1 MSPKKPLTLS
11 TAKRKSRISAKL
23 AKKSEIAAKKLDKDV
38 AKLKAKEFRES
49 EVQNSATP
57 DIVATQSWRLA
68 THATTQLANTEQS
81 TEQKANAQSTTAD
94 IDNRH
99 STTQTASTDPEKTL
113 LEQQQQANAAE
124 TQTFPKFQDYG
135 SSESTHLGQGPH
147 FDDTQHP
154 LVTLSQLP
162 EIGDIK
168 QQIEPTALTVSMART
183 TLTQSVR
190 PPIIS
195 TEQHHTPLSI
205 DEPVPHQS
213 IKEDAPA
220 ASISGKLHAH
230 GEAITSLQWTVAEHQ
245 GQFGRLDID
254 PITGEWHYQLD
265 NNAPNTDALAEGEHQ
280 TEQFTVTVS
289 GPNGEQVSTIIVIDV
304 EGSNDLPQILG
315 SHLASI
321 SAADALQT
329 VMGQLRSV
337 DPDHNDVITWAVL
350 DGQGQYGQLSINPLT
365 GQWQY
370 QLNNHANATLA
381 LVSGQQVTE
390 TFTVTATDQ
399 SGHPVSQQVSIQ
411 VNGADDAAIIQGE
424 MTGLVTEDTQAING
438 QLTVSGQLSIQD
450 PDKDQAHFSADSL
463 QGQFGY
469 LTIDVNGHWIY
480 NADNTQATIQ
490 SLRSGEHLTDT
501 FIIHSADGTAQ
512 NITVT
517 INGTDD
523 KAEISGTTSAS
534 LTEDSDTYQGM
545 LRANGNLTIT
555 DNDHG
560 PYLFTA
566 TEQSG
571 QFGTLTIDELG
582 HWTYIA
588 DNSQTEIQALKT
600 GESITD
606 TLVVQTQDG
615 TQQTISITIHGT
627 DDHSVIRGTSVVR
640 VFEDKRLSQG
650 QLHTDGQLWI
660 SNPDTGRAGFAAE
673 QRQGQFG
680 VLSIS
685 SDGHWT
691 YTADNNNPSIQ
702 ALKHGEFVTETLFV
716 KALDGTTQKIEIL
729 IKGADDKAIIGGTD
743 TATLVEDQSVQH
755 GQLQAHGTLTITDPD
770 AGQAQFA
777 ALTDVTGSAGYG
789 HFSIDATGNWTY
801 TANNT
806 LTAIQQLNTG
816 EHLTDSL
823 TISSADGT
831 NHTLTVTITGS
842 NDAPVVAHSLV
853 TTTATEDTAFSF
865 SIPAGTFA
873 DIDTGDTLILSTGSL
888 PAWLHFDAATG
899 TFSGTPTNGDV
910 GTSQVTITATD
921 GSGAQV
927 STIFVLN
934 VGNTNDAPTLTPIA
948 TVNATEDGAQVTG
961 QFTATDPDSGDT
973 LTFSIA
979 QPVDGLT
986 VNTDGSW
993 RFDPSHA
1000 SYQHLA
1006 AGQIL
1011 TLTIPVTVAD
1021 AAGAT
1026 SFQDLVIK
1034 LNGSNDGATIGGIS
1048 TGSAKED
1055 NAQITTGQLS
1065 VADVDD
1071 GETHFVAQTDT
1082 AGTYGHFSLS
1092 ADGRWS
1098 YQLDNSKPEIQQLS
1112 ERVMLHE
1119 NFNVH
1124 SADGTTHT
1132 ITVDIVGTND
1142 APVLTA
1148 QSQSVTEDGSLLT
1161 GQMVATDVDTG
1172 DSQTFSTTAQT
1183 AGFTLNADGSYS
1195 FNPSNAAYQHLA
1207 AGQTETLTI
1216 PVSVTDS
1223 AGATATQQLVITVS
1237 GSNDGAIISGTDA
1250 SAVTEDTQLTTQGQ
1264 LTVTD
1269 IDDQES
1275 AFTAQANT
1283 AGSYGCFT
1291 LATDG
1296 HWTYTLDNKNI
1307 AVQALGQ
1314 NATLTDSLTVQSMD
1328 GTTHTVTVTINGHDD
1343 GAVIAGVD
1351 SGTVTE
1357 DSNVTTGKITTSGQ
1371 LTISDPDSGQD
1382 HFTAQTHVAGSY
1394 GSFSLDAD
1402 GQWHYSADNS
1412 QTAIQQLKA
1421 GETLTDSLTVQ
1432 SVGGTPHTVTITIT
1446 GSNDAPVLTA
1456 QSQSVAEDGTK
1467 LNGQMI
1473 ATDVDTSDTLSFSL
1487 ANAVDGFTLNAD
1499 GSYSFDPSNAAYQH
1513 LAAGQTQTLTIPV
1526 SVTDSAGATATQQL
1540 VITVTGS
1547 NDGAII
1553 SGTDASTVTEDTQL
1567 TTQGQLTVT
1576 DIDDQESA
1584 FTAQANT
1591 AGSYGSFTLTADGHW
1606 TYTLDNKNS
1615 AVQALG
1621 QNATLTDSLTVQS
1634 VDGTTH
1640 AITVTIN
1647 GHDDGALIAGVDSGT
1662 VTEDSNVATG
1672 KITTSGQ
1679 LTISDPDA
1687 GQDHFTAQTNVAG
1700 SYGTFSL
1707 DADGQWRYSAD
1718 NSQSAV
1724 QQLKA
1729 GETLTD
1735 SITVQSVG
1743 GTTHT
1748 VTTTITGSNDAPVLT
1763 AQSQSITEDGAKLT
1777 GQMVATDVDTGDT
1790 LTFSLA
1796 NAVDSFTLNA
1806 DGSYSFDP
1814 SNAAYQHLAAGQ
1826 TETLTIPIT
1835 VTDSTGATSTANLTI
1850 TLAGTDDG
1858 ALISGTDACAVT
1870 EDTQLT
1876 TGGQLAVTDIDDQE
1890 SAFTAQAKTA
1900 GSYGSFTLAADG
1912 HWTYTL
1918 NNSLPAVQ
1926 ALGQNATLTDSLAVQ
1941 SVDGTTHTITVT
1953 INGHDDG
1960 AVIAGVDSGTVTE
1973 DANLTAGQLE
1983 TRGQLTI
1990 SDPDAGQDH
1999 FTALPHVA
2007 GSYGMFSLDADGQ
2020 WRYSADNSQSAV
2032 QQLKAG
2038 ETLTDS
2044 ITVQSVGGTTHT
2056 VTITLTGSND
2066 APVLTAQS
2074 QSITEDGSKLSGQ
2087 MVATDVD
2094 IGDSQTFSTTAQTAG
2109 FTLNADGSYSFDP
2122 TDAAYQHLAAG
2133 QTQTLTIPV
2142 SVTDSAGATATQ
2154 QLVITVTGSN
2164 DGAVISGTD
2173 AGAVT
2178 EDMQLTT
2185 GGQLTVTDIDDQESA
2200 FTAQANTAGSYGSF
2214 TLAADGHWTYTLDNK
2229 NSAVQALGQNAT
2241 LTDSLTVQSVD
2252 GTTHTVT
2259 VTINGHDDGA
2269 VIAGVDRGTVTEDAN
2284 LTADQLETHGKLT
2297 ITDPD
2302 TGQDHFTA
2310 QTNVAGS
2317 YGTFSLDADGQW
2329 HYSADNSQTAIQQL
2343 KAGET
2348 LTDSLTVQSVGG
2360 TTHTVTVTITG
2371 SNDAPVLTTQSQ
2383 SVSEDGSLLTGQ
2395 MVATDVD
2402 TGDSQTFST
2411 TAQTAGF
2418 TLNADGSY
2426 SFDPTDA
2433 AYQHLAA
2440 GQTETL
2446 SIPVSVTDSAGAT
2459 ATQQLV
2465 ITVSGSND
2473 GAIISG
2479 TDASAVTE
2487 DTQLT
2492 TSGQLAVTDIDDLES
2507 AFTAQANTAGSYGSF
2522 TLAADGQWTYTLDN
2536 KNSAV
2541 QALGQNATLTDSLT
2555 VQAVDGTT
2563 HKVTVTINGHD
2574 DGAVITGVDS
2584 GTVTEDSNV
2593 KISGLISF
2601 SSTLTV
2607 SDIDTGEAR
2616 FPLQQG
2622 AGSLGLGNFLL
2633 APTGGWGYSV
2643 DNNLPEIQQL
2653 KAGQTLVETYTF
2665 HSADGSQ
2672 HTVTVTITGS
2682 NDAPVLTAQSQS
2694 ITEDGTK
2701 LSGQMVAT
2709 DMDTGD
2715 TLTFSLANAVDGF
2728 TLNADGRYSFDPT
2741 DAAYQHL
2748 AAGQTETLSIPITVT
2763 DSSGATSTA
2772 NLTITLAGSNDGA
2785 IISGTDASAVTEDTQ
2800 LTTQGQLTV
2809 TDIDDQESAFTAQA
2823 NTAGSYGSFTLAADG
2838 NWTYTLDNKN
2848 SAVQALGQNAT
2859 LTDSLTVQS
2868 VDGTTHT
2875 ITVTI
2880 NGHDDGAVIA
2890 GVDSGTVTED
2900 ANLTAGQLETRGQL
2914 TISDPDA
2921 GQDHFTAQTHVAGS
2935 YGMFSLDQAGHWT
2948 YVSDNSQT
2956 AIQQLKAGETLTDSL
2971 TVQSVGGTPH
2981 TVTITITGS
2990 NDAPVLTA
2998 QSQSVTEDG
3007 SLLTGQMVATD
3018 VDTGDSQIFSTT
3030 AQTAGFTLNA
3040 DGSYSFDPTDAAYQH
3055 LAQGQTETLTIPI
3068 TVTDSTGATSTAN
3081 LTITLAGSNDG
3092 AIISGTDA
3100 GTVTEDTQLTTGG
3113 QLTVTDIDDQESA
3126 FTAQAKTAGSYGSFT
3141 LAADGHWTYTLDNK
3155 NSAVQA
3161 LGQNATLTDSLTV
3174 QSVDGTTHAITV
3186 TINGHDD
3193 GALIAGVDSGTVT
3206 EDSNVATGK
3215 ITTSGQ
3221 LTISDPDAGQ
3231 DHFTA
3236 QTNVAGSYGTFS
3248 LNADGQWRYSAD
3260 NSQTAIQQL
3269 KAGATL
3275 TDSFTVTSAD
3285 GTNHTVTVTL
3295 TGSNDAP
3302 VLTAQSQSVT
3312 EDGSRLSGQM
3322 VATDVDQGDTLHFS
3336 IGTRVA
3342 GFTLNADG
3350 SYSFDPSNAAYQY
3363 LAQGQTQTL
3372 TIPVSVTDS
3381 TGATST
3387 ANLTITLTGTN
3398 DGATLTDHGTP
3409 GQIKEDLHTAIEGH
3423 LSVRDVDSGEGLFP
3437 AQQGAGLSGYGSF
3450 VLTPQANG
3458 QAYWR
3463 YSVDNSKTEIQQLG
3477 EGQLLHDSFTVH
3489 SADGT
3494 THTITVDI
3502 VGTNDAPVLTAQSQS
3517 VTEDGSLLSGQMV
3530 ATDVDTGDT
3539 LTFSLANAVDGF
3551 TLNADGSYSFDPSNA
3566 AYQHLAAGQ
3575 TQTLT
3580 IPVSVTDSTGATST
3594 ANLTITLTGSN
3605 DGAIISG
3612 TDASAV
3618 TEDTQLTT
3626 QGQLTVTDIDDQESA
3641 FTAQVKTAGSYGSF
3655 TLAAD
3660 GHWTYTLDNSL
3671 PTVQALGQN
3680 ATLTDSLTVQS
3691 VDGTTHT
3698 ITVTINGHDDGA
3710 VIAGVD
3716 SGTVTEDANLTAGQ
3730 LETHGQLTISDPD
3743 AGQDH
3748 FTAQTHVAGSYGTFS
3763 LDADGQ
3769 WRYSADNSQTAIQQ
3783 LKAGATLTDSFTV
3796 TSADG
3801 TNHTV
3806 TVTLT
3811 GSNDGAVISGTDAGT
3826 VTEDTQLTTQGQL
3839 TVTDIDDQ
3847 ESAFTAQVKTAGSY
3861 GSFTLAADG
3870 QWTYTLDNKNSA
3882 VQALGQNVTLTDS
3895 LTVQSVDGTTHTIT
3909 VTINGHDDGAVIAG
3923 VDSGTVTEDANL
3935 MAGQLETHGQL
3946 TITDPDAGQNH
3957 FTSQTNVA
3965 GSYGTFSLDQAGHWT
3980 YVSDNSQT
3988 AIQQLKAGETLTDSL
4003 TVQSVGG
4010 TTHTITVTLTG
4021 TNDVPVLT
4029 AQRQSVS
4036 EDGSLLS
4043 GQMVATD
4050 VDTGD
4055 SQTFSTT
4062 AQTAGFTLNA
4072 DGSYSFDP
4080 SNAAYQHL
4088 AQGQTL
4094 NLTIPITVTDSAGAS
4109 STQNLSLNLTGTN
4122 DGAVIGGDISAATTE
4137 DSTQATRGRLTI
4149 TDVDDGEAHFV
4160 AQSNTAGTY
4169 GSFTLLDNGQWSYQ
4183 LDNSK
4188 HEVQALK
4195 DGQQVTDTF
4204 TVTSADGGLH
4214 QVTVTITGKNDA
4226 AVITGEDHQT
4236 LTEDQNVSGGQLI
4249 AQGQLHAST
4258 PDAGGDQFT
4267 PLSDLAGK
4275 FGHLSL
4281 GADGHWVYK
4290 ADNNSPAVQALG
4302 AGQSAT
4308 ESFTVHSVDGTAH
4321 TLSLSIQGADEIQH
4335 DLLSSIVSTLKSNVF
4350 LFKQIGNAID
4360 AKDAGSLGNVVLSFY
4375 GGNPHVVDADGH
4387 VLASGSNRGMFGYDI
4402 GLGQVVDLLKSHPG
4416 ARLVLDGPVG
4426 GSSAF
4431 YLHDSGD
4438 QGQLHF
4444 AGNAR
4449 YNVHQNTLGSVPI
4462 DGLPTPLSAA
4472 GAVPDASDSLT
4483 ISVTDIRVDHAGQL
4497 QTSGQLGISDAD
4509 AGESHFNAQQEVAGT
4524 YGSFSID
4531 ASGHWVYSVD
4541 NGQSAVQNLQAGA
4554 QLTDSFLVTSADG
4567 TSHVVSVAVYG
4578 KNDAPVLFAQTQS
4591 VSEDGALL
4599 SGQMQASDADA
4610 GDTLSFHIDQPVAG
4624 LTLNADGSYSF
4635 APSNAAYQHLAAGR
4649 TETLTIPVTVTDG
4662 AGASSTQ
4669 NLTITLTGTNDGATI
4684 TDHGTPGQIK
4694 EDQHT
4699 AIEGHL
4705 SVGDVDSGEGLFP
4718 AQQGAGLSGYGG
4730 FTLTPQ
4736 ANGQAYWRYSVDN
4749 SKTEIQQLGEGQLL
4763 HDSFTVHSADG
4774 TTHTISVDIVG
4785 TNDAPVLTAQS
4796 QSVTEDGSLLTGQMV
4811 ATDVDTGD
4819 TLTFSLANSVDGF
4832 TLNAD
4837 GSYSF
4842 EPIDAAYQHL
4852 AQGQT
4857 ETLTIPVSVTDSAG
4871 TTSTQQLVITVS
4883 GSNDGAVISG
4893 IDAGSVTEDTQL
4905 TTAGQLTVTD
4915 IDDQEAAF
4923 TAQTKAAGS
4932 YGSFTLAADGH
4943 WTYTLDNTNPTVQA
4957 LSQTGTL
4964 TDSLTVQSV
4973 DGTTHQLTVTIN
4985 GHDDG
4990 AVIAGVDSGTVTEDA
5005 NLTADQLET
5014 HGKLTIT
5021 DPDTGQDHF
5030 TAQTNV
5036 AGSYGTFSLDADGQW
5051 HYSADNSQTA
5061 IQQLKAGETLTD
5073 SITVQSV
5080 GGTTH
5085 TVTITINGH
5094 DDGAVIAG
5102 VDSGTV
5108 TEDANLTAGQ
5118 LETHGQLTISDPDA
5132 GQDHFTAQTNV
5143 AGSYGTL
5150 SLDADGQWRYSADN
5164 SQSAIQQL
5172 KAGETLTDSF
5182 TVTSADG
5189 TNHAVTVTLTGSNDA
5204 PVLTAQSQ
5212 SVTEDGAK
5220 LTGQMVVTDVDTG
5233 DTLSFS
5239 LANGVDGFTLNTDG
5253 SYSFDPASAAY
5264 QHLAQGQTETLTIP
5278 ITVTDSTGA
5287 TSTANLTITLTGTN
5301 DGATISGVDTG
5312 RVIEDQ
5318 NVDAQGLLHA
5328 SGQLQIQDA
5337 DAGQS
5342 NFVAQ
5347 NGVATQYGHFSIDAL
5362 GAWSYTVDNNKP
5374 EVQALKPGGTLGETG
5389 NMAQALGQALV
5400 QSTMEG
5406 FHAVGEALTQGQSGA
5421 LAGVLDLTVQGAAIV
5436 LSGPSG
5442 TTPVVYAMDAQ
5453 GRSTLG
5459 VDELLSWLHQ
5469 GTGYE
5474 VHLQGSQSDVQF
5486 FVHDRGDMGVLHG
5499 LPLSGATMLTDP
5511 ENAAVHLALA
5521 WQTPPL
5527 PGVLSEVVS
5536 VISAEGTTHQIT
5548 LSIQGTAED
5557 AVISGTDSGTV
5568 TEDQNLNAAHQLE
5581 ARGQLQV
5588 TDADAG
5594 QAVFQPIQDL
5604 AGHYG
5609 HLSLDKNGA
5618 WVYQADNNSRAVQ
5631 ALVKGQTVSDSFVV
5645 HSFDGTAHTISV
5657 ALQGADDAYLDVM
5670 AHVANSLFNQL
5681 DPWPAIGGAISSGN
5695 IANLSGLE
5703 LSFTGGTPTVVAA
5716 DGHVLESFTHQDSF
5730 GTHIPLGHL
5739 VELIKSHPGSQLIL
5753 EGTPGASSSF
5763 YVNNSGNPQQLDYA
5777 GSAKYDVAIRTLGS
5791 VPNHSLLNPHGSA
5804 AVLAGADG
5812 GSVLV
5817 DGDAQLQTQGHLT
5830 VLDADGDQAHFTAQ
5844 QDVKGQYGQF
5854 SIDAQ
5859 GLWHYQ
5865 ADGHQSALLL
5875 LAAGKSLSENFTV
5888 TSADGTSH
5896 TVTVQLFGSSQRTA
5910 ATISGVDSGTLTEDT
5925 AQAQVSG
5932 QLSVVDPDAGEA
5944 HFIALADAKGRHG
5957 HFSLDEQGAW
5967 QYRLDNTDPAVQAL
5981 KAGETLTDT
5990 LMVHS
5995 ADGSSHELHITV
6007 QGSNDA
6013 PVLQAQSQSV
6023 TEDGSVLRGQMV
6035 AQDVDHGDAL
6045 NFSTSSTTAGFVLHD
6060 DGSYTFDP
6068 ANTAYQHLAAGQTQK
6083 LTIPIT
6089 VTDGEGAS
6097 DTENLI
6103 ITITGRNDVPK
6114 VSQVEV
6120 LTASREDAVFV
6131 LSKAQLLA
6139 HVSDVDGDN
6148 LSITNITSDH
6158 GSLVSHRDGSYT
6170 FTPAAN
6176 YNGQVTFHYDLVDG
6190 HGGRVSQ
6197 TATMMLS
6204 AAPDAAIISGQD
6216 SGSVTEDQHVLRGKL
6231 STGGTLS
6238 VTDPDGAAESRL
6250 IPTGTTAGSLISGD
6264 KGLGQFEV
6272 GANGH
6277 WNFVANNADP
6287 RIQALGRHDALQDTI
6302 TVHSVDGTAHT
6313 ITVTIN
6319 GTNDAPTLAAQSKS
6333 VAENGAQL
6341 SGRMVATDVDT
6352 GDTQAFST
6360 TAKISGFTLHADGSY
6375 TFDPSDAAY
6384 QHLAQGQTQTLTIPV
6399 EVRDGSG
6406 ATATN
6411 NLTIQITGTND
6422 RPQIT
6427 GVTTPHTVIN
6437 IDGGASGG
6445 GFSIVDGVVHAG
6457 AHQRVWQASDYAALS
6472 HNAHGSNSVGDIFVF
6487 SDAATVHGADG
6498 GGSVGRDPKD
6508 YIVLDKPASAY
6519 RITSSANHVDSGTNY
6534 GNVQVTE
6541 IATGKSWG
6549 TANNIEDIIFGDGT
6563 SYSGK
6568 SSVQKTTSEV
6578 AMPNLN
6584 GVLTVVEGGPRLTG
6598 HIQASDVDSGDTR
6611 TFSTSAHV
6619 AGFTLNSDGSFSF
6632 NPADAAYHHLAQG
6645 HKLSLDIPV
6654 VATDKHGTSDQR
6666 VLHLEITGIDDSAV
6680 RSTRPAPP
6688 APQAPSTDAEQH
6700 AGIVED
6706 AHHQAGQSDL
6716 SNHAASTLP
6725 SSTDSTDE
6733 SHDSVPVFTK
6743 VVTNEQGGTGS
6754 PLADYLHFADTSQHV
6769 DLGGAADGT
6778 AVSPLAD
6785 YLGPYTFGELQLHA
6799 QTSSQSSD
6807 EANFET
6813 IDSVNLDVAEPATVA
6828 TSAHDLDSASSG
6840 HLNVSSV
6847 NYDAS
6852 LLMGSVDEQTA
6863 QTNPAQDKSVDTTL
6877 FEGGNFSAQA
6887 TTSPIDHYLQMVGLM
6902 PNSIEQQPTAPIELA
6917 TLNTPSSTFQDMD
6930 TDMLDMVTI
6939 NHFEN
6944 PLIEE
6949 HKTPHLDQYGF
6960 QGEHAQLEVNPND
6973 DDLLHSALNDMHN
6986 QM

>member
-147 FDDTQHP
+147 FDDTQPP

-205 DEPVPHQS
+205 DEQVTHQS

-265 NNAPNTDALAEGEHQ
+265 NNAPKTDALAEGEHQ

-289 GPNGEQVSTIIVIDV
+289 GPNGEQVSTLIIIDV

-321 SAADALQT
+321 NAADSLQT

-390 TFTVTATDQ
+390 TFTVTATDL

-411 VNGADDAAIIQGE
+411 VNGADDAAIIQGKI
-424 MTGLVTEDTQAING
+424 TGLVTEDTQANNG

-560 PYLFTA
+560 PHLFTA

-588 DNSQTEIQALKT
+588 DNSQTAIQALKT

-650 QLHTDGQLWI
+650 QLHTDGQLWV

-680 VLSIS
+680 VLSIN

-691 YTADNNNPSIQ
+691 YIADNNNPSIQ

-716 KALDGTTQKIEIL
+716 KALDGTSQKIEIL

-743 TATLVEDQSVQH
+743 TATLVEDQSPQH

-770 AGQAQFA
+770 AGQAQFS
-777 ALTDVTGSAGYG
+777 ALTDVAGSAGYG

-801 TANNT
+801 TVDNT

-831 NHTLTVTITGS
+831 NHTLKVTITGS
-842 NDAPVVAHSLV
+842 NDAPVVAQSLV

-910 GTSQVTITATD
+910 GTLQVTITATD

-934 VGNTNDAPTLTPIA
+934 VDNTNDAPTLTPIA
-948 TVNATEDGAQVTG
+948 TVHATEDGAQVTG
-961 QFTATDPDSGDT
+961 QFTATDPDSGDK

-979 QPVDGLT
+979 QPVDGLS

-1006 AGQIL
+1006 AGQTL
-1011 TLTIPVTVAD
+1011 TLTIPVTVTD

-1026 SFQDLVIK
+1026 SSQDLVIK
-1034 LNGSNDGATIGGIS
+1034 LNGSNDGATIGGVS

-1055 NAQITTGQLS
+1055 NAQITTGQLI

-1071 GETHFVAQTDT
+1071 GEAHFVAQTDT

-1112 ERVMLHE
+1112 EGVMLHE
-1119 NFNVH
+1119 NFTVH

-1132 ITVDIVGTND
+1132 ISVDIVGTND
-1142 APVLTA
+1142 APVLAA
-1148 QSQSVTEDGSLLT
+1148 QSQSVTEDGT
-1161 GQMVATDVDTG
+1161 
-1172 DSQTFSTTAQT
+1172 
-1183 AGFTLNADGSYS
+1183 
-1195 FNPSNAAYQHLA
+1195 
-1207 AGQTETLTI
+1207 
-1216 PVSVTDS
+1216 
-1223 AGATATQQLVITVS
+1223 
-1237 GSNDGAIISGTDA
+1237 
-1250 SAVTEDTQLTTQGQ
+1250 
-1264 LTVTD
+1264 
-1269 IDDQES
+1269 
-1275 AFTAQANT
+1275 
-1283 AGSYGCFT
+1283 
-1291 LATDG
+1291 
-1296 HWTYTLDNKNI
+1296 
-1307 AVQALGQ
+1307 
-1314 NATLTDSLTVQSMD
+1314 
-1328 GTTHTVTVTINGHDD
+1328 
-1343 GAVIAGVD
+1343 
-1351 SGTVTE
+1351 
-1357 DSNVTTGKITTSGQ
+1357 
-1371 LTISDPDSGQD
+1371 
-1382 HFTAQTHVAGSY
+1382 
-1394 GSFSLDAD
+1394 
-1402 GQWHYSADNS
+1402 
-1412 QTAIQQLKA
+1412 
-1421 GETLTDSLTVQ
+1421 
-1432 SVGGTPHTVTITIT
+1432 
-1446 GSNDAPVLTA
+1446 
-1456 QSQSVAEDGTK
+1456 
-1467 LNGQMI
+1467 
-1473 ATDVDTSDTLSFSL
+1473 
-1487 ANAVDGFTLNAD
+1487 
-1499 GSYSFDPSNAAYQH
+1499 
-1513 LAAGQTQTLTIPV
+1513 
-1526 SVTDSAGATATQQL
+1526 
-1540 VITVTGS
+1540 
-1547 NDGAII
+1547 
-1553 SGTDASTVTEDTQL
+1553 
-1567 TTQGQLTVT
+1567 
-1576 DIDDQESA
+1576 
-1584 FTAQANT
+1584 
-1591 AGSYGSFTLTADGHW
+1591 
-1606 TYTLDNKNS
+1606 
-1615 AVQALG
+1615 
-1621 QNATLTDSLTVQS
+1621 
-1634 VDGTTH
+1634 
-1640 AITVTIN
+1640 
-1647 GHDDGALIAGVDSGT
+1647 
-1662 VTEDSNVATG
+1662 
-1672 KITTSGQ
+1672 
-1679 LTISDPDA
+1679 
-1687 GQDHFTAQTNVAG
+1687 
-1700 SYGTFSL
+1700 
-1707 DADGQWRYSAD
+1707 
-1718 NSQSAV
+1718 
-1724 QQLKA
+1724 
-1729 GETLTD
+1729 
-1735 SITVQSVG
+1735 
-1743 GTTHT
+1743 
-1748 VTTTITGSNDAPVLT
+1748 
-1763 AQSQSITEDGAKLT
+1763 
-1777 GQMVATDVDTGDT
+1777 
-1790 LTFSLA
+1790 
-1796 NAVDSFTLNA
+1796 
-1806 DGSYSFDP
+1806 
-1814 SNAAYQHLAAGQ
+1814 
-1826 TETLTIPIT
+1826 
-1835 VTDSTGATSTANLTI
+1835 
-1850 TLAGTDDG
+1850 
-1858 ALISGTDACAVT
+1858 
-1870 EDTQLT
+1870 
-1876 TGGQLAVTDIDDQE
+1876 
-1890 SAFTAQAKTA
+1890 
-1900 GSYGSFTLAADG
+1900 
-1912 HWTYTL
+1912 
-1918 NNSLPAVQ
+1918 
-1926 ALGQNATLTDSLAVQ
+1926 
-1941 SVDGTTHTITVT
+1941 
-1953 INGHDDG
+1953 
-1960 AVIAGVDSGTVTE
+1960 
-1973 DANLTAGQLE
+1973 
-1983 TRGQLTI
+1983 
-1990 SDPDAGQDH
+1990 
-1999 FTALPHVA
+1999 
-2007 GSYGMFSLDADGQ
+2007 
-2020 WRYSADNSQSAV
+2020 
-2032 QQLKAG
+2032 
-2038 ETLTDS
+2038 
-2044 ITVQSVGGTTHT
+2044 
-2056 VTITLTGSND
+2056 
-2066 APVLTAQS
+2066 
-2074 QSITEDGSKLSGQ
+2074 KLSGQ

-2094 IGDSQTFSTTAQTAG
+2094 TGDSQTFSTTAQTAG

-2122 TDAAYQHLAAG
+2122 TDAAYQHLATG
-2133 QTQTLTIPV
+2133 QTETLTIPIT
-2142 SVTDSAGATATQ
+2142 VTDSTGATSTANLT
-2154 QLVITVTGSN
+2154 ITLTGSN

-2173 AGAVT
+2173 AGTVT
-2178 EDMQLTT
+2178 EDTQLTT

-2252 GTTHTVT
+2252 GTTHTIT
-2259 VTINGHDDGA
+2259 VNINGHDDGA
-2269 VIAGVDRGTVTEDAN
+2269 VIAGVDSGTVTEDAN
-2284 LTADQLETHGKLT
+2284 LTAGQLETHGQLT
-2297 ITDPD
+2297 ISDPD
-2302 TGQDHFTA
+2302 AGQDHFTA
-2310 QTNVAGS
+2310 QTHVAGS

-2329 HYSADNSQTAIQQL
+2329 RYSADNSQSAIQQLKAGETLTDSLTVQSVGGTTHTITVTLTGTNDAPVLTAQSQSITEDGTKLTGQMVATDVDTGDTLTFSLANAVDGFTLNADGSYSFDPSNAAYQHLAAGQTQTLTIPVSVTDSAGATATQQLVITVTGSNDGAIISGTDAGTVTEDTQLTTGGQLTVTDIDDQESAFTAQAKTAGSYGSFTLAADGHWTYTLNNSLPAVQALGQNGTLTDSLTVQSVDGTTHTITVTINGHDDGALIAGIDSGTVTEDANLTAGQLETHGQLTISDPDAGQDHFTAQTHVAGSYGSFSLDADGQWNYSADNSQTAIQQL

-2371 SNDAPVLTTQSQ
+2371 SNDAPVLTAQSQ
-2383 SVSEDGSLLTGQ
+2383 SVTEDGNKLSGQ

-2426 SFDPTDA
+2426 SFDPANA

-2446 SIPVSVTDSAGAT
+2446 TIPVSVTDSTGAT
-2459 ATQQLV
+2459 STANLT
-2465 ITVSGSND
+2465 ITLTGSND

-2492 TSGQLAVTDIDDLES
+2492 TGGQLTVTDIDDQESAFTAQAKTAGSYGSFTLAADGHWTYTLNNSLPAVQALGQNATLTDSLAVQSMDGTTHTITVTINGHDDGAVIAGVDSGTVTEDCNVTTGKITTSGQLTISDPDAGQDHFTAQTNVAGSYGTFSLDQAGHWTYVSDNSQTAVQQLKAGETLTDSLTVQSVGGTTHTVTVTLTGSNDAPVLTAQSQSVTEDGNKLSGQMVATDVDTGDTLTFSLANAVDGFTLNADGSYSFDPANAAYQHLAAGQTETLTIPVSVTDSAGATATQLLVITVTGSNDGAIISGTDAGWVIEDTQLTTGGQLTVTDIDDQES
-2507 AFTAQANTAGSYGSF
+2507 AFTAQANTAGSYGNF
-2522 TLAADGQWTYTLDN
+2522 TLAADGHWTYTLDN

-2555 VQAVDGTT
+2555 VQSMDGTT

-2574 DGAVITGVDS
+2574 DGAVIAGVDS
-2584 GTVTEDSNV
+2584 GAVTEDSNV

-2682 NDAPVLTAQSQS
+2682 NDAPVLTAQRQS
-2694 ITEDGTK
+2694 VSEDGTK
-2701 LSGQMVAT
+2701 LNGQMIAT
-2709 DMDTGD
+2709 DVDTGD
-2715 TLTFSLANAVDGF
+2715 SQTFSTTAQTAGF
-2728 TLNADGRYSFDPT
+2728 TLNADGSYSFDPT

-2772 NLTITLAGSNDGA
+2772 NLTITLTGSNDGA
-2785 IISGTDASAVTEDTQ
+2785 VISGTDAGTVIEDTQ
-2800 LTTQGQLTV
+2800 LTTGGQLTV

-2838 NWTYTLDNKN
+2838 HWTYTLDN
-2848 SAVQALGQNAT
+2848 SLPAVQALGQNAT

-2921 GQDHFTAQTHVAGS
+2921 GQDHFTAQTNVAGS
-2935 YGMFSLDQAGHWT
+2935 YGSFSLDQAGHWT

-2971 TVQSVGGTPH
+2971 TVQSVGGTTH
-2981 TVTITITGS
+2981 TVTVTITGS

-2998 QSQSVTEDG
+2998 QSQSITEDG
-3007 SLLTGQMVATD
+3007 TKLTGQMVATD
-3018 VDTGDSQIFSTT
+3018 VDTGDTLTFSL
-3030 AQTAGFTLNA
+3030 ANAVDGFTLNA
-3040 DGSYSFDPTDAAYQH
+3040 DGSYSFAPANAAYQH
-3055 LAQGQTETLTIPI
+3055 LAAGQTETLTIPI

-3081 LTITLAGSNDG
+3081 LTITLTGSNDGAIISGTDADTVTEDTQLTTGGQLTVTDIDDQESAFTAQVKTAGSYGSFTLAADGHWTYTLDNSLPAVQALGQNATLTDSLTVQSVDGTTHTVTVNINGHDDGAVITGVDSGTVTEDSNVTTGKITTSGQLTISDPDAGQDHFTAQTHVAGSYGSFSLDADGQWNYSADNSQTAIQQLKAGETLTDSLTVQSVGGTTHTVTVTITGSNDAPVLTAQSQSVSEDGTQLSGQMVATDVDSGDSQTFSTTAQTAGFTLNADGSYSFDPSNAAYQHLPAGQTETLSIPITVTDNAGATSTANLTITLTGSNDG

-3174 QSVDGTTHAITV
+3174 QSVDGTTHKVTV

-3193 GALIAGVDSGTVT
+3193 GAVIAGVDSGAVT
-3206 EDSNVATGK
+3206 EDANLTAGQLETH
-3215 ITTSGQ
+3215 GQ

-3248 LNADGQWRYSAD
+3248 LDADGQWHYSAD

-3302 VLTAQSQSVT
+3302 VLTAQSQSVM

-3350 SYSFDPSNAAYQY
+3350 SYNFDPSNAAYQH
-3363 LAQGQTQTL
+3363 LAAGQTQTL
-3372 TIPVSVTDS
+3372 AIPVTVTDS
-3381 TGATST
+3381 AGATST

-3409 GQIKEDLHTAIEGH
+3409 GQIKEDLHTTIEGH

-3450 VLTPQANG
+3450 ILTPQANG

-3494 THTITVDI
+3494 THTISVDI
-3502 VGTNDAPVLTAQSQS
+3502 VGTHDVPVLTAQSQS
-3517 VTEDGSLLSGQMV
+3517 VTEDGSLLTGQMV

-3551 TLNADGSYSFDPSNA
+3551 TLNADGSYSFDPTDA
-3566 AYQHLAAGQ
+3566 AYQHLAQGQ
-3575 TQTLT
+3575 TETLS
-3580 IPVSVTDSTGATST
+3580 IPITVTDSAGATST

-3605 DGAIISG
+3605 DGAVISG
-3612 TDASAV
+3612 TDAGTV

-3626 QGQLTVTDIDDQESA
+3626 SGQLAVTDIDDQESA
-3641 FTAQVKTAGSYGSF
+3641 FTAQANTAGSYGSF

-3660 GHWTYTLDNSL
+3660 GRWTYTLDNTN
-3671 PTVQALGQN
+3671 PTVQALSQTG
-3680 ATLTDSLTVQS
+3680 TLTDSLTVQS

-3698 ITVTINGHDDGA
+3698 VTVTINGHDDGA

-3716 SGTVTEDANLTAGQ
+3716 SGTVTEDANLTAGK

-3748 FTAQTHVAGSYGTFS
+3748 FTAQTNVAGSYGTFS

-3769 WRYSADNSQTAIQQ
+3769 WHYSA
-3783 LKAGATLTDSFTV
+3783 
-3796 TSADG
+3796 
-3801 TNHTV
+3801 
-3806 TVTLT
+3806 
-3811 GSNDGAVISGTDAGT
+3811 
-3826 VTEDTQLTTQGQL
+3826 
-3839 TVTDIDDQ
+3839 
-3847 ESAFTAQVKTAGSY
+3847 
-3861 GSFTLAADG
+3861 
-3870 QWTYTLDNKNSA
+3870 
-3882 VQALGQNVTLTDS
+3882 
-3895 LTVQSVDGTTHTIT
+3895 
-3909 VTINGHDDGAVIAG
+3909 
-3923 VDSGTVTEDANL
+3923 
-3935 MAGQLETHGQL
+3935 
-3946 TITDPDAGQNH
+3946 
-3957 FTSQTNVA
+3957 
-3965 GSYGTFSLDQAGHWT
+3965 
-3980 YVSDNSQT
+3980 DNSQT

-4010 TTHTITVTLTG
+4010 TTHTVTITLTG
-4021 TNDVPVLT
+4021 SNDAPVLT
-4029 AQRQSVS
+4029 AQSQSVT
-4036 EDGSLLS
+4036 EDGSLLT

-4055 SQTFSTT
+4055 TLTFSL
-4062 AQTAGFTLNA
+4062 ANSVDGFTLNA

-4088 AQGQTL
+4088 TQSQTL

-4308 ESFTVHSVDGTAH
+4308 ESFTVHSADGTAH
-4321 TLSLSIQGADEIQH
+4321 TLSLSIQGADEILH

-4635 APSNAAYQHLAAGR
+4635 DPSNAAYQHLAAGR

-4871 TTSTQQLVITVS
+4871 ATSTQQLVITVS

-4905 TTAGQLTVTD
+4905 TTQGQLTVTD

-4973 DGTTHQLTVTIN
+4973 DGTTHQITVTIN

-5143 AGSYGTL
+5143 AGSYGTF

-5527 PGVLSEVVS
+5527 PRVLSEVVS

-5657 ALQGADDAYLDVM
+5657 ALQGVDDAYLDVM

-6035 AQDVDHGDAL
+6035 AQDVDHGDVL
-6045 NFSTSSTTAGFVLHD
+6045 TFSTNSTTAGFVLHD
-6060 DGSYTFDP
+6060 DGRYTFDP

-6089 VTDGEGAS
+6089 VTDSEGAS
-6097 DTENLI
+6097 DTKNLI
-6103 ITITGRNDVPK
+6103 ITITGKNDVPK
-6114 VSQVEV
+6114 VSQIEV
-6120 LTASREDAVFV
+6120 LTAGREDAVLV

-6148 LSITNITSDH
+6148 LSITNISSDH

-6190 HGGRVSQ
+6190 HGGHVSQ

-6231 STGGTLS
+6231 STGGSLS

-6287 RIQALGRHDALQDTI
+6287 RIQALGRHDTLQDTI

-6654 VATDKHGTSDQR
+6654 VATDKHGTSDER

-6813 IDSVNLDVAEPATVA
+6813 IDSVNLDVAEPATLA
-6828 TSAHDLDSASSG
+6828 TSAHDLDLASSG

>member
-23 AKKSEIAAKKLDKDV
+23 VKKSEIAAKKLDKDV
-38 AKLKAKEFRES
+38 AKLKAREFRES

-57 DIVATQSWRLA
+57 DIVATQSWHLPS
-68 THATTQLANTEQS
+68 HAATQLVNTEES

-113 LEQQQQANAAE
+113 LEQQQANAAE
-124 TQTFPKFQDYG
+124 TQTTITPKFQDYG

-147 FDDTQHP
+147 FDDTQPP

-205 DEPVPHQS
+205 DEQVTHQS

-265 NNAPNTDALAEGEHQ
+265 NNAPKTDGLAEGEHQ

-321 SAADALQT
+321 NAADALQT

-560 PYLFTA
+560 PHLFTA

-588 DNSQTEIQALKT
+588 DNSQTAIQALKT

-615 TQQTISITIHGT
+615 TQQTISITINGT

-650 QLHTDGQLWI
+650 RLHTDGQLWV

-680 VLSIS
+680 LLSIN

-691 YTADNNNPSIQ
+691 YIADNNNPSIQ

-743 TATLVEDQSVQH
+743 TATLIEDQSPQH
-755 GQLQAHGTLTITDPD
+755 GQLQAHCTLTITDPD
-770 AGQAQFA
+770 AGQAQFT
-777 ALTDVTGSAGYG
+777 ALTDVAGSAGYG

-801 TANNT
+801 TVDNT

-842 NDAPVVAHSLV
+842 NDAPVVTHSLV

-873 DIDTGDTLILSTGSL
+873 DIDTGDTLIFSTGSL

-934 VGNTNDAPTLTPIA
+934 VGNTNDAPTLTHIA

-1006 AGQIL
+1006 AGQTL
-1011 TLTIPVTVAD
+1011 TLTIPVTVTD

-1026 SFQDLVIK
+1026 GSQDLVIK

-1071 GETHFVAQTDT
+1071 GEAHFVAQTDT

-1092 ADGRWS
+1092 ADGRWG
-1098 YQLDNSKPEIQQLS
+1098 YQLDNSMPEIQQLS
-1112 ERVMLHE
+1112 EGMMLHE

-1142 APVLTA
+1142 APVLSA
-1148 QSQSVTEDGSLLT
+1148 QRQSVSEDGAKLS

-1172 DSQTFSTTAQT
+1172 DSQTFSTSAQT

-1195 FNPSNAAYQHLA
+1195 FAPTDAAYQHLA
-1207 AGQTETLTI
+1207 TGQTETLTI
-1216 PVSVTDS
+1216 PITVTDS
-1223 AGATATQQLVITVS
+1223 SGATSTANLTITLT
-1237 GSNDGAIISGTDA
+1237 GSNDGAVISGTNA

-1283 AGSYGCFT
+1283 AGSYGSFT
-1291 LATDG
+1291 LAADG
-1296 HWTYTLDNKNI
+1296 RWTYTLDNKNS

-1314 NATLTDSLTVQSMD
+1314 NATLTDSLTVQSVD
-1328 GTTHTVTVTINGHDD
+1328 GTTHTITVTINGHDD

-1351 SGTVTE
+1351 SGAVTE
-1357 DSNVTTGKITTSGQ
+1357 DANLTAGQLETHGQ
-1371 LTISDPDSGQD
+1371 LTITDPDAGQD
-1382 HFTAQTHVAGSY
+1382 HFTAQPHVAGSY
-1394 GSFSLDAD
+1394 GTFSLDQA
-1402 GQWHYSADNS
+1402 GHWTYVSDNS

-1432 SVGGTPHTVTITIT
+1432 SVGGTTHTVTITLT

-1456 QSQSVAEDGTK
+1456 QSESVSEDGNK
-1467 LNGQMI
+1467 LSGQMV
-1473 ATDVDTSDTLSFSL
+1473 ATDVDTGDTLTFSL

-1526 SVTDSAGATATQQL
+1526 SVTDSEGATVTQQL
-1540 VITVTGS
+1540 VITVT
-1547 NDGAII
+1547 
-1553 SGTDASTVTEDTQL
+1553 
-1567 TTQGQLTVT
+1567 
-1576 DIDDQESA
+1576 
-1584 FTAQANT
+1584 
-1591 AGSYGSFTLTADGHW
+1591 
-1606 TYTLDNKNS
+1606 
-1615 AVQALG
+1615 
-1621 QNATLTDSLTVQS
+1621 
-1634 VDGTTH
+1634 
-1640 AITVTIN
+1640 
-1647 GHDDGALIAGVDSGT
+1647 
-1662 VTEDSNVATG
+1662 
-1672 KITTSGQ
+1672 
-1679 LTISDPDA
+1679 
-1687 GQDHFTAQTNVAG
+1687 
-1700 SYGTFSL
+1700 
-1707 DADGQWRYSAD
+1707 
-1718 NSQSAV
+1718 
-1724 QQLKA
+1724 
-1729 GETLTD
+1729 
-1735 SITVQSVG
+1735 
-1743 GTTHT
+1743 
-1748 VTTTITGSNDAPVLT
+1748 
-1763 AQSQSITEDGAKLT
+1763 
-1777 GQMVATDVDTGDT
+1777 
-1790 LTFSLA
+1790 
-1796 NAVDSFTLNA
+1796 
-1806 DGSYSFDP
+1806 
-1814 SNAAYQHLAAGQ
+1814 
-1826 TETLTIPIT
+1826 
-1835 VTDSTGATSTANLTI
+1835 
-1850 TLAGTDDG
+1850 
-1858 ALISGTDACAVT
+1858 
-1870 EDTQLT
+1870 
-1876 TGGQLAVTDIDDQE
+1876 
-1890 SAFTAQAKTA
+1890 
-1900 GSYGSFTLAADG
+1900 
-1912 HWTYTL
+1912 
-1918 NNSLPAVQ
+1918 
-1926 ALGQNATLTDSLAVQ
+1926 
-1941 SVDGTTHTITVT
+1941 
-1953 INGHDDG
+1953 
-1960 AVIAGVDSGTVTE
+1960 
-1973 DANLTAGQLE
+1973 
-1983 TRGQLTI
+1983 
-1990 SDPDAGQDH
+1990 
-1999 FTALPHVA
+1999 
-2007 GSYGMFSLDADGQ
+2007 
-2020 WRYSADNSQSAV
+2020 
-2032 QQLKAG
+2032 
-2038 ETLTDS
+2038 
-2044 ITVQSVGGTTHT
+2044 
-2056 VTITLTGSND
+2056 
-2066 APVLTAQS
+2066 
-2074 QSITEDGSKLSGQ
+2074 
-2087 MVATDVD
+2087 
-2094 IGDSQTFSTTAQTAG
+2094 
-2109 FTLNADGSYSFDP
+2109 
-2122 TDAAYQHLAAG
+2122 
-2133 QTQTLTIPV
+2133 
-2142 SVTDSAGATATQ
+2142 
-2154 QLVITVTGSN
+2154 
-2164 DGAVISGTD
+2164 
-2173 AGAVT
+2173 
-2178 EDMQLTT
+2178 
-2185 GGQLTVTDIDDQESA
+2185 
-2200 FTAQANTAGSYGSF
+2200 
-2214 TLAADGHWTYTLDNK
+2214 
-2229 NSAVQALGQNAT
+2229 
-2241 LTDSLTVQSVD
+2241 
-2252 GTTHTVT
+2252 
-2259 VTINGHDDGA
+2259 
-2269 VIAGVDRGTVTEDAN
+2269 
-2284 LTADQLETHGKLT
+2284 
-2297 ITDPD
+2297 
-2302 TGQDHFTA
+2302 
-2310 QTNVAGS
+2310 
-2317 YGTFSLDADGQW
+2317 
-2329 HYSADNSQTAIQQL
+2329 
-2343 KAGET
+2343 
-2348 LTDSLTVQSVGG
+2348 
-2360 TTHTVTVTITG
+2360 
-2371 SNDAPVLTTQSQ
+2371 
-2383 SVSEDGSLLTGQ
+2383 
-2395 MVATDVD
+2395 
-2402 TGDSQTFST
+2402 
-2411 TAQTAGF
+2411 
-2418 TLNADGSY
+2418 
-2426 SFDPTDA
+2426 
-2433 AYQHLAA
+2433 
-2440 GQTETL
+2440 
-2446 SIPVSVTDSAGAT
+2446 
-2459 ATQQLV
+2459 
-2465 ITVSGSND
+2465 
-2473 GAIISG
+2473 
-2479 TDASAVTE
+2479 
-2487 DTQLT
+2487 
-2492 TSGQLAVTDIDDLES
+2492 
-2507 AFTAQANTAGSYGSF
+2507 
-2522 TLAADGQWTYTLDN
+2522 
-2536 KNSAV
+2536 
-2541 QALGQNATLTDSLT
+2541 
-2555 VQAVDGTT
+2555 
-2563 HKVTVTINGHD
+2563 
-2574 DGAVITGVDS
+2574 
-2584 GTVTEDSNV
+2584 
-2593 KISGLISF
+2593 
-2601 SSTLTV
+2601 
-2607 SDIDTGEAR
+2607 
-2616 FPLQQG
+2616 
-2622 AGSLGLGNFLL
+2622 
-2633 APTGGWGYSV
+2633 
-2643 DNNLPEIQQL
+2643 
-2653 KAGQTLVETYTF
+2653 
-2665 HSADGSQ
+2665 
-2672 HTVTVTITGS
+2672 
-2682 NDAPVLTAQSQS
+2682 
-2694 ITEDGTK
+2694 
-2701 LSGQMVAT
+2701 
-2709 DMDTGD
+2709 
-2715 TLTFSLANAVDGF
+2715 
-2728 TLNADGRYSFDPT
+2728 
-2741 DAAYQHL
+2741 
-2748 AAGQTETLSIPITVT
+2748 
-2763 DSSGATSTA
+2763 
-2772 NLTITLAGSNDGA
+2772 GSNDGA

-2838 NWTYTLDNKN
+2838 HWTYTLDNKNSAVQALGQNGTLTDSLTAQSVDGTTHTVTVTINGHDDGAVIAGVDSGAVTEDANLTAGQLETRGQLTISDPDVGQDHFTAQPHVAGSYGMFSLDADGQWYYSADNSQTAIQQLKAGETLTDSLTVQSVGGTTHTVTVTITGSNDAPVLTAQSQSITEDGSKLSGQMVATDVDTGDTLSFSLANAVDGFTLNADGSYSFDPSNAAYQHLAAGQTETLSIPITVTDSSGATSTANLTITLTGSNDGALISGTDTGAVTEDTQLTTSGQLTVTDIDDQESAFTAQAKTAGSYGSFTLAADGHWTYTLDNKNIAVQALGQNAILTDSLTVQSVDGTTHTVTVTINGHDDGAVITGVDSGTVTEDANLTAGQLETHGQLTISDPDAGQDHFTAQTHVAGSYGMFSLDADGQWYYSADNSQTAIQQLKAGETLTDSLTVQSVGGTTHTVTVTITGSNDAPVLTAQSQSITEDGSKLSGQMVATDVDTGDTLSFSLANAVDGFTLNADGSYSFAPANATYQHLAAGQTETLTIPITVTDSTGATSTANLTITLTGSNDGALISGTDAGTVTEDTQLTTQGQLTVTDIDDQESAFTTQANTAGSYGSFTLATDGHWTYTLDNKN

-2875 ITVTI
+2875 VTVTI

-2900 ANLTAGQLETRGQL
+2900 ANLTAGQLKTRGQL

-2921 GQDHFTAQTHVAGS
+2921 DQDHFTAQTNVAGS
-2935 YGMFSLDQAGHWT
+2935 YGTFSLDQAGHWT

-2971 TVQSVGGTPH
+2971 TVQSVGGTTH
-2981 TVTITITGS
+2981 TVTVTITGS

-3007 SLLTGQMVATD
+3007 SRLSGQMVATD
-3018 VDTGDSQIFSTT
+3018 VDTGDTLTFSL
-3030 AQTAGFTLNA
+3030 ANAVDGFTLNA

-3055 LAQGQTETLTIPI
+3055 LAQGQTETLSIPI
-3068 TVTDSTGATSTAN
+3068 TATDSAGATSTAN
-3081 LTITLAGSNDG
+3081 LTITLTGSNDG
-3092 AIISGTDA
+3092 AVISGTDA
-3100 GTVTEDTQLTTGG
+3100 STVTEDTQLTTGG

-3141 LAADGHWTYTLDNK
+3141 LAADGHWTYTLDN
-3155 NSAVQA
+3155 SLPAVQA
-3161 LGQNATLTDSLTV
+3161 LGQNAILTDSLTV
-3174 QSVDGTTHAITV
+3174 QSVDGTTHKVTV

-3193 GALIAGVDSGTVT
+3193 GALIAGIDSGTVT
-3206 EDSNVATGK
+3206 EDANLTAGQLETH
-3215 ITTSGQ
+3215 GQ

-3236 QTNVAGSYGTFS
+3236 QTNVAGSYGSFS
-3248 LNADGQWRYSAD
+3248 LDADGQWHYSAD

-3269 KAGATL
+3269 KAGETL
-3275 TDSFTVTSAD
+3275 TDSLTVQSVG
-3285 GTNHTVTVTL
+3285 GTTHTVTVTI

-3302 VLTAQSQSVT
+3302 VL
-3312 EDGSRLSGQM
+3312 
-3322 VATDVDQGDTLHFS
+3322 
-3336 IGTRVA
+3336 I
-3342 GFTLNADG
+3342 
-3350 SYSFDPSNAAYQY
+3350 
-3363 LAQGQTQTL
+3363 
-3372 TIPVSVTDS
+3372 
-3381 TGATST
+3381 
-3387 ANLTITLTGTN
+3387 
-3398 DGATLTDHGTP
+3398 
-3409 GQIKEDLHTAIEGH
+3409 
-3423 LSVRDVDSGEGLFP
+3423 
-3437 AQQGAGLSGYGSF
+3437 
-3450 VLTPQANG
+3450 
-3458 QAYWR
+3458 
-3463 YSVDNSKTEIQQLG
+3463 
-3477 EGQLLHDSFTVH
+3477 
-3489 SADGT
+3489 
-3494 THTITVDI
+3494 
-3502 VGTNDAPVLTAQSQS
+3502 AQSQS

-3618 TEDTQLTT
+3618 TEDTLLTT

-3671 PTVQALGQN
+3671 PAVQALGQN

-3730 LETHGQLTISDPD
+3730 LETRGQLTITDPD

-3748 FTAQTHVAGSYGTFS
+3748 FTAQPNVAGSYGMFS

-3769 WRYSADNSQTAIQQ
+3769 WHYSADNSQTAIQQLKAGETLTDSLTVQSVGGTTHTVTVTLTGTNDAPTVTAGTDMGSIGDACSQTYTQTQLLALVHASDVDHDTTLSISSVSIDAQYGTFSRHGDNWVFTPITGVTGDKVPVTITVSDGTTTSNAQSTLTIEAHGVLAIDSIDNSLAVQTTAGGIHHVHGANHPGQSGHWSGNAYEVTTGDITVHGSAVRVHDGSTVTVHLVDKLNPANTFDLTTTVTGGLWTVTVPHSQIDKVGNHEWAVDVTTTDRYGTTLHTTTEIIDEGSLSKAVTEGGTIATLDLLDGADGMTVQNLMYSTDGKHFSSTVPGGFIFSQDSHSLQIDPTHPDYDRLAAGATHTIYLKYDISETVGSATQTVHQTALITFNGTNDAPVISAVTGTSGSITEDSATTTTSGTLTASDVDAGSHLAWSIANTVGTYGSVAIDADSGQWTYTIDNHRAATQGLAGGQSGSETFTITVTDEHGATATQTLTIAVAGTNDGAVISGVDSGTTTEDASQVVSGQLTVSDTDNGEAHFNAQIDTAGTYGSFNLDTDGLWAYQLDNNKPEVQALKTGQHVTDTFTVTSADGTTHQVIVTIAGKDDGAMIGGADQGRVTEDLSVKKGQLQTSGQLSISDPDLGQAHFTVQPNTAGTYGHFSLSEDGQWSYRADNHQSAIQQ

-3811 GSNDGAVISGTDAGT
+3811 GSNDAPVLTAQSQSVTEDGSRLSGQMVATDVDTGDTLTFSLANAVDGFTLNADGSYNFDPSHASYQHLSQGQTETLTIPVTVTDSAGACSTQNLTITLTGTNDSAKINDHGTPGQIKEDQHTAIEGNLSVSDTDSGESVFSNQEGSSLNGYGNFILTPQANGQAYWRYTANHTKLAIQQLNEGQILHDSFTVHSADGTTHTITVDIVGTNDAPVLTAQSQSVTEDGSLLSGQMVATDVDTVDTLTFSLANAVDGFTLNADGSYSFDPSNAAYQHLAAGQTQTLTIPVSVTDSTGATSTANLTITLTGSNDGAVISGTDASA

-3870 QWTYTLDNKNSA
+3870 HWTYTLDNKNSA
-3882 VQALGQNVTLTDS
+3882 VQALGQNATLTDS

-3923 VDSGTVTEDANL
+3923 VDSGAVTEDSNVTT
-3935 MAGQLETHGQL
+3935 GKITTSGQL
-3946 TITDPDAGQNH
+3946 TISDPDAGQDH
-3957 FTSQTNVA
+3957 FTAQTHVA

-3980 YVSDNSQT
+3980 YVSDNNQS

-4010 TTHTITVTLTG
+4010 TTHTV
-4021 TNDVPVLT
+4021 
-4029 AQRQSVS
+4029 
-4036 EDGSLLS
+4036 
-4043 GQMVATD
+4043 
-4050 VDTGD
+4050 
-4055 SQTFSTT
+4055 
-4062 AQTAGFTLNA
+4062 
-4072 DGSYSFDP
+4072 
-4080 SNAAYQHL
+4080 
-4088 AQGQTL
+4088 
-4094 NLTIPITVTDSAGAS
+4094 
-4109 STQNLSLNLTGTN
+4109 
-4122 DGAVIGGDISAATTE
+4122 
-4137 DSTQATRGRLTI
+4137 
-4149 TDVDDGEAHFV
+4149 
-4160 AQSNTAGTY
+4160 
-4169 GSFTLLDNGQWSYQ
+4169 
-4183 LDNSK
+4183 
-4188 HEVQALK
+4188 
-4195 DGQQVTDTF
+4195 
-4204 TVTSADGGLH
+4204 
-4214 QVTVTITGKNDA
+4214 
-4226 AVITGEDHQT
+4226 
-4236 LTEDQNVSGGQLI
+4236 
-4249 AQGQLHAST
+4249 
-4258 PDAGGDQFT
+4258 
-4267 PLSDLAGK
+4267 
-4275 FGHLSL
+4275 
-4281 GADGHWVYK
+4281 
-4290 ADNNSPAVQALG
+4290 
-4302 AGQSAT
+4302 
-4308 ESFTVHSVDGTAH
+4308 
-4321 TLSLSIQGADEIQH
+4321 
-4335 DLLSSIVSTLKSNVF
+4335 
-4350 LFKQIGNAID
+4350 
-4360 AKDAGSLGNVVLSFY
+4360 
-4375 GGNPHVVDADGH
+4375 
-4387 VLASGSNRGMFGYDI
+4387 
-4402 GLGQVVDLLKSHPG
+4402 
-4416 ARLVLDGPVG
+4416 
-4426 GSSAF
+4426 
-4431 YLHDSGD
+4431 
-4438 QGQLHF
+4438 
-4444 AGNAR
+4444 
-4449 YNVHQNTLGSVPI
+4449 
-4462 DGLPTPLSAA
+4462 
-4472 GAVPDASDSLT
+4472 
-4483 ISVTDIRVDHAGQL
+4483 
-4497 QTSGQLGISDAD
+4497 
-4509 AGESHFNAQQEVAGT
+4509 
-4524 YGSFSID
+4524 
-4531 ASGHWVYSVD
+4531 
-4541 NGQSAVQNLQAGA
+4541 
-4554 QLTDSFLVTSADG
+4554 
-4567 TSHVVSVAVYG
+4567 
-4578 KNDAPVLFAQTQS
+4578 
-4591 VSEDGALL
+4591 
-4599 SGQMQASDADA
+4599 
-4610 GDTLSFHIDQPVAG
+4610 
-4624 LTLNADGSYSF
+4624 
-4635 APSNAAYQHLAAGR
+4635 
-4649 TETLTIPVTVTDG
+4649 
-4662 AGASSTQ
+4662 
-4669 NLTITLTGTNDGATI
+4669 TITLTG
-4684 TDHGTPGQIK
+4684 
-4694 EDQHT
+4694 
-4699 AIEGHL
+4699 
-4705 SVGDVDSGEGLFP
+4705 S
-4718 AQQGAGLSGYGG
+4718 
-4730 FTLTPQ
+4730 
-4736 ANGQAYWRYSVDN
+4736 
-4749 SKTEIQQLGEGQLL
+4749 
-4763 HDSFTVHSADG
+4763 
-4774 TTHTISVDIVG
+4774 
-4785 TNDAPVLTAQS
+4785 NDAPVLTAQS

-4842 EPIDAAYQHL
+4842 DPTDAAYQHL
-4852 AQGQT
+4852 AAGQT
-4857 ETLTIPVSVTDSAG
+4857 ETLSIPITVTDSAG
-4871 TTSTQQLVITVS
+4871 ATSTANLTITLT

-4893 IDAGSVTEDTQL
+4893 TDAGTVTEDTQL
-4905 TTAGQLTVTD
+4905 TTQGQLTVTD
-4915 IDDQEAAF
+4915 IDDQESAF
-4923 TAQTKAAGS
+4923 TAQANTAGN

-4943 WTYTLDNTNPTVQA
+4943 WTYTLDNKNSAVQA
-4957 LSQTGTL
+4957 LGQNGTL

-4973 DGTTHQLTVTIN
+4973 DGTTHTITVTIN

-4990 AVIAGVDSGTVTEDA
+4990 AVIAGVDSGAVTEDS
-5005 NLTADQLET
+5005 NVTT
-5014 HGKLTIT
+5014 GKITTSGQLTIS
-5021 DPDTGQDHF
+5021 DPDAGQDHF

-5036 AGSYGTFSLDADGQW
+5036 AGSYGMFSLDADGQW

-5061 IQQLKAGETLTD
+5061 IQQLKAGETLID
-5073 SITVQSV
+5073 SLAVQSV

-5102 VDSGTV
+5102 VDSGAV

-5118 LETHGQLTISDPDA
+5118 LETHGQLIISDPDA

-5143 AGSYGTL
+5143 AGSYGTF

-5172 KAGETLTDSF
+5172 KTGETLTDSF

-5212 SVTEDGAK
+5212 SVSEDGAK

-5347 NGVATQYGHFSIDAL
+5347 SGVATQYGHFSIDAQ
-5362 GAWSYTVDNNKP
+5362 GVWSYTVDNNKP
-5374 EVQALKPGGTLGETG
+5374 EVQALKPGGTPGETG

-5469 GTGYE
+5469 GAGYE
-5474 VHLQGSQSDVQF
+5474 IHLQGSQSDVQF
-5486 FVHDRGDMGVLHG
+5486 FVHDRGDESVLHG
-5499 LPLSGATMLTDP
+5499 LPLSGSAMLTTP
-5511 ENAAVHLALA
+5511 ESAAAHLALT
-5521 WQTPPL
+5521 WHTPPV
-5527 PGVLSEVVS
+5527 PSELSEVVS
-5536 VISAEGTTHQIT
+5536 VTSIDGTTHQIT

-5557 AVISGTDSGTV
+5557 AVITGTDSGRV

-5581 ARGQLQV
+5581 ASGQLQV
-5588 TDADAG
+5588 TDTDPG
-5594 QAVFQPIQDL
+5594 QAVFQPIKDL

-5609 HLSLDKNGA
+5609 NLTMDKDGA
-5618 WVYQADNNSRAVQ
+5618 WVYHADNNSAAVQ

-5645 HSFDGTAHTISV
+5645 HSFDGTAHTINV
-5657 ALQGADDAYLDVM
+5657 TLEGVDETYLDVM
-5670 AHVANSLFNQL
+5670 AHVTNSLFNQWN
-5681 DPWPAIGGAISSGN
+5681 PWSAIGSAIASGN
-5695 IANLSGLE
+5695 IANLNDIE
-5703 LSFTGGTPTVVAA
+5703 LSFGGGTPTVIDAN
-5716 DGHVLESFTHQDSF
+5716 GHVLESFTNKDYF

-5739 VELIKSHPGSQLIL
+5739 VELLKNHHGAQLIL
-5753 EGTPGASSSF
+5753 EGAVGTSSSF
-5763 YVNNSGNPQQLDYA
+5763 YVNNTGNPLQLNYA
-5777 GSAKYDVAIRTLGS
+5777 GLVRYNVANNTLGS
-5791 VPNHSLLNPHGSA
+5791 VPNHSPLTLQATVATGNHA
-5804 AVLAGADG
+5804 AVLAGADS
-5812 GSVLV
+5812 GSVLA
-5817 DGDAQLQTQGHLT
+5817 DGNTHLQTQGHLT
-5830 VLDADGDQAHFTAQ
+5830 VLDVDGDQAHFTPL
-5844 QDVKGQYGQF
+5844 QDIKGQYGQF

-5859 GLWHYQ
+5859 GHWHYQ
-5865 ADGHQSALLL
+5865 ADGHQSALQQLT
-5875 LAAGKSLSENFTV
+5875 AGKALSDTFTV
-5888 TSADGTSH
+5888 TSADGTAH
-5896 TVTVQLFGSSQRTA
+5896 TVTVQLFGSNQNTA
-5910 ATISGVDSGTLTEDT
+5910 AIISGADNGKLTEDGT
-5925 AQAQVSG
+5925 QSQIGG
-5932 QLSVVDPDAGEA
+5932 QLSVVDPDTGEA
-5944 HFIALADAKGRHG
+5944 HFIAQADAQGQYG
-5957 HFSLDEQGAW
+5957 QFSIDEQGTW
-5967 QYRLDNTDPAVQAL
+5967 QYRLDNADPTVQAL
-5981 KAGETLTDT
+5981 KAGETLTDLLT
-5990 LMVHS
+5990 VHS
-5995 ADGSSHELHITV
+5995 ADGSSHVLRITV
-6007 QGSNDA
+6007 EGSNDA
-6013 PVLQAQSQSV
+6013 PVMQAQSQSV
-6023 TEDGSVLRGQMV
+6023 TEDGGLLRGQM
-6035 AQDVDHGDAL
+6035 AALDVDRGDVL
-6045 NFSTSSTTAGFVLHD
+6045 HFFTAANIPGFVLHD
-6060 DGSYTFDP
+6060 DGSYSFDP
-6068 ANTAYQHLAAGQTQK
+6068 SHQEYQSLTNGQVRNIAIPVVVTDSSGARASQFLTLHITGQNDGAVISGDDHASVQVQVNTQATGQLLVSDADLGQDHFQAGQYKGDLDGT
-6083 LTIPIT
+6083 LTLDAQGHWQYQLNEQNAF
-6089 VTDGEGAS
+6089 VQHQTD
-6097 DTENLI
+6097 
-6103 ITITGRNDVPK
+6103 K
-6114 VSQVEV
+6114 
-6120 LTASREDAVFV
+6120 
-6131 LSKAQLLA
+6131 
-6139 HVSDVDGDN
+6139 
-6148 LSITNITSDH
+6148 
-6158 GSLVSHRDGSYT
+6158 SYT
-6170 FTPAAN
+6170 FESFTVKSA
-6176 YNGQVTFHYDLVDG
+6176 DG
-6190 HGGRVSQ
+6190 SSHEIRIEVHGAPSPSPQPQQ
-6197 TATMMLS
+6197 TAQGNFGAYMAQDIYDALQPAIDGAGYQYRDLAKAFATGDMQPFSNMELS
-6204 AAPDAAIISGQD
+6204 IAGVHIQIVTPSGQLQQTI
-6216 SGSVTEDQHVLRGKL
+6216 S
-6231 STGGTLS
+6231 
-6238 VTDPDGAAESRL
+6238 
-6250 IPTGTTAGSLISGD
+6250 PTGTDNAAVLSMTQLMQLHSQGYGILVSSDSGLDTA
-6264 KGLGQFEV
+6264 
-6272 GANGH
+6272 
-6277 WNFVANNADP
+6277 
-6287 RIQALGRHDALQDTI
+6287 
-6302 TVHSVDGTAHT
+6302 
-6313 ITVTIN
+6313 
-6319 GTNDAPTLAAQSKS
+6319 
-6333 VAENGAQL
+6333 
-6341 SGRMVATDVDT
+6341 RMWLHNT
-6352 GDTQAFST
+6352 GDPHN
-6360 TAKISGFTLHADGSY
+6360 IHVEVNGVGFTGWS
-6375 TFDPSDAAY
+6375 
-6384 QHLAQGQTQTLTIPV
+6384 
-6399 EVRDGSG
+6399 
-6406 ATATN
+6406 
-6411 NLTIQITGTND
+6411 
-6422 RPQIT
+6422 
-6427 GVTTPHTVIN
+6427 
-6437 IDGGASGG
+6437 
-6445 GFSIVDGVVHAG
+6445 
-6457 AHQRVWQASDYAALS
+6457 
-6472 HNAHGSNSVGDIFVF
+6472 
-6487 SDAATVHGADG
+6487 
-6498 GGSVGRDPKD
+6498 
-6508 YIVLDKPASAY
+6508 
-6519 RITSSANHVDSGTNY
+6519 
-6534 GNVQVTE
+6534 
-6541 IATGKSWG
+6541 
-6549 TANNIEDIIFGDGT
+6549 
-6563 SYSGK
+6563 
-6568 SSVQKTTSEV
+6568 
-6578 AMPNLN
+6578 
-6584 GVLTVVEGGPRLTG
+6584 
-6598 HIQASDVDSGDTR
+6598 
-6611 TFSTSAHV
+6611 
-6619 AGFTLNSDGSFSF
+6619 
-6632 NPADAAYHHLAQG
+6632 
-6645 HKLSLDIPV
+6645 
-6654 VATDKHGTSDQR
+6654 
-6666 VLHLEITGIDDSAV
+6666 
-6680 RSTRPAPP
+6680 
-6688 APQAPSTDAEQH
+6688 
-6700 AGIVED
+6700 
-6706 AHHQAGQSDL
+6706 
-6716 SNHAASTLP
+6716 
-6725 SSTDSTDE
+6725 
-6733 SHDSVPVFTK
+6733 
-6743 VVTNEQGGTGS
+6743 
-6754 PLADYLHFADTSQHV
+6754 
-6769 DLGGAADGT
+6769 
-6778 AVSPLAD
+6778 
-6785 YLGPYTFGELQLHA
+6785 GPYTFGELQLHA

-6813 IDSVNLDVAEPATVA
+6813 IDSVNLDVAEPATLA

>member
-147 FDDTQHP
+147 FDDTQPP

-205 DEPVPHQS
+205 DEQVTHQS

-265 NNAPNTDALAEGEHQ
+265 NNAPKTDALAEGEHQ

-289 GPNGEQVSTIIVIDV
+289 GPNGEQVSTLIIIDV

-321 SAADALQT
+321 NAADSLQT

-390 TFTVTATDQ
+390 TFTVTATDL

-411 VNGADDAAIIQGE
+411 VNGADDAAIIQGKI
-424 MTGLVTEDTQAING
+424 TGLVTEDTQANNG

-560 PYLFTA
+560 PHLFTA

-588 DNSQTEIQALKT
+588 DNSQTAIQALKT

-650 QLHTDGQLWI
+650 QLHTDGQLWV

-680 VLSIS
+680 VLSIN

-691 YTADNNNPSIQ
+691 YIADNNNPSIQ

-716 KALDGTTQKIEIL
+716 KALDGTSQKIEIL

-743 TATLVEDQSVQH
+743 TATLVEDQSPQH

-770 AGQAQFA
+770 AGQAQFS
-777 ALTDVTGSAGYG
+777 ALTDVAGSAGYG

-801 TANNT
+801 TVDNT

-831 NHTLTVTITGS
+831 NHTLKVTITGS
-842 NDAPVVAHSLV
+842 NDAPVVAQSLV

-910 GTSQVTITATD
+910 GTLQVTITATD

-934 VGNTNDAPTLTPIA
+934 VDNTNDAPTLTPIA
-948 TVNATEDGAQVTG
+948 TVHATEDGAQVTG
-961 QFTATDPDSGDT
+961 QFTATDPDSGDK

-979 QPVDGLT
+979 QPVDGLS

-1006 AGQIL
+1006 AGQTL
-1011 TLTIPVTVAD
+1011 TLTIPVTVTD

-1026 SFQDLVIK
+1026 SSQDLVIK
-1034 LNGSNDGATIGGIS
+1034 LNGSNDGATIGGVS

-1055 NAQITTGQLS
+1055 NAQITTGQLI

-1071 GETHFVAQTDT
+1071 GEAHFVAQTDT

-1112 ERVMLHE
+1112 EGVMLHE
-1119 NFNVH
+1119 NFTVH

-1132 ITVDIVGTND
+1132 ISVDIVGTND
-1142 APVLTA
+1142 APVLAA
-1148 QSQSVTEDGSLLT
+1148 QSQSVTEDGT
-1161 GQMVATDVDTG
+1161 
-1172 DSQTFSTTAQT
+1172 
-1183 AGFTLNADGSYS
+1183 
-1195 FNPSNAAYQHLA
+1195 
-1207 AGQTETLTI
+1207 
-1216 PVSVTDS
+1216 
-1223 AGATATQQLVITVS
+1223 
-1237 GSNDGAIISGTDA
+1237 
-1250 SAVTEDTQLTTQGQ
+1250 
-1264 LTVTD
+1264 
-1269 IDDQES
+1269 
-1275 AFTAQANT
+1275 
-1283 AGSYGCFT
+1283 
-1291 LATDG
+1291 
-1296 HWTYTLDNKNI
+1296 
-1307 AVQALGQ
+1307 
-1314 NATLTDSLTVQSMD
+1314 
-1328 GTTHTVTVTINGHDD
+1328 
-1343 GAVIAGVD
+1343 
-1351 SGTVTE
+1351 
-1357 DSNVTTGKITTSGQ
+1357 
-1371 LTISDPDSGQD
+1371 
-1382 HFTAQTHVAGSY
+1382 
-1394 GSFSLDAD
+1394 
-1402 GQWHYSADNS
+1402 
-1412 QTAIQQLKA
+1412 
-1421 GETLTDSLTVQ
+1421 
-1432 SVGGTPHTVTITIT
+1432 
-1446 GSNDAPVLTA
+1446 
-1456 QSQSVAEDGTK
+1456 
-1467 LNGQMI
+1467 
-1473 ATDVDTSDTLSFSL
+1473 
-1487 ANAVDGFTLNAD
+1487 
-1499 GSYSFDPSNAAYQH
+1499 
-1513 LAAGQTQTLTIPV
+1513 
-1526 SVTDSAGATATQQL
+1526 
-1540 VITVTGS
+1540 
-1547 NDGAII
+1547 
-1553 SGTDASTVTEDTQL
+1553 
-1567 TTQGQLTVT
+1567 
-1576 DIDDQESA
+1576 
-1584 FTAQANT
+1584 
-1591 AGSYGSFTLTADGHW
+1591 
-1606 TYTLDNKNS
+1606 
-1615 AVQALG
+1615 
-1621 QNATLTDSLTVQS
+1621 
-1634 VDGTTH
+1634 
-1640 AITVTIN
+1640 
-1647 GHDDGALIAGVDSGT
+1647 
-1662 VTEDSNVATG
+1662 
-1672 KITTSGQ
+1672 
-1679 LTISDPDA
+1679 
-1687 GQDHFTAQTNVAG
+1687 
-1700 SYGTFSL
+1700 
-1707 DADGQWRYSAD
+1707 
-1718 NSQSAV
+1718 
-1724 QQLKA
+1724 
-1729 GETLTD
+1729 
-1735 SITVQSVG
+1735 
-1743 GTTHT
+1743 
-1748 VTTTITGSNDAPVLT
+1748 
-1763 AQSQSITEDGAKLT
+1763 
-1777 GQMVATDVDTGDT
+1777 
-1790 LTFSLA
+1790 
-1796 NAVDSFTLNA
+1796 
-1806 DGSYSFDP
+1806 
-1814 SNAAYQHLAAGQ
+1814 
-1826 TETLTIPIT
+1826 
-1835 VTDSTGATSTANLTI
+1835 
-1850 TLAGTDDG
+1850 
-1858 ALISGTDACAVT
+1858 
-1870 EDTQLT
+1870 
-1876 TGGQLAVTDIDDQE
+1876 
-1890 SAFTAQAKTA
+1890 
-1900 GSYGSFTLAADG
+1900 
-1912 HWTYTL
+1912 
-1918 NNSLPAVQ
+1918 
-1926 ALGQNATLTDSLAVQ
+1926 
-1941 SVDGTTHTITVT
+1941 
-1953 INGHDDG
+1953 
-1960 AVIAGVDSGTVTE
+1960 
-1973 DANLTAGQLE
+1973 
-1983 TRGQLTI
+1983 
-1990 SDPDAGQDH
+1990 
-1999 FTALPHVA
+1999 
-2007 GSYGMFSLDADGQ
+2007 
-2020 WRYSADNSQSAV
+2020 
-2032 QQLKAG
+2032 
-2038 ETLTDS
+2038 
-2044 ITVQSVGGTTHT
+2044 
-2056 VTITLTGSND
+2056 
-2066 APVLTAQS
+2066 
-2074 QSITEDGSKLSGQ
+2074 KLSGQ

-2094 IGDSQTFSTTAQTAG
+2094 TGDSQTFSTTAQTAG

-2122 TDAAYQHLAAG
+2122 TDAAYQHLATG
-2133 QTQTLTIPV
+2133 QTETLTIPIT
-2142 SVTDSAGATATQ
+2142 VTDSTGATSTANLT
-2154 QLVITVTGSN
+2154 ITLTGSN

-2173 AGAVT
+2173 AGTVT
-2178 EDMQLTT
+2178 EDTQLTT

-2252 GTTHTVT
+2252 GTTHTIT
-2259 VTINGHDDGA
+2259 VNINGHDDGA
-2269 VIAGVDRGTVTEDAN
+2269 VIAGVDSGTVTEDAN
-2284 LTADQLETHGKLT
+2284 LTAGQLETHGQLT
-2297 ITDPD
+2297 ISDPD
-2302 TGQDHFTA
+2302 AGQDHFTA
-2310 QTNVAGS
+2310 QTHVAGS

-2329 HYSADNSQTAIQQL
+2329 RYSADNSQSAIQQLKAGETLTDSLTVQSVGGTTHTITVTLTGTNDAPVLTAQSQSITEDGTKLTGQMVATDVDTGDTLTFSLANAVDGFTLNADGSYSFDPSNAAYQHLAAGQTQTLTIPVSVTDSAGATATQQLVITVTGSNDGAIISGTDAGTVTEDTQLTTGGQLTVTDIDDQESAFTAQAKTAGSYGSFTLAADGHWTYTLNNSLPAVQALGQNGTLTDSLTVQSVDGTTHTITVTINGHDDGALIAGIDSGTVTEDANLTAGQLETHGQLTISDPDAGQDHFTAQTHVAGSYGSFSLDADGQWNYSADNSQTAIQQL

-2371 SNDAPVLTTQSQ
+2371 SNDAPVLTAQSQ
-2383 SVSEDGSLLTGQ
+2383 SVTEDGNKLSGQ

-2426 SFDPTDA
+2426 SFDPANA

-2446 SIPVSVTDSAGAT
+2446 TIPVSVTDSTGAT
-2459 ATQQLV
+2459 GTANLT
-2465 ITVSGSND
+2465 ITLTGSND

-2492 TSGQLAVTDIDDLES
+2492 TGGQLTVTDIDDQESAFTAQAKTAGSYGSFTLAADGHWTYTLNNSLPAVQALGQNATLTDSLAVQSMDGTTHTITVTINGHDDGAVIAGVDSGTVTEDCNVTTGKITTSGQLTISDPDAGQDHFTAQTNVAGSYGTFSLDQAGHWTYVSDNSQTAVQQLKAGETLTDSLTVQSVGGTTHTVTVTLTGSNDAPVLTAQSQSVTEDGNKLSGQMVATDVDTGDTLTFSLANAVDGFTLNADGSYSFDPANAAYQHLAAGQTETLTIPVSVTDSAGATATQLLVITVTGSNDGAIISGTDAGWVIEDTQLTTGGQLTVTDIDDQES
-2507 AFTAQANTAGSYGSF
+2507 AFTAQANTAGSYGNF
-2522 TLAADGQWTYTLDN
+2522 TLAADGHWTYTLDN

-2555 VQAVDGTT
+2555 VQSMDGTT

-2574 DGAVITGVDS
+2574 DGAVIAGVDS
-2584 GTVTEDSNV
+2584 GAVTEDSNV

-2682 NDAPVLTAQSQS
+2682 NDAPVLTAQRQS
-2694 ITEDGTK
+2694 VSEDGTK
-2701 LSGQMVAT
+2701 LNGQMIAT
-2709 DMDTGD
+2709 DVDTGD
-2715 TLTFSLANAVDGF
+2715 SQTFSTTAQTAGF
-2728 TLNADGRYSFDPT
+2728 TLNADGSYSFDPT

-2772 NLTITLAGSNDGA
+2772 NLTITLTGSNDGA
-2785 IISGTDASAVTEDTQ
+2785 VISGTDAGTVIEDTQ
-2800 LTTQGQLTV
+2800 LTTGGQLTV

-2838 NWTYTLDNKN
+2838 HWTYTLDN
-2848 SAVQALGQNAT
+2848 SLPAVQALGQNAT

-2921 GQDHFTAQTHVAGS
+2921 GQDHFTAQTNVAGS
-2935 YGMFSLDQAGHWT
+2935 YGSFSLDQAGHWT

-2971 TVQSVGGTPH
+2971 TVQSVGGTTH
-2981 TVTITITGS
+2981 TVTVTITGS

-2998 QSQSVTEDG
+2998 QSQSITEDG
-3007 SLLTGQMVATD
+3007 TKLTGQMVATD
-3018 VDTGDSQIFSTT
+3018 VDTGDTLTFSL
-3030 AQTAGFTLNA
+3030 ANAVDGFTLNA
-3040 DGSYSFDPTDAAYQH
+3040 DGSYSFAPANAAYQH
-3055 LAQGQTETLTIPI
+3055 LAAGQTETLTIPI

-3081 LTITLAGSNDG
+3081 LTITLTGSNDGAIISGTDADTVTEDTQLTTGGQLTVTDIDDQESAFTAQVKTAGSYGSFTLAADGHWTYTLDNSLPAVQALGQNATLTDSLTVQSVDGTTHTVTVNINGHDDGAVITGVDSGTVTEDSNVTTGKITTSGQLTISDPDAGQDHFTAQTHVAGSYGSFSLDADGQWNYSADNSQTAIQQLKAGETLTDSLTVQSVGGTTHTVTVTITGSNDAPVLTAQSQSVSEDGTQLSGQMVATDVDSGDSQTFSTTAQTAGFTLNADGSYSFDPSNAAYQHLPAGQTETLSIPITVTDNAGATSTANLTITLTGSNDG

-3174 QSVDGTTHAITV
+3174 QSVDGTTHKVTV

-3193 GALIAGVDSGTVT
+3193 GAVIAGVDSGAVT
-3206 EDSNVATGK
+3206 EDANLTAGQLETH
-3215 ITTSGQ
+3215 GQ

-3248 LNADGQWRYSAD
+3248 LDADGQWHYSAD

-3302 VLTAQSQSVT
+3302 VLTAQSQSVM

-3350 SYSFDPSNAAYQY
+3350 SYNFDPSNAAYQH
-3363 LAQGQTQTL
+3363 LAAGQTQTL
-3372 TIPVSVTDS
+3372 AIPVTVTDS
-3381 TGATST
+3381 AGATST

-3450 VLTPQANG
+3450 ILTPQANG

-3494 THTITVDI
+3494 THTISVDI
-3502 VGTNDAPVLTAQSQS
+3502 VGTHDVPVLTAQSQS
-3517 VTEDGSLLSGQMV
+3517 VTEDGSLLTGQMV

-3551 TLNADGSYSFDPSNA
+3551 TLNADGSYSFDPTDA
-3566 AYQHLAAGQ
+3566 AYQHLAQGQ
-3575 TQTLT
+3575 TETLS
-3580 IPVSVTDSTGATST
+3580 IPITVTDSAGATST

-3605 DGAIISG
+3605 DGAVISG
-3612 TDASAV
+3612 TDAGTV

-3626 QGQLTVTDIDDQESA
+3626 SGQLAVTDIDDQESA
-3641 FTAQVKTAGSYGSF
+3641 FTAQANTAGSYGSF

-3660 GHWTYTLDNSL
+3660 GRWTYTLDNTN
-3671 PTVQALGQN
+3671 PTVQALSQTG
-3680 ATLTDSLTVQS
+3680 TLTDSLTVQS

-3698 ITVTINGHDDGA
+3698 VTVTINGHDDGA

-3716 SGTVTEDANLTAGQ
+3716 SGTVTEDANLTAGK

-3748 FTAQTHVAGSYGTFS
+3748 FTAQTNVAGSYGTFS

-3769 WRYSADNSQTAIQQ
+3769 WHYSA
-3783 LKAGATLTDSFTV
+3783 
-3796 TSADG
+3796 
-3801 TNHTV
+3801 
-3806 TVTLT
+3806 
-3811 GSNDGAVISGTDAGT
+3811 
-3826 VTEDTQLTTQGQL
+3826 
-3839 TVTDIDDQ
+3839 
-3847 ESAFTAQVKTAGSY
+3847 
-3861 GSFTLAADG
+3861 
-3870 QWTYTLDNKNSA
+3870 
-3882 VQALGQNVTLTDS
+3882 
-3895 LTVQSVDGTTHTIT
+3895 
-3909 VTINGHDDGAVIAG
+3909 
-3923 VDSGTVTEDANL
+3923 
-3935 MAGQLETHGQL
+3935 
-3946 TITDPDAGQNH
+3946 
-3957 FTSQTNVA
+3957 
-3965 GSYGTFSLDQAGHWT
+3965 
-3980 YVSDNSQT
+3980 DNSQT

-4010 TTHTITVTLTG
+4010 TTHTVTITLTG
-4021 TNDVPVLT
+4021 SNDAPVLT
-4029 AQRQSVS
+4029 AQSQSVT
-4036 EDGSLLS
+4036 EDGSLLT

-4055 SQTFSTT
+4055 TLTFSL
-4062 AQTAGFTLNA
+4062 ANSVDGFTLNA

-4088 AQGQTL
+4088 TQSQTL

-4308 ESFTVHSVDGTAH
+4308 ESFTVHSADGTAH
-4321 TLSLSIQGADEIQH
+4321 TLSLSIQGADEILH

-4635 APSNAAYQHLAAGR
+4635 DPSNAAYQHLAAGR

-4871 TTSTQQLVITVS
+4871 ATSTQQLVITVS

-4905 TTAGQLTVTD
+4905 TTQGQLTVTD

-4973 DGTTHQLTVTIN
+4973 DGTTHQITVTIN

-5143 AGSYGTL
+5143 AGSYGTF

-5657 ALQGADDAYLDVM
+5657 ALQGVDDAYLDVM

-6035 AQDVDHGDAL
+6035 AQDVDHGDVL
-6045 NFSTSSTTAGFVLHD
+6045 TFSTNSTTAGFVLHD
-6060 DGSYTFDP
+6060 DGRYTFDP

-6089 VTDGEGAS
+6089 VTDSEGAS
-6097 DTENLI
+6097 DTKNLI
-6103 ITITGRNDVPK
+6103 ITITGKNDVPK
-6114 VSQVEV
+6114 VSQIEV
-6120 LTASREDAVFV
+6120 LTAGREDAVLV

-6148 LSITNITSDH
+6148 LSITNISSDH

-6190 HGGRVSQ
+6190 HGGHVSQ

-6231 STGGTLS
+6231 STGGSLS

-6287 RIQALGRHDALQDTI
+6287 RIQALGRHDTLQDTI

-6654 VATDKHGTSDQR
+6654 VATDKHGTSDER

-6813 IDSVNLDVAEPATVA
+6813 IDSVNLDVAEPATLA
-6828 TSAHDLDSASSG
+6828 TSAHDLDLASSG

-6887 TTSPIDHYLQMVGLM
+6887 TTTPIDHYLQMVGLM

>member
-81 TEQKANAQSTTAD
+81 TEQKSNSQSTTAD

-99 STTQTASTDPEKTL
+99 STTQSASTDSEKTL

-124 TQTFPKFQDYG
+124 TQTATLPKFQDYG
-135 SSESTHLGQGPH
+135 SSESTHLGQGLH
-147 FDDTQHP
+147 VDDTQP
-154 LVTLSQLP
+154 LLVTLSQLP
-162 EIGDIK
+162 EIRDIK

-205 DEPVPHQS
+205 DEQVTHQS

-230 GEAITSLQWTVAEHQ
+230 GETIMSLQWTVAEHQ

-289 GPNGEQVSTIIVIDV
+289 GPNGEQVSTVIVIDV

-321 SAADALQT
+321 NAADSLQT

-560 PYLFTA
+560 PHLFTA

-571 QFGTLTIDELG
+571 QFGTFTIDELG

-650 QLHTDGQLWI
+650 QLHTDGQLWV

-691 YTADNNNPSIQ
+691 YIADNNNPSIQ

-716 KALDGTTQKIEIL
+716 KALDGTSQKIEIL

-743 TATLVEDQSVQH
+743 TATLIEDQSVQH

-770 AGQAQFA
+770 AGQAQFT
-777 ALTDVTGSAGYG
+777 ALTDIAGSAGYG

-842 NDAPVVAHSLV
+842 NDAPVVAQSLV

-934 VGNTNDAPTLTPIA
+934 VGNTNDAPTLTHIA

-1006 AGQIL
+1006 AGQTL
-1011 TLTIPVTVAD
+1011 TLTMPVTVTD

-1026 SFQDLVIK
+1026 SIQDLVIK
-1034 LNGSNDGATIGGIS
+1034 LNGSNDGATIGGVS

-1055 NAQITTGQLS
+1055 NAQITTGQLI

-1071 GETHFVAQTDT
+1071 GEAHFVAQTDT

-1112 ERVMLHE
+1112 EGVMLHE

-1132 ITVDIVGTND
+1132 IIVDIVGTND
-1142 APVLTA
+1142 APVLAA
-1148 QSQSVTEDGSLLT
+1148 QSQSVTEDGNKLS

-1195 FNPSNAAYQHLA
+1195 F
-1207 AGQTETLTI
+1207 
-1216 PVSVTDS
+1216 
-1223 AGATATQQLVITVS
+1223 
-1237 GSNDGAIISGTDA
+1237 
-1250 SAVTEDTQLTTQGQ
+1250 
-1264 LTVTD
+1264 
-1269 IDDQES
+1269 
-1275 AFTAQANT
+1275 
-1283 AGSYGCFT
+1283 
-1291 LATDG
+1291 
-1296 HWTYTLDNKNI
+1296 
-1307 AVQALGQ
+1307 
-1314 NATLTDSLTVQSMD
+1314 
-1328 GTTHTVTVTINGHDD
+1328 
-1343 GAVIAGVD
+1343 
-1351 SGTVTE
+1351 
-1357 DSNVTTGKITTSGQ
+1357 
-1371 LTISDPDSGQD
+1371 
-1382 HFTAQTHVAGSY
+1382 
-1394 GSFSLDAD
+1394 
-1402 GQWHYSADNS
+1402 
-1412 QTAIQQLKA
+1412 
-1421 GETLTDSLTVQ
+1421 
-1432 SVGGTPHTVTITIT
+1432 
-1446 GSNDAPVLTA
+1446 APA
-1456 QSQSVAEDGTK
+1456 
-1467 LNGQMI
+1467 
-1473 ATDVDTSDTLSFSL
+1473 
-1487 ANAVDGFTLNAD
+1487 
-1499 GSYSFDPSNAAYQH
+1499 
-1513 LAAGQTQTLTIPV
+1513 
-1526 SVTDSAGATATQQL
+1526 
-1540 VITVTGS
+1540 
-1547 NDGAII
+1547 
-1553 SGTDASTVTEDTQL
+1553 
-1567 TTQGQLTVT
+1567 
-1576 DIDDQESA
+1576 
-1584 FTAQANT
+1584 
-1591 AGSYGSFTLTADGHW
+1591 
-1606 TYTLDNKNS
+1606 
-1615 AVQALG
+1615 
-1621 QNATLTDSLTVQS
+1621 
-1634 VDGTTH
+1634 
-1640 AITVTIN
+1640 
-1647 GHDDGALIAGVDSGT
+1647 
-1662 VTEDSNVATG
+1662 
-1672 KITTSGQ
+1672 
-1679 LTISDPDA
+1679 
-1687 GQDHFTAQTNVAG
+1687 
-1700 SYGTFSL
+1700 
-1707 DADGQWRYSAD
+1707 
-1718 NSQSAV
+1718 
-1724 QQLKA
+1724 
-1729 GETLTD
+1729 
-1735 SITVQSVG
+1735 
-1743 GTTHT
+1743 
-1748 VTTTITGSNDAPVLT
+1748 
-1763 AQSQSITEDGAKLT
+1763 
-1777 GQMVATDVDTGDT
+1777 
-1790 LTFSLA
+1790 
-1796 NAVDSFTLNA
+1796 
-1806 DGSYSFDP
+1806 
-1814 SNAAYQHLAAGQ
+1814 NAAYQHLAAGQ

-1850 TLAGTDDG
+1850 TLTGSNDG
-1858 ALISGTDACAVT
+1858 AIISGTDASAVT

-1876 TGGQLAVTDIDDQE
+1876 TQ
-1890 SAFTAQAKTA
+1890 
-1900 GSYGSFTLAADG
+1900 
-1912 HWTYTL
+1912 
-1918 NNSLPAVQ
+1918 
-1926 ALGQNATLTDSLAVQ
+1926 
-1941 SVDGTTHTITVT
+1941 
-1953 INGHDDG
+1953 
-1960 AVIAGVDSGTVTE
+1960 
-1973 DANLTAGQLE
+1973 
-1983 TRGQLTI
+1983 
-1990 SDPDAGQDH
+1990 
-1999 FTALPHVA
+1999 
-2007 GSYGMFSLDADGQ
+2007 
-2020 WRYSADNSQSAV
+2020 
-2032 QQLKAG
+2032 
-2038 ETLTDS
+2038 
-2044 ITVQSVGGTTHT
+2044 
-2056 VTITLTGSND
+2056 
-2066 APVLTAQS
+2066 
-2074 QSITEDGSKLSGQ
+2074 
-2087 MVATDVD
+2087 
-2094 IGDSQTFSTTAQTAG
+2094 
-2109 FTLNADGSYSFDP
+2109 
-2122 TDAAYQHLAAG
+2122 
-2133 QTQTLTIPV
+2133 
-2142 SVTDSAGATATQ
+2142 
-2154 QLVITVTGSN
+2154 
-2164 DGAVISGTD
+2164 
-2173 AGAVT
+2173 
-2178 EDMQLTT
+2178 
-2185 GGQLTVTDIDDQESA
+2185 GQLTVTDIDDQESA

-2229 NSAVQALGQNAT
+2229 NSAVQALGQNGT
-2241 LTDSLTVQSVD
+2241 LTDSLTAQSVD

-2269 VIAGVDRGTVTEDAN
+2269 VIAGVDSGAVTEDAN
-2284 LTADQLETHGKLT
+2284 LTAGQLETRGQLT
-2297 ITDPD
+2297 ISDPD
-2302 TGQDHFTA
+2302 AGQDHFTA
-2310 QTNVAGS
+2310 QPHVAGS
-2317 YGTFSLDADGQW
+2317 YGTFSLDQAGHW
-2329 HYSADNSQTAIQQL
+2329 TYVSDNSQTAIQQL

-2360 TTHTVTVTITG
+2360 TTHTVTVTLTG
-2371 SNDAPVLTTQSQ
+2371 SNDVPVLTAQSQ
-2383 SVSEDGSLLTGQ
+2383 SVTEDGSLLTGQ

-2402 TGDSQTFST
+2402 TGDTFTFSL
-2411 TAQTAGF
+2411 ANAVNGF

-2426 SFDPTDA
+2426 SFDPSNA

-2440 GQTETL
+2440 GQTQTL
-2446 SIPVSVTDSAGAT
+2446 TIPVSVTDSAGAT
-2459 ATQQLV
+2459 STANLT
-2465 ITVSGSND
+2465 ITLTGSND
-2473 GAIISG
+2473 GALISG
-2479 TDASAVTE
+2479 TDTGAVTE

-2492 TSGQLAVTDIDDLES
+2492 TQGQLTVTDIDDQES

-2522 TLAADGQWTYTLDN
+2522 TLVADGHWTYTLDN
-2536 KNSAV
+2536 SLPAV

-2555 VQAVDGTT
+2555 VQSVDGTT

-2574 DGAVITGVDS
+2574 DGAVIAGVDS

-2682 NDAPVLTAQSQS
+2682 NDAPVLTAQRQS
-2694 ITEDGTK
+2694 VTEDGTK

-2709 DMDTGD
+2709 DVDTSD
-2715 TLTFSLANAVDGF
+2715 SQTFSTTAQTAGF
-2728 TLNADGRYSFDPT
+2728 TLNADGSYSFDPAN
-2741 DAAYQHL
+2741 AAYQHL
-2748 AAGQTETLSIPITVT
+2748 AAGQTQTLTIPVSVTDSAGATATQQLVITVT
-2763 DSSGATSTA
+2763 
-2772 NLTITLAGSNDGA
+2772 GSNDGA
-2785 IISGTDASAVTEDTQ
+2785 IISGTDASTVTEDTQ

-2823 NTAGSYGSFTLAADG
+2823 N
-2838 NWTYTLDNKN
+2838 
-2848 SAVQALGQNAT
+2848 
-2859 LTDSLTVQS
+2859 
-2868 VDGTTHT
+2868 
-2875 ITVTI
+2875 
-2880 NGHDDGAVIA
+2880 
-2890 GVDSGTVTED
+2890 
-2900 ANLTAGQLETRGQL
+2900 
-2914 TISDPDA
+2914 
-2921 GQDHFTAQTHVAGS
+2921 
-2935 YGMFSLDQAGHWT
+2935 
-2948 YVSDNSQT
+2948 
-2956 AIQQLKAGETLTDSL
+2956 
-2971 TVQSVGGTPH
+2971 
-2981 TVTITITGS
+2981 
-2990 NDAPVLTA
+2990 
-2998 QSQSVTEDG
+2998 
-3007 SLLTGQMVATD
+3007 
-3018 VDTGDSQIFSTT
+3018 
-3030 AQTAGFTLNA
+3030 
-3040 DGSYSFDPTDAAYQH
+3040 
-3055 LAQGQTETLTIPI
+3055 
-3068 TVTDSTGATSTAN
+3068 
-3081 LTITLAGSNDG
+3081 
-3092 AIISGTDA
+3092 
-3100 GTVTEDTQLTTGG
+3100 
-3113 QLTVTDIDDQESA
+3113 
-3126 FTAQAKTAGSYGSFT
+3126 TAGSYGSFT

-3494 THTITVDI
+3494 THTISVDI
-3502 VGTNDAPVLTAQSQS
+3502 VGTNDVPVLTAQSQS
-3517 VTEDGSLLSGQMV
+3517 VTEDGSLLTGQMV
-3530 ATDVDTGDT
+3530 ATDMDTGDT
-3539 LTFSLANAVDGF
+3539 LTFSLANSVDGF

-3566 AYQHLAAGQ
+3566 AYQHLVQGQ
-3575 TQTLT
+3575 TETLS
-3580 IPVSVTDSTGATST
+3580 IPITVTDSAGATST

-3626 QGQLTVTDIDDQESA
+3626 SGQLTVTDIDDQESA
-3641 FTAQVKTAGSYGSF
+3641 FTAQAKTAGSYGSF

-3769 WRYSADNSQTAIQQ
+3769 WNYSA
-3783 LKAGATLTDSFTV
+3783 
-3796 TSADG
+3796 
-3801 TNHTV
+3801 
-3806 TVTLT
+3806 
-3811 GSNDGAVISGTDAGT
+3811 
-3826 VTEDTQLTTQGQL
+3826 
-3839 TVTDIDDQ
+3839 
-3847 ESAFTAQVKTAGSY
+3847 
-3861 GSFTLAADG
+3861 
-3870 QWTYTLDNKNSA
+3870 
-3882 VQALGQNVTLTDS
+3882 
-3895 LTVQSVDGTTHTIT
+3895 
-3909 VTINGHDDGAVIAG
+3909 
-3923 VDSGTVTEDANL
+3923 
-3935 MAGQLETHGQL
+3935 
-3946 TITDPDAGQNH
+3946 
-3957 FTSQTNVA
+3957 
-3965 GSYGTFSLDQAGHWT
+3965 
-3980 YVSDNSQT
+3980 DNSQT

-4010 TTHTITVTLTG
+4010 TTHTVTITLTGSNDAPVLTAQSQSVTEDGSLLTGQMVATDVDIGDSQTFSTTAQTAGFTLNADGSYSFDPTDAAYQHLAAGQTQTLTIPVSVTDSAGATATQQLVITVTGSNDGAVISGTDAGAVTEDMQLTTGGQLTVTDIDDQESAFTAQANTAGSYGSFTLAADGHWTYTLDNKNSAVQALGQNATLTDSLTVQSVDGTTHTVTVTINGHDDGAVIAGVDSGTVTEDANLTAGQLETHGQLTISDPDAGQDHFTAQTNVAGSYGTFSLDADGQWHYSADNSQTAIQQLKAGETLTDSLTVQSVGGTTHTVTITLTG
-4021 TNDVPVLT
+4021 SNDAPVLTAQSQSVTEDGSLLTGQMVATDVDTGDSQTFSTSAQTAGFTLNADGSYSFEPIDAAYQHLAQGQTETLTIPVSVTDSAGATSTQQLVITVTGSNDGAVISGIDAGTVTEDSQLTTQGQLTVTDIDDQESAFTAQSNTAGSYGSFTLAADGHWTYTLDNSLRAVQALGQNTTLTDSLTVQSVDGTTHTVTVTINGHDDGAVIAGVDSGTVTEDANLTAGQLETRGQLTISDPDAGQDHFTAQTHVAGSYGTFSLDADGQWNYSADNSQTAIQQLKAGETLTDSLTVQSVGGTTHTVTITLTGSNDAPVLTAQSQSVTEDGSLLTGQMVATDVDIGDTLTFSLANAVDGFTLNADGSYSFDPSNAAYQHLAAGQTQTLTIPVSVTDSAGATATQQLVITVTGSNDVPVLT
-4029 AQRQSVS
+4029 AQSQSIT
-4036 EDGSLLS
+4036 EDGAKLT
-4043 GQMVATD
+4043 GQMVAKD

-4088 AQGQTL
+4088 AAGQTQT
-4094 NLTIPITVTDSAGAS
+4094 LTIPVSVTDSAGAT
-4109 STQNLSLNLTGTN
+4109 STANLTITLTGSN
-4122 DGAVIGGDISAATTE
+4122 DGAVISGTDTGAVTE
-4137 DSTQATRGRLTI
+4137 DTQLTTQGQLTV
-4149 TDVDDGEAHFV
+4149 TDIDDQESAFT
-4160 AQSNTAGTY
+4160 AQANTAGSY
-4169 GSFTLLDNGQWSYQ
+4169 GSFTLAADGHWTYTLDNK
-4183 LDNSK
+4183 NSA
-4188 HEVQALK
+4188 VQALGQNATLTDSLTVQSVDGTTHTVTVTINGHDDGAVIAGVDSGAVTEDSNVTTGK
-4195 DGQQVTDTF
+4195 ISTSGQLTISDPDAGQDHFTAQTHVAGSYGTFSLDADGQWHYSADNSQTAIQQLKAGATLTDNF
-4204 TVTSADGGLH
+4204 TVTSADGTNH
-4214 QVTVTITGKNDA
+4214 TVTVTLTG
-4226 AVITGEDHQT
+4226 
-4236 LTEDQNVSGGQLI
+4236 S
-4249 AQGQLHAST
+4249 
-4258 PDAGGDQFT
+4258 
-4267 PLSDLAGK
+4267 
-4275 FGHLSL
+4275 
-4281 GADGHWVYK
+4281 
-4290 ADNNSPAVQALG
+4290 
-4302 AGQSAT
+4302 
-4308 ESFTVHSVDGTAH
+4308 
-4321 TLSLSIQGADEIQH
+4321 
-4335 DLLSSIVSTLKSNVF
+4335 
-4350 LFKQIGNAID
+4350 
-4360 AKDAGSLGNVVLSFY
+4360 
-4375 GGNPHVVDADGH
+4375 
-4387 VLASGSNRGMFGYDI
+4387 
-4402 GLGQVVDLLKSHPG
+4402 
-4416 ARLVLDGPVG
+4416 
-4426 GSSAF
+4426 
-4431 YLHDSGD
+4431 
-4438 QGQLHF
+4438 
-4444 AGNAR
+4444 
-4449 YNVHQNTLGSVPI
+4449 
-4462 DGLPTPLSAA
+4462 
-4472 GAVPDASDSLT
+4472 
-4483 ISVTDIRVDHAGQL
+4483 
-4497 QTSGQLGISDAD
+4497 
-4509 AGESHFNAQQEVAGT
+4509 
-4524 YGSFSID
+4524 
-4531 ASGHWVYSVD
+4531 
-4541 NGQSAVQNLQAGA
+4541 
-4554 QLTDSFLVTSADG
+4554 
-4567 TSHVVSVAVYG
+4567 
-4578 KNDAPVLFAQTQS
+4578 NDAPVLTAQSQS
-4591 VSEDGALL
+4591 VTEDGSRL
-4599 SGQMQASDADA
+4599 SGQMVATDVDQ
-4610 GDTLSFHIDQPVAG
+4610 GDTLHFSIGPRVAG
-4624 LTLNADGSYSF
+4624 FTLNADGSYNF
-4635 APSNAAYQHLAAGR
+4635 DPSNAAYQHLAAGQ
-4649 TETLTIPVTVTDG
+4649 TQTLTIPVTVTDS

-4669 NLTITLTGTNDGATI
+4669 NLTITLTGTNDGATL

-4694 EDQHT
+4694 EDLHT

-4705 SVGDVDSGEGLFP
+4705 SVRDVDSGEGLFP
-4718 AQQGAGLSGYGG
+4718 AQQGAGLSGYGS
-4730 FTLTPQ
+4730 FVLTPQ

-4842 EPIDAAYQHL
+4842 APANAAYQHL
-4852 AQGQT
+4852 AAGQT
-4857 ETLTIPVSVTDSAG
+4857 QTLTIPVSVTDSAG
-4871 TTSTQQLVITVS
+4871 ATSTANLTITLT
-4883 GSNDGAVISG
+4883 GSNDGALISG
-4893 IDAGSVTEDTQL
+4893 TDAGTVTEDTQL
-4905 TTAGQLTVTD
+4905 TTGGQLTVTD
-4915 IDDQEAAF
+4915 IDDQESAF
-4923 TAQTKAAGS
+4923 TAQANTAGS

-4943 WTYTLDNTNPTVQA
+4943 WTYTLDNKNSAVQA
-4957 LSQTGTL
+4957 LGQNATL

-4973 DGTTHQLTVTIN
+4973 DGTTHTVT
-4985 GHDDG
+4985 
-4990 AVIAGVDSGTVTEDA
+4990 V
-5005 NLTADQLET
+5005 
-5014 HGKLTIT
+5014 
-5021 DPDTGQDHF
+5021 
-5030 TAQTNV
+5030 
-5036 AGSYGTFSLDADGQW
+5036 
-5051 HYSADNSQTA
+5051 
-5061 IQQLKAGETLTD
+5061 
-5073 SITVQSV
+5073 
-5080 GGTTH
+5080 
-5085 TVTITINGH
+5085 TINGH

-5143 AGSYGTL
+5143 AGSYGTF
-5150 SLDADGQWRYSADN
+5150 SLDADGQWHYSADN
-5164 SQSAIQQL
+5164 SQTAIQQL
-5172 KAGETLTDSF
+5172 KAGETLTDSLTVQSVGGTTH
-5182 TVTSADG
+5182 TVTI
-5189 TNHAVTVTLTGSNDA
+5189 TLTGSNDA

-5220 LTGQMVVTDVDTG
+5220 LTGQMVATDVDTG

-5253 SYSFDPASAAY
+5253 SYSFDPSNAAYQHLTQGQTQNLTIPVTVTDSAGATSTQNLTLNLTGSNDGAVIGGDISAATTEDSTQATRGRLTITDADDGEAHFVAQSNTAGTYGSFTLLDNGQWSYQLDNSKHEVQALKDGQQVTDTFTVTSADGGLHQVTVTITGKNDAAVITGEDHQTLTEDQNVSGGQLIAHGQLHASTPDAGGDQFTPLQDLAGKFGQLSLSAGGSWVYKADNSSPAVQALHAGQSATESFTVHSVDGTAHTISINIQGADESRHDILSSIVSTLKSNWAPFKQIGNAIDARDAGSLGNVVLSFYGGNPHVVDADGHVLASGSNKGMFGYDISLGQVVGLLKSHPGAQLVLDGQTGASSSFYLHDSGNSMQLTFAGNARYNVHDNTLGSVPIDGLPTPLSAAGAVLDVSDSLTISVTDIRVDHAGQLQTSGQLNISDADAGENHFNAQKDVAGTYGSFSIDASGHWVYSVDNGQAAVQNLQAGAQLTDSFMVMSADGTSHVVSVAVYGKNDAPVLFAQSQSVSEDGAQLSGQMHASDVDAGDTQTFSIDQPVAGFALKADGSYSFDPSNAAY
-5264 QHLAQGQTETLTIP
+5264 QHLAEGQTETLTIP
-5278 ITVTDSTGA
+5278 ITVTDHMGA
-5287 TSTANLTITLTGTN
+5287 SSVRDLTITLTGKNDAAVITGVDQRTVTEDQDVDGFGNLHVTGQLQVDDPDGNAGPLQFQQQNAVQASYGHFTLNADGYWLYEADNKNPAIQQLKTGESLTDTLTAHSADGTSHTITVTIQGQDDAAAFVPQAQAAQVSSSDVYTIIGVQLMSSEHREFQFMAEVLLGNTDPRSYVSAEMSFTN
-5301 DGATISGVDTG
+5301 TSVALRAPDGSLASVYHAAGGMTTVPLMDLRNWHNKGQGYDVVLVDATGMPVNVFPHDLGDPDKMSGFNQYVTGFSGPFNAAVVLYPDTQAASSGGAVQGSAVVPAMAPVLYDAAHVLEDNGQQISGFIEVQDADQGQSSMQPMTDHHAAHGTFSIDVNGDWVYQLDSSRPDVQALKDGETLIDTITVHSADGTPHKVNITIHGQADGAVISGADTG

-5318 NVDAQGLLHA
+5318 QVTAAGLIETQ
-5328 SGQLQIQDA
+5328 GQLLLSDP
-5337 DAGQS
+5337 DAGEEV
-5342 NFVAQ
+5342 FVAQ
-5347 NGVATQYGHFSIDAL
+5347 ANAAGKYGVFSFDEDGHWRYSAD
-5362 GAWSYTVDNNKP
+5362 SS
-5374 EVQALKPGGTLGETG
+5374 QAVIQQLK
-5389 NMAQALGQALV
+5389 A
-5400 QSTMEG
+5400 
-5406 FHAVGEALTQGQSGA
+5406 
-5421 LAGVLDLTVQGAAIV
+5421 GAA
-5436 LSGPSG
+5436 LSDIFTVHSADG
-5442 TTPVVYAMDAQ
+5442 TAHT
-5453 GRSTLG
+5453 
-5459 VDELLSWLHQ
+5459 
-5469 GTGYE
+5469 
-5474 VHLQGSQSDVQF
+5474 
-5486 FVHDRGDMGVLHG
+5486 
-5499 LPLSGATMLTDP
+5499 
-5511 ENAAVHLALA
+5511 
-5521 WQTPPL
+5521 
-5527 PGVLSEVVS
+5527 VS
-5536 VISAEGTTHQIT
+5536 VMIT
-5548 LSIQGTAED
+5548 GSNDAPVLTAQSQAYDQGGA
-5557 AVISGTDSGTV
+5557 
-5568 TEDQNLNAAHQLE
+5568 QY
-5581 ARGQLQV
+5581 RGQMSA

-5594 QAVFQPIQDL
+5594 DALHFSTTTTV
-5604 AGHYG
+5604 AG
-5609 HLSLDKNGA
+5609 
-5618 WVYQADNNSRAVQ
+5618 
-5631 ALVKGQTVSDSFVV
+5631 
-5645 HSFDGTAHTISV
+5645 
-5657 ALQGADDAYLDVM
+5657 
-5670 AHVANSLFNQL
+5670 
-5681 DPWPAIGGAISSGN
+5681 
-5695 IANLSGLE
+5695 
-5703 LSFTGGTPTVVAA
+5703 FTLHA
-5716 DGHVLESFTHQDSF
+5716 DGSYQFDPSDAAYQHLASGQSQNVVIPITVTDS
-5730 GTHIPLGHL
+5730 
-5739 VELIKSHPGSQLIL
+5739 
-5753 EGTPGASSSF
+5753 
-5763 YVNNSGNPQQLDYA
+5763 
-5777 GSAKYDVAIRTLGS
+5777 
-5791 VPNHSLLNPHGSA
+5791 
-5804 AVLAGADG
+5804 AGAT
-5812 GSVLV
+5812 S
-5817 DGDAQLQTQGHLT
+5817 TQNLT
-5830 VLDADGDQAHFTAQ
+5830 
-5844 QDVKGQYGQF
+5844 
-5854 SIDAQ
+5854 
-5859 GLWHYQ
+5859 
-5865 ADGHQSALLL
+5865 
-5875 LAAGKSLSENFTV
+5875 FTV
-5888 TSADGTSH
+5888 TSAAHGA
-5896 TVTVQLFGSSQRTA
+5896 V
-5910 ATISGVDSGTLTEDT
+5910 ISGVDSGSMIEDGSS
-5925 AQAQVSG
+5925 AVASG
-5932 QLSVVDPDAGEA
+5932 QLSIVDPDAGEA
-5944 HFIALADAKGRHG
+5944 HFLAQANVSGQHG
-5957 HFSLDEQGAW
+5957 HFSLLENGAW
-5967 QYRLDNTDPAVQAL
+5967 TYTLDNKDAAVQAL
-5981 KAGETLTDT
+5981 KAGESLTEHLT
-5990 LMVHS
+5990 VS
-5995 ADGSSHELHITV
+5995 SVDGTTHVLTVTV

-6023 TEDGSVLRGQMV
+6023 TEDGSLLHGKMV
-6035 AQDVDHGDAL
+6035 AQDGDHGDAL
-6045 NFSTSSTTAGFVLHD
+6045 RFSTPNAVGGFTLNA
-6060 DGSYTFDP
+6060 DGSYSFDP
-6068 ANTAYQHLAAGQTQK
+6068 CHHDYQSLGAGQTRDIA
-6083 LTIPIT
+6083 IPIT
-6089 VTDGEGAS
+6089 VTDSAGA
-6097 DTENLI
+6097 TATQMLNVH
-6103 ITITGRNDVPK
+6103 ITGRDDR
-6114 VSQVEV
+6114 
-6120 LTASREDAVFV
+6120 T
-6131 LSKAQLLA
+6131 
-6139 HVSDVDGDN
+6139 
-6148 LSITNITSDH
+6148 SIY
-6158 GSLVSHRDGSYT
+6158 GV
-6170 FTPAAN
+6170 
-6176 YNGQVTFHYDLVDG
+6176 
-6190 HGGRVSQ
+6190 
-6197 TATMMLS
+6197 
-6204 AAPDAAIISGQD
+6204 D
-6216 SGSVTEDQHVLRGKL
+6216 SGSVQ
-6231 STGGTLS
+6231 
-6238 VTDPDGAAESRL
+6238 
-6250 IPTGTTAGSLISGD
+6250 AGVHPETSGD
-6264 KGLGQFEV
+6264 LHASDDDAGQSGFRAGTV
-6272 GANGH
+6272 NGSFGRLSIDAQGH
-6277 WNFVANNADP
+6277 WTYWVDGSDPFVMHLLPNSH
-6287 RIQALGRHDALQDTI
+6287 ITEQL
-6302 TVHSVDGTAHT
+6302 TVHSVDGTAHD
-6313 ITVTIN
+6313 IEIEVSGPPGGGQLN
-6319 GTNDAPTLAAQSKS
+6319 APVDNVNVQYVALPQVWDAYQAQTGVNKGGHEVFAGILAAVRAGGYQYQGLADELDKGNLAVVSNMDVSISGVHVQVVDAFGHLVQNFSPTTENAATLHMSDVLNWHAQGYSILASSDSGLDS
-6333 VAENGAQL
+6333 VRLWLHN
-6341 SGRMVATDVDT
+6341 T
-6352 GDTQAFST
+6352 GDM
-6360 TAKISGFTLHADGSY
+6360 H
-6375 TFDPSDAAY
+6375 
-6384 QHLAQGQTQTLTIPV
+6384 
-6399 EVRDGSG
+6399 
-6406 ATATN
+6406 N
-6411 NLTIQITGTND
+6411 IQVQL
-6422 RPQIT
+6422 P
-6427 GVTTPHTVIN
+6427 
-6437 IDGGASGG
+6437 
-6445 GFSIVDGVVHAG
+6445 
-6457 AHQRVWQASDYAALS
+6457 
-6472 HNAHGSNSVGDIFVF
+6472 
-6487 SDAATVHGADG
+6487 
-6498 GGSVGRDPKD
+6498 
-6508 YIVLDKPASAY
+6508 
-6519 RITSSANHVDSGTNY
+6519 SGT
-6534 GNVQVTE
+6534 
-6541 IATGKSWG
+6541 
-6549 TANNIEDIIFGDGT
+6549 
-6563 SYSGK
+6563 
-6568 SSVQKTTSEV
+6568 
-6578 AMPNLN
+6578 
-6584 GVLTVVEGGPRLTG
+6584 
-6598 HIQASDVDSGDTR
+6598 
-6611 TFSTSAHV
+6611 
-6619 AGFTLNSDGSFSF
+6619 GFNAW
-6632 NPADAAYHHLAQG
+6632 ADQW
-6645 HKLSLDIPV
+6645 
-6654 VATDKHGTSDQR
+6654 
-6666 VLHLEITGIDDSAV
+6666 
-6680 RSTRPAPP
+6680 
-6688 APQAPSTDAEQH
+6688 
-6700 AGIVED
+6700 
-6706 AHHQAGQSDL
+6706 
-6716 SNHAASTLP
+6716 
-6725 SSTDSTDE
+6725 
-6733 SHDSVPVFTK
+6733 
-6743 VVTNEQGGTGS
+6743 
-6754 PLADYLHFADTSQHV
+6754 
-6769 DLGGAADGT
+6769 
-6778 AVSPLAD
+6778 
-6785 YLGPYTFGELQLHA
+6785 TFGELQFHA

-6813 IDSVNLDVAEPATVA
+6813 IDSVNLDVAEPATLA
-6828 TSAHDLDSASSG
+6828 TSAHDLDLASSG

-6852 LLMGSVDEQTA
+6852 LLVGSVDEQTA

-6960 QGEHAQLEVNPND
+6960 QEEHAQLEVNPND

>member
-205 DEPVPHQS
+205 DEQVTHQS

-265 NNAPNTDALAEGEHQ
+265 NNAPKTDGLAEGEHQ

-315 SHLASI
+315 SHLASTN
-321 SAADALQT
+321 AADALQT

-424 MTGLVTEDTQAING
+424 MTGLVTEDTQTING

-560 PYLFTA
+560 PHLFTA

-588 DNSQTEIQALKT
+588 DNSQTAIQALKT

-650 QLHTDGQLWI
+650 QLHTDGQLWV

-680 VLSIS
+680 VLSIN

-691 YTADNNNPSIQ
+691 YIADNNNPSIQ

-801 TANNT
+801 TVDNT

-816 EHLTDSL
+816 ERLTDSL

-842 NDAPVVAHSLV
+842 DDAPVVAQSLV

-910 GTSQVTITATD
+910 GTTHVTLTATD
-921 GSGAQV
+921 SSGAKV
-927 STIFVLN
+927 STTFELTVN
-934 VGNTNDAPTLTPIA
+934 NTNDVPTLNPIA
-948 TVNATEDGAQVTG
+948 TVHTTEDGAQVTG

-979 QPVDGLT
+979 QPVDGLS

-1006 AGQIL
+1006 AGQTL
-1011 TLTIPVTVAD
+1011 TLTIPVTVTD

-1026 SFQDLVIK
+1026 SSQDLVIK
-1034 LNGSNDGATIGGIS
+1034 LNGSNDGATIGGVS

-1071 GETHFVAQTDT
+1071 GEAHFVAQTDT

-1112 ERVMLHE
+1112 EGLMLHE
-1119 NFNVH
+1119 NFTVH

-1132 ITVDIVGTND
+1132 ISVDIVGTND
-1142 APVLTA
+1142 APVLAA
-1148 QSQSVTEDGSLLT
+1148 QSQSVSEDGSLLT

-1172 DSQTFSTTAQT
+1172 DTLTFSLAN
-1183 AGFTLNADGSYS
+1183 AVDGFTLNADGSYS
-1195 FNPSNAAYQHLA
+1195 LDPSNAAYQHLP
-1207 AGQTETLTI
+1207 AGQTETLSI
-1216 PVSVTDS
+1216 PITVTDN
-1223 AGATATQQLVITVS
+1223 AGATSTANLTITLT
-1237 GSNDGAIISGTDA
+1237 GSNDGAVISGTDA

-1283 AGSYGCFT
+1283 AGSYGSFT

-1314 NATLTDSLTVQSMD
+1314 NATLTDSLTVQSVD
-1328 GTTHTVTVTINGHDD
+1328 GTAHTVTVTINGHDD

-1371 LTISDPDSGQD
+1371 LTI
-1382 HFTAQTHVAGSY
+1382 
-1394 GSFSLDAD
+1394 
-1402 GQWHYSADNS
+1402 
-1412 QTAIQQLKA
+1412 
-1421 GETLTDSLTVQ
+1421 TDS
-1432 SVGGTPHTVTITIT
+1432 
-1446 GSNDAPVLTA
+1446 
-1456 QSQSVAEDGTK
+1456 
-1467 LNGQMI
+1467 
-1473 ATDVDTSDTLSFSL
+1473 
-1487 ANAVDGFTLNAD
+1487 
-1499 GSYSFDPSNAAYQH
+1499 
-1513 LAAGQTQTLTIPV
+1513 
-1526 SVTDSAGATATQQL
+1526 
-1540 VITVTGS
+1540 
-1547 NDGAII
+1547 
-1553 SGTDASTVTEDTQL
+1553 
-1567 TTQGQLTVT
+1567 
-1576 DIDDQESA
+1576 
-1584 FTAQANT
+1584 
-1591 AGSYGSFTLTADGHW
+1591 
-1606 TYTLDNKNS
+1606 
-1615 AVQALG
+1615 
-1621 QNATLTDSLTVQS
+1621 
-1634 VDGTTH
+1634 
-1640 AITVTIN
+1640 
-1647 GHDDGALIAGVDSGT
+1647 
-1662 VTEDSNVATG
+1662 
-1672 KITTSGQ
+1672 
-1679 LTISDPDA
+1679 DA
-1687 GQDHFTAQTNVAG
+1687 GQN
-1700 SYGTFSL
+1700 
-1707 DADGQWRYSAD
+1707 
-1718 NSQSAV
+1718 
-1724 QQLKA
+1724 
-1729 GETLTD
+1729 
-1735 SITVQSVG
+1735 
-1743 GTTHT
+1743 
-1748 VTTTITGSNDAPVLT
+1748 
-1763 AQSQSITEDGAKLT
+1763 
-1777 GQMVATDVDTGDT
+1777 
-1790 LTFSLA
+1790 
-1796 NAVDSFTLNA
+1796 
-1806 DGSYSFDP
+1806 
-1814 SNAAYQHLAAGQ
+1814 
-1826 TETLTIPIT
+1826 
-1835 VTDSTGATSTANLTI
+1835 
-1850 TLAGTDDG
+1850 
-1858 ALISGTDACAVT
+1858 
-1870 EDTQLT
+1870 
-1876 TGGQLAVTDIDDQE
+1876 
-1890 SAFTAQAKTA
+1890 
-1900 GSYGSFTLAADG
+1900 
-1912 HWTYTL
+1912 
-1918 NNSLPAVQ
+1918 
-1926 ALGQNATLTDSLAVQ
+1926 
-1941 SVDGTTHTITVT
+1941 
-1953 INGHDDG
+1953 
-1960 AVIAGVDSGTVTE
+1960 
-1973 DANLTAGQLE
+1973 
-1983 TRGQLTI
+1983 
-1990 SDPDAGQDH
+1990 
-1999 FTALPHVA
+1999 
-2007 GSYGMFSLDADGQ
+2007 
-2020 WRYSADNSQSAV
+2020 
-2032 QQLKAG
+2032 
-2038 ETLTDS
+2038 
-2044 ITVQSVGGTTHT
+2044 
-2056 VTITLTGSND
+2056 
-2066 APVLTAQS
+2066 
-2074 QSITEDGSKLSGQ
+2074 
-2087 MVATDVD
+2087 
-2094 IGDSQTFSTTAQTAG
+2094 
-2109 FTLNADGSYSFDP
+2109 
-2122 TDAAYQHLAAG
+2122 
-2133 QTQTLTIPV
+2133 
-2142 SVTDSAGATATQ
+2142 
-2154 QLVITVTGSN
+2154 
-2164 DGAVISGTD
+2164 
-2173 AGAVT
+2173 
-2178 EDMQLTT
+2178 
-2185 GGQLTVTDIDDQESA
+2185 
-2200 FTAQANTAGSYGSF
+2200 
-2214 TLAADGHWTYTLDNK
+2214 
-2229 NSAVQALGQNAT
+2229 
-2241 LTDSLTVQSVD
+2241 
-2252 GTTHTVT
+2252 
-2259 VTINGHDDGA
+2259 
-2269 VIAGVDRGTVTEDAN
+2269 
-2284 LTADQLETHGKLT
+2284 
-2297 ITDPD
+2297 
-2302 TGQDHFTA
+2302 HFTA

-2360 TTHTVTVTITG
+2360 TTHTVTITITG
-2371 SNDAPVLTTQSQ
+2371 SNDAPVLIAQSQ
-2383 SVSEDGSLLTGQ
+2383 SVSEDGTQLSGQ

-2402 TGDSQTFST
+2402 TGDTLTFSLVNSVD
-2411 TAQTAGF
+2411 GF

-2426 SFDPTDA
+2426 SFDPSNA

-2440 GQTETL
+2440 GQTQTL
-2446 SIPVSVTDSAGAT
+2446 TIPVSVTDSEGAT
-2459 ATQQLV
+2459 VTQQLV
-2465 ITVSGSND
+2465 ITVTGSND

-2492 TSGQLAVTDIDDLES
+2492 TQGQLTVTDIDDQES
-2507 AFTAQANTAGSYGSF
+2507 AFTAQVKTAGSYGSF
-2522 TLAADGQWTYTLDN
+2522 TLAADGHWTYTLDN
-2536 KNSAV
+2536 SLPAV

-2555 VQAVDGTT
+2555 VQSVDGTT

-2574 DGAVITGVDS
+2574 DGAVIAGVDS

-2682 NDAPVLTAQSQS
+2682 NDAPVLTAQRQS
-2694 ITEDGTK
+2694 VTEDGTK

-2709 DMDTGD
+2709 DVDTSD
-2715 TLTFSLANAVDGF
+2715 SQTFSTTAQTAGF
-2728 TLNADGRYSFDPT
+2728 TLNADGSYSFDPT

-2748 AAGQTETLSIPITVT
+2748 AAGQTETLTIPITAT
-2763 DSSGATSTA
+2763 DSAGATSTA
-2772 NLTITLAGSNDGA
+2772 NLTITLTGSNDGA
-2785 IISGTDASAVTEDTQ
+2785 VISGTDASTVTEDTQ
-2800 LTTQGQLTV
+2800 LTTGGQLTV

-2838 NWTYTLDNKN
+2838 RWTYTLDNKN

-2935 YGMFSLDQAGHWT
+2935 YGTFSLDADGQWNYSA
-2948 YVSDNSQT
+2948 DNSQT

-2971 TVQSVGGTPH
+2971 TVQSVGGTTH
-2981 TVTITITGS
+2981 TVTITLTGS

-3018 VDTGDSQIFSTT
+3018 VDIGDTLTFSLANAVDGFTLNADGSYSFDPSNAAYQHLAAGQTQTLTIPVSVTDSAGATATQQLVITVTGSNDVPVLTAQSQSITEDGAKLTGQMVAKDVDTGDSQTFSST

-3040 DGSYSFDPTDAAYQH
+3040 DGSYSFDPANAAYQH
-3055 LAQGQTETLTIPI
+3055 LAAGQTQTLTIPVSVTDSAGATATQQLVI
-3068 TVTDSTGATSTAN
+3068 TVT
-3081 LTITLAGSNDG
+3081 GSNDG

-3100 GTVTEDTQLTTGG
+3100 STVTEDTQLTTQG

-3126 FTAQAKTAGSYGSFT
+3126 FTAQANTAGSYGSFT

-3494 THTITVDI
+3494 THTISVDI
-3502 VGTNDAPVLTAQSQS
+3502 VGTNDVPVLTAQSQS
-3517 VTEDGSLLSGQMV
+3517 VTEDGSLLTGQMV
-3530 ATDVDTGDT
+3530 ATDMDTGDT
-3539 LTFSLANAVDGF
+3539 LTFSLANSVDGF

-3580 IPVSVTDSTGATST
+3580 IPVSVTDSAGATSTANLTITLTGSNDGALISGTDTGAVTEDTQLTTSGQLTVTDIDDQESAFTAQVKTAGSYGSFTLAADGHWTYTLDNKNSAVQALGQNATLTDSLTVQSVDGTTHTITVTINGHDDGAVIAGVDSGAVTEDSNVTTGKITTSGQLTISDPDAGQDHFTAQTHVAGSYGSFSLDQAGHWTYVSDNSQTAIQQLKAGETLTDSLTVQSVGGTTHTVTITITGSNDAPVLTAQSQSVTEDGTKLSGQMVATDVDTGDTLTFSLANAVNGFTLNADGSYSFDPSNAAYQHLAAGQTETLTIPVTVTDSTGATSTANLTITLTGSNDGAVISGTDAGTVIEDTQLTTGGQLTVTDIDDQESAFTAQVKTAGSYGSFTLAADGHWTYTLDNKNSAVQALGQNATLTDSLTVQSVDGTTHTITVTINGHDDGAVIAGVDSGTVTEDANLSASQLETHGQLTISDPDAGQDHFTSQTNVAGSYGTFSLDQAGHWTYVSDNSQTAIQQLKADATLTDSLIVTSADGTNHTVTVTLTGSNDAPVLTAQSQSVMEDGSRLSGQMVATDVDQGDTLHFSMGTRVAGFTLNADGSYNFDPSNAAYQHLAAGQTETLSIPITVTDNAGATST

-3641 FTAQVKTAGSYGSF
+3641 FTAQANTAGSYGSF

-3671 PTVQALGQN
+3671 PAVQALGQN

-3691 VDGTTHT
+3691 VDGTTHKV
-3698 ITVTINGHDDGA
+3698 TVTINGHDDGA

-3743 AGQDH
+3743 ADQDH

-3769 WRYSADNSQTAIQQ
+3769 WHYSADNSQTAIQQ
-3783 LKAGATLTDSFTV
+3783 LKAGE
-3796 TSADG
+3796 
-3801 TNHTV
+3801 
-3806 TVTLT
+3806 
-3811 GSNDGAVISGTDAGT
+3811 I
-3826 VTEDTQLTTQGQL
+3826 
-3839 TVTDIDDQ
+3839 
-3847 ESAFTAQVKTAGSY
+3847 
-3861 GSFTLAADG
+3861 
-3870 QWTYTLDNKNSA
+3870 
-3882 VQALGQNVTLTDS
+3882 
-3895 LTVQSVDGTTHTIT
+3895 
-3909 VTINGHDDGAVIAG
+3909 
-3923 VDSGTVTEDANL
+3923 
-3935 MAGQLETHGQL
+3935 
-3946 TITDPDAGQNH
+3946 
-3957 FTSQTNVA
+3957 
-3965 GSYGTFSLDQAGHWT
+3965 
-3980 YVSDNSQT
+3980 
-3988 AIQQLKAGETLTDSL
+3988 LTDSL

-4010 TTHTITVTLTG
+4010 TTHTVTITITG
-4021 TNDVPVLT
+4021 SNDAPVLT
-4029 AQRQSVS
+4029 AQSQSVT
-4036 EDGSLLS
+4036 EDGSLLT

-4055 SQTFSTT
+4055 TLTFSL
-4062 AQTAGFTLNA
+4062 ANSVDGFTLNA

-4137 DSTQATRGRLTI
+4137 DSTQATNGRLTI
-4149 TDVDDGEAHFV
+4149 SDIDDGEAHFL

-4308 ESFTVHSVDGTAH
+4308 ESFTVHSADGTAH

-4449 YNVHQNTLGSVPI
+4449 YNVHQNTLSSVPI

-4472 GAVPDASDSLT
+4472 GAVPDASDALT

-4635 APSNAAYQHLAAGR
+4635 DPSNAAYQHLAAGR
-4649 TETLTIPVTVTDG
+4649 TETQTIPVTVTDG

-4718 AQQGAGLSGYGG
+4718 AQQGAGLSGYGS
-4730 FTLTPQ
+4730 FVLTPQ

-4871 TTSTQQLVITVS
+4871 ATSTQQLVITVS

-4973 DGTTHQLTVTIN
+4973 DGTTHQITVTIN

-5094 DDGAVIAG
+5094 DDGAEIAG

-6035 AQDVDHGDAL
+6035 AQDVDHGDVL

-6498 GGSVGRDPKD
+6498 GGSDGRDPKD

-6706 AHHQAGQSDL
+6706 AHHQADQSDL

-6769 DLGGAADGT
+6769 DLGSAADGT

-6807 EANFET
+6807 EANFEA
-6813 IDSVNLDVAEPATVA
+6813 IDSVNLDVAEPATLA
-6828 TSAHDLDSASSG
+6828 TSAHDLDLASSG

-6852 LLMGSVDEQTA
+6852 LLVGSVDEQTA

-6902 PNSIEQQPTAPIELA
+6902 PDSIEQQPTTPIELA

>member
-1 MSPKKPLTLS
+1 M
-11 TAKRKSRISAKL
+11 
-23 AKKSEIAAKKLDKDV
+23 
-38 AKLKAKEFRES
+38 
-49 EVQNSATP
+49 
-57 DIVATQSWRLA
+57 
-68 THATTQLANTEQS
+68 
-81 TEQKANAQSTTAD
+81 
-94 IDNRH
+94 
-99 STTQTASTDPEKTL
+99 

-124 TQTFPKFQDYG
+124 TLPKFQDYG
-135 SSESTHLGQGPH
+135 SSESTYLGQGPH
-147 FDDTQHP
+147 FDDTQPP

-205 DEPVPHQS
+205 DEQVTHQS

-265 NNAPNTDALAEGEHQ
+265 NNAPKTDGLAEGEHQ

-289 GPNGEQVSTIIVIDV
+289 GPNGEQVSTVIVIDV

-321 SAADALQT
+321 NAADALQT

-411 VNGADDAAIIQGE
+411 INGADDAAIIQGE
-424 MTGLVTEDTQAING
+424 MTGLVTEDTQTING

-560 PYLFTA
+560 PHLFTA

-571 QFGTLTIDELG
+571 QFGTFTIDELG

-600 GESITD
+600 GKSITD

-650 QLHTDGQLWI
+650 QLHTDGQLWV

-691 YTADNNNPSIQ
+691 YIADNNNPSIQ

-716 KALDGTTQKIEIL
+716 KALDGTPQKIEIL

-842 NDAPVVAHSLV
+842 DDAPVVAQSLV

-1006 AGQIL
+1006 AGQTL
-1011 TLTIPVTVAD
+1011 TLTMPVTVTD

-1026 SFQDLVIK
+1026 GSQDLVIK
-1034 LNGSNDGATIGGIS
+1034 LNGSNDGATIGGVS

-1071 GETHFVAQTDT
+1071 GEAHFVAQTDT
-1082 AGTYGHFSLS
+1082 AGTYGHLSLS

-1112 ERVMLHE
+1112 EGVMLHE

-1132 ITVDIVGTND
+1132 IIVDIVGTND

-1148 QSQSVTEDGSLLT
+1148 QRQSVSEDGAKLS

-1195 FNPSNAAYQHLA
+1195 F
-1207 AGQTETLTI
+1207 
-1216 PVSVTDS
+1216 
-1223 AGATATQQLVITVS
+1223 
-1237 GSNDGAIISGTDA
+1237 
-1250 SAVTEDTQLTTQGQ
+1250 
-1264 LTVTD
+1264 
-1269 IDDQES
+1269 
-1275 AFTAQANT
+1275 
-1283 AGSYGCFT
+1283 
-1291 LATDG
+1291 
-1296 HWTYTLDNKNI
+1296 
-1307 AVQALGQ
+1307 
-1314 NATLTDSLTVQSMD
+1314 
-1328 GTTHTVTVTINGHDD
+1328 
-1343 GAVIAGVD
+1343 
-1351 SGTVTE
+1351 
-1357 DSNVTTGKITTSGQ
+1357 
-1371 LTISDPDSGQD
+1371 
-1382 HFTAQTHVAGSY
+1382 
-1394 GSFSLDAD
+1394 
-1402 GQWHYSADNS
+1402 
-1412 QTAIQQLKA
+1412 
-1421 GETLTDSLTVQ
+1421 
-1432 SVGGTPHTVTITIT
+1432 
-1446 GSNDAPVLTA
+1446 
-1456 QSQSVAEDGTK
+1456 
-1467 LNGQMI
+1467 
-1473 ATDVDTSDTLSFSL
+1473 
-1487 ANAVDGFTLNAD
+1487 
-1499 GSYSFDPSNAAYQH
+1499 
-1513 LAAGQTQTLTIPV
+1513 
-1526 SVTDSAGATATQQL
+1526 
-1540 VITVTGS
+1540 
-1547 NDGAII
+1547 
-1553 SGTDASTVTEDTQL
+1553 
-1567 TTQGQLTVT
+1567 
-1576 DIDDQESA
+1576 
-1584 FTAQANT
+1584 
-1591 AGSYGSFTLTADGHW
+1591 
-1606 TYTLDNKNS
+1606 
-1615 AVQALG
+1615 
-1621 QNATLTDSLTVQS
+1621 
-1634 VDGTTH
+1634 
-1640 AITVTIN
+1640 
-1647 GHDDGALIAGVDSGT
+1647 
-1662 VTEDSNVATG
+1662 
-1672 KITTSGQ
+1672 
-1679 LTISDPDA
+1679 
-1687 GQDHFTAQTNVAG
+1687 
-1700 SYGTFSL
+1700 
-1707 DADGQWRYSAD
+1707 
-1718 NSQSAV
+1718 
-1724 QQLKA
+1724 
-1729 GETLTD
+1729 
-1735 SITVQSVG
+1735 
-1743 GTTHT
+1743 
-1748 VTTTITGSNDAPVLT
+1748 
-1763 AQSQSITEDGAKLT
+1763 
-1777 GQMVATDVDTGDT
+1777 
-1790 LTFSLA
+1790 
-1796 NAVDSFTLNA
+1796 
-1806 DGSYSFDP
+1806 DP

-1826 TETLTIPIT
+1826 TETLAIPVS
-1835 VTDSTGATSTANLTI
+1835 VTDSTGATSTANLTM
-1850 TLAGTDDG
+1850 TL
-1858 ALISGTDACAVT
+1858 
-1870 EDTQLT
+1870 
-1876 TGGQLAVTDIDDQE
+1876 
-1890 SAFTAQAKTA
+1890 
-1900 GSYGSFTLAADG
+1900 
-1912 HWTYTL
+1912 
-1918 NNSLPAVQ
+1918 
-1926 ALGQNATLTDSLAVQ
+1926 
-1941 SVDGTTHTITVT
+1941 
-1953 INGHDDG
+1953 
-1960 AVIAGVDSGTVTE
+1960 
-1973 DANLTAGQLE
+1973 
-1983 TRGQLTI
+1983 
-1990 SDPDAGQDH
+1990 
-1999 FTALPHVA
+1999 
-2007 GSYGMFSLDADGQ
+2007 
-2020 WRYSADNSQSAV
+2020 
-2032 QQLKAG
+2032 
-2038 ETLTDS
+2038 
-2044 ITVQSVGGTTHT
+2044 
-2056 VTITLTGSND
+2056 
-2066 APVLTAQS
+2066 
-2074 QSITEDGSKLSGQ
+2074 
-2087 MVATDVD
+2087 
-2094 IGDSQTFSTTAQTAG
+2094 
-2109 FTLNADGSYSFDP
+2109 
-2122 TDAAYQHLAAG
+2122 
-2133 QTQTLTIPV
+2133 
-2142 SVTDSAGATATQ
+2142 
-2154 QLVITVTGSN
+2154 TGSN

-2173 AGAVT
+2173 AGTVT
-2178 EDMQLTT
+2178 EDTQLTT
-2185 GGQLTVTDIDDQESA
+2185 QGQLTVTDIDDQESA

-2269 VIAGVDRGTVTEDAN
+2269 VIAGVDSGAVTEDSN
-2284 LTADQLETHGKLT
+2284 VTSGKITTSGQL
-2297 ITDPD
+2297 IISDPD
-2302 TGQDHFTA
+2302 AGQNHFTA
-2310 QTNVAGS
+2310 LPHVAGS
-2317 YGTFSLDADGQW
+2317 YGMFSLDADGQW
-2329 HYSADNSQTAIQQL
+2329 RYSADNSQSAVQQL

-2348 LTDSLTVQSVGG
+2348 LTDSITVQSVGG
-2360 TTHTVTVTITG
+2360 TTHTVTITLTG
-2371 SNDAPVLTTQSQ
+2371 SNDVPVLTAQSQ
-2383 SVSEDGSLLTGQ
+2383 SVTEDGSLLTGQ

-2402 TGDSQTFST
+2402 IGDTLTFSL
-2411 TAQTAGF
+2411 ANSVDGF

-2426 SFDPTDA
+2426 SFDPSNA

-2440 GQTETL
+2440 GQTQTL
-2446 SIPVSVTDSAGAT
+2446 TIPVSVTDSEGAT
-2459 ATQQLV
+2459 VTQQLV
-2465 ITVSGSND
+2465 ITVTGSND

-2492 TSGQLAVTDIDDLES
+2492 TQGQLTVTDIDDQES
-2507 AFTAQANTAGSYGSF
+2507 AFTAQAKTAGSYGSF
-2522 TLAADGQWTYTLDN
+2522 TLAADGHWTYTLDN
-2536 KNSAV
+2536 SLPAV

-2555 VQAVDGTT
+2555 VQSVDGTT

-2574 DGAVITGVDS
+2574 DGAVIAGVDS

-2682 NDAPVLTAQSQS
+2682 NDAPVLTAQRQS
-2694 ITEDGTK
+2694 VTEDGTK

-2709 DMDTGD
+2709 DVDTSD
-2715 TLTFSLANAVDGF
+2715 SQTFSTTAQTAGF
-2728 TLNADGRYSFDPT
+2728 TLNADGSYSFDPT

-2748 AAGQTETLSIPITVT
+2748 AAGQTETLTIPITAT
-2763 DSSGATSTA
+2763 DSAGATSTA
-2772 NLTITLAGSNDGA
+2772 NLTITLTGSNDGA
-2785 IISGTDASAVTEDTQ
+2785 VISGTDASTVTEDTQ
-2800 LTTQGQLTV
+2800 LTTGGQLTV

-2838 NWTYTLDNKN
+2838 RWTYTLDNKNSAVQALGQNATLTDSLTVQSVDGTTHTITVTINGHDDGALIAGIDSGTVTEDTNLTAGQLETHGQLTISDPDAGQDHFTSQTNVAGSYGTFSLDADGQWHYSADNSQSAIQQLKAGETLTDSLTVQSVGGTTHTVTITLTGSNDAPVLTAQSQSVTEDGSLLTGQMVATDVDTGDSQTFSTSAQTAGFTLNADGSYSFEPIDAAYQHLAQGQTETLTIPVSVTDSAGATSTQQLVITVTGSNDGAVISGIDAGTVTEDSQLTTQGQLTVTDIDDQESAFTAQSNTAGSYGSFTLAADGHWTYTLDNSLRAVQALGQNTTLTDSLTVQSVDGTTHTVTVTINGHDDGAVIAGVDSGTVTEDANLTAGQLETRGQLTISDPDAGQDHFTAQTHVAGSYGTFSLNADGQWNYSADNSQTAIQQLKAGETLTDSLTVQSVGGTTHTVTITLTGSNDAPVLTAQSQSVTEDGSLLTGQMVATDVDIGDTLTFSLANAVDGFTLNADGSYSFDPSNAAYQHLAAGQTQTLTIPVSVTDSAGATATQQLVITVTGSNDVPVLTAQSQSITEDGAKLTGQMVAKDVDTGDSQTFSSTAQTAGFTLNADGSYSFDPANAAYQHLAAGQTQTLTIPVSVTDSAGATATQQLVITVTGSNDGAIISGTDASTVTEDTQLTTQGQLTVTDIDDKESAFTAQANTAGSYGSFTLAADGHWTYTLDNKN

-2900 ANLTAGQLETRGQL
+2900 SNVKISGLISFSSTLTV
-2914 TISDPDA
+2914 SDIDTGEARFPLQQ
-2921 GQDHFTAQTHVAGS
+2921 GAGS
-2935 YGMFSLDQAGHWT
+2935 LGLGNFLLAPTGGWGYS
-2948 YVSDNSQT
+2948 VDNNLPE
-2956 AIQQLKAGETLTDSL
+2956 IQQLKAGQTLVETYTFHSADGS
-2971 TVQSVGGTPH
+2971 QH
-2981 TVTITITGS
+2981 TVTVTITGS

-2998 QSQSVTEDG
+2998 QRQSVTEDG
-3007 SLLTGQMVATD
+3007 TKLSGQMVATD
-3018 VDTGDSQIFSTT
+3018 VDTGDSQTFSTS

-3040 DGSYSFDPTDAAYQH
+3040 DGSYSFNPSNAAYQH
-3055 LAQGQTETLTIPI
+3055 LAAGQTETLTIPI
-3068 TVTDSTGATSTAN
+3068 SVTDSAGATATQQ
-3081 LTITLAGSNDG
+3081 LVITVSGSNDG
-3092 AIISGTDA
+3092 AVISGTDTGA
-3100 GTVTEDTQLTTGG
+3100 VTEDTQLTTQG

-3126 FTAQAKTAGSYGSFT
+3126 FTAQANTAGSYGSFT

-3174 QSVDGTTHAITV
+3174 QSVDGTTHKVTV

-3193 GALIAGVDSGTVT
+3193 GAVIAGVDSGTVT
-3206 EDSNVATGK
+3206 EDANLTAGQLETH
-3215 ITTSGQ
+3215 GQ

-3248 LNADGQWRYSAD
+3248 LDADGQWHYSAD

-3275 TDSFTVTSAD
+3275 TDSLTVTSAD

-3302 VLTAQSQSVT
+3302 VLTAQSQSVM

-3350 SYSFDPSNAAYQY
+3350 SYNFDPSNAAYQH
-3363 LAQGQTQTL
+3363 LAAGQTQTL
-3372 TIPVSVTDS
+3372 TIPVTVTDS
-3381 TGATST
+3381 AGASST
-3387 ANLTITLTGTN
+3387 QNLTITLTGTN

-3494 THTITVDI
+3494 THTISVDI
-3502 VGTNDAPVLTAQSQS
+3502 VGTNDVPVLTAQSQS
-3517 VTEDGSLLSGQMV
+3517 VTEDGSLLTGQMV
-3530 ATDVDTGDT
+3530 ATDMDTGDT
-3539 LTFSLANAVDGF
+3539 LTFSLANSVDGF

-3566 AYQHLAAGQ
+3566 AYQHLTQSQ
-3575 TQTLT
+3575 TQ
-3580 IPVSVTDSTGATST
+3580 
-3594 ANLTITLTGSN
+3594 
-3605 DGAIISG
+3605 
-3612 TDASAV
+3612 
-3618 TEDTQLTT
+3618 
-3626 QGQLTVTDIDDQESA
+3626 
-3641 FTAQVKTAGSYGSF
+3641 
-3655 TLAAD
+3655 
-3660 GHWTYTLDNSL
+3660 
-3671 PTVQALGQN
+3671 
-3680 ATLTDSLTVQS
+3680 
-3691 VDGTTHT
+3691 
-3698 ITVTINGHDDGA
+3698 
-3710 VIAGVD
+3710 
-3716 SGTVTEDANLTAGQ
+3716 
-3730 LETHGQLTISDPD
+3730 
-3743 AGQDH
+3743 
-3748 FTAQTHVAGSYGTFS
+3748 
-3763 LDADGQ
+3763 
-3769 WRYSADNSQTAIQQ
+3769 
-3783 LKAGATLTDSFTV
+3783 
-3796 TSADG
+3796 
-3801 TNHTV
+3801 
-3806 TVTLT
+3806 
-3811 GSNDGAVISGTDAGT
+3811 
-3826 VTEDTQLTTQGQL
+3826 
-3839 TVTDIDDQ
+3839 
-3847 ESAFTAQVKTAGSY
+3847 
-3861 GSFTLAADG
+3861 
-3870 QWTYTLDNKNSA
+3870 
-3882 VQALGQNVTLTDS
+3882 
-3895 LTVQSVDGTTHTIT
+3895 
-3909 VTINGHDDGAVIAG
+3909 
-3923 VDSGTVTEDANL
+3923 
-3935 MAGQLETHGQL
+3935 
-3946 TITDPDAGQNH
+3946 
-3957 FTSQTNVA
+3957 
-3965 GSYGTFSLDQAGHWT
+3965 
-3980 YVSDNSQT
+3980 
-3988 AIQQLKAGETLTDSL
+3988 
-4003 TVQSVGG
+4003 
-4010 TTHTITVTLTG
+4010 
-4021 TNDVPVLT
+4021 
-4029 AQRQSVS
+4029 
-4036 EDGSLLS
+4036 
-4043 GQMVATD
+4043 
-4050 VDTGD
+4050 
-4055 SQTFSTT
+4055 
-4062 AQTAGFTLNA
+4062 
-4072 DGSYSFDP
+4072 
-4080 SNAAYQHL
+4080 
-4088 AQGQTL
+4088 

-4308 ESFTVHSVDGTAH
+4308 ESFTVHSADGTAH
-4321 TLSLSIQGADEIQH
+4321 TLSLSIQVADEIQH

-4387 VLASGSNRGMFGYDI
+4387 VLARGSNRGMFGYDI

-4635 APSNAAYQHLAAGR
+4635 DPSNAAYQHLAAGR

-4718 AQQGAGLSGYGG
+4718 AQQGAGLSGYGS

-4749 SKTEIQQLGEGQLL
+4749 SKTEIQRLGEGQLL

-4774 TTHTISVDIVG
+4774 TTHTISVDIIG

-4811 ATDVDTGD
+4811 ATDVDIGD

-4871 TTSTQQLVITVS
+4871 ATSTQQLVITVS

-4905 TTAGQLTVTD
+4905 TTGGQLTVTD
-4915 IDDQEAAF
+4915 IDDQESAF
-4923 TAQTKAAGS
+4923 TAQANTAGS

-4973 DGTTHQLTVTIN
+4973 DGTTHQITVTIN

-5347 NGVATQYGHFSIDAL
+5347 NGLATQYGHFSIDAL

-5499 LPLSGATMLTDP
+5499 LPLSGSTMLTDP

-6023 TEDGSVLRGQMV
+6023 TEDGSQLRGQMV

-6120 LTASREDAVFV
+6120 LTASREDAVLV

-6302 TVHSVDGTAHT
+6302 TVHSVDGTAQT

-6813 IDSVNLDVAEPATVA
+6813 IDSVNLDVAEPATLA
-6828 TSAHDLDSASSG
+6828 TSAHDLDLASSG

>member
-49 EVQNSATP
+49 AVKNSATP

-81 TEQKANAQSTTAD
+81 TEQKSNSQSTTAD

-99 STTQTASTDPEKTL
+99 STVQTASNDPEKTL
-113 LEQQQQANAAE
+113 LEQQQQENAAE
-124 TQTFPKFQDYG
+124 TQTTIIPKFQDYG

-147 FDDTQHP
+147 FDDTQPP

-205 DEPVPHQS
+205 DEQVTHQS

-265 NNAPNTDALAEGEHQ
+265 NNAPKTDGLAEGEHQ

-321 SAADALQT
+321 NASDALQT

-424 MTGLVTEDTQAING
+424 MTGLVTEDTQTING

-450 PDKDQAHFSADSL
+450 PDKNQAHFSADSL

-545 LRANGNLTIT
+545 LRSNGNLTIT

-560 PYLFTA
+560 PHLFTA

-650 QLHTDGQLWI
+650 QLHTDGQLWV

-716 KALDGTTQKIEIL
+716 KALDGTPQKIEIL
-729 IKGADDKAIIGGTD
+729 IKGADDKAIIGGAD
-743 TATLVEDQSVQH
+743 TATLIEDQSVQH

-770 AGQAQFA
+770 AGQAQFS
-777 ALTDVTGSAGYG
+777 ALTDVAGSAGYG

-801 TANNT
+801 TVDNT

-842 NDAPVVAHSLV
+842 NDAPVVAQSLV

-910 GTSQVTITATD
+910 GTLQVTITATD

-927 STIFVLN
+927 STIFMLN
-934 VGNTNDAPTLTPIA
+934 VDNTNDAPSLTPIA
-948 TVNATEDGAQVTG
+948 TVHATEDGAQVTG

-1006 AGQIL
+1006 AGQTL
-1011 TLTIPVTVAD
+1011 TLTMPVTVTD

-1026 SFQDLVIK
+1026 GSQDLVIK
-1034 LNGSNDGATIGGIS
+1034 LNGSNDGATIGGVS

-1055 NAQITTGQLS
+1055 NAQITTGQLI

-1071 GETHFVAQTDT
+1071 GEAHFVAQTDT

-1112 ERVMLHE
+1112 EGVMLHE

-1142 APVLTA
+1142 APVLAA
-1148 QSQSVTEDGSLLT
+1148 QSQSVTEDGNKLS

-1195 FNPSNAAYQHLA
+1195 F
-1207 AGQTETLTI
+1207 
-1216 PVSVTDS
+1216 
-1223 AGATATQQLVITVS
+1223 
-1237 GSNDGAIISGTDA
+1237 
-1250 SAVTEDTQLTTQGQ
+1250 
-1264 LTVTD
+1264 
-1269 IDDQES
+1269 
-1275 AFTAQANT
+1275 
-1283 AGSYGCFT
+1283 
-1291 LATDG
+1291 
-1296 HWTYTLDNKNI
+1296 
-1307 AVQALGQ
+1307 
-1314 NATLTDSLTVQSMD
+1314 
-1328 GTTHTVTVTINGHDD
+1328 
-1343 GAVIAGVD
+1343 
-1351 SGTVTE
+1351 
-1357 DSNVTTGKITTSGQ
+1357 
-1371 LTISDPDSGQD
+1371 DP
-1382 HFTAQTHVAGSY
+1382 A
-1394 GSFSLDAD
+1394 
-1402 GQWHYSADNS
+1402 
-1412 QTAIQQLKA
+1412 
-1421 GETLTDSLTVQ
+1421 
-1432 SVGGTPHTVTITIT
+1432 
-1446 GSNDAPVLTA
+1446 
-1456 QSQSVAEDGTK
+1456 
-1467 LNGQMI
+1467 
-1473 ATDVDTSDTLSFSL
+1473 
-1487 ANAVDGFTLNAD
+1487 
-1499 GSYSFDPSNAAYQH
+1499 
-1513 LAAGQTQTLTIPV
+1513 
-1526 SVTDSAGATATQQL
+1526 
-1540 VITVTGS
+1540 
-1547 NDGAII
+1547 
-1553 SGTDASTVTEDTQL
+1553 
-1567 TTQGQLTVT
+1567 
-1576 DIDDQESA
+1576 
-1584 FTAQANT
+1584 
-1591 AGSYGSFTLTADGHW
+1591 
-1606 TYTLDNKNS
+1606 
-1615 AVQALG
+1615 
-1621 QNATLTDSLTVQS
+1621 
-1634 VDGTTH
+1634 
-1640 AITVTIN
+1640 
-1647 GHDDGALIAGVDSGT
+1647 
-1662 VTEDSNVATG
+1662 
-1672 KITTSGQ
+1672 
-1679 LTISDPDA
+1679 
-1687 GQDHFTAQTNVAG
+1687 
-1700 SYGTFSL
+1700 
-1707 DADGQWRYSAD
+1707 
-1718 NSQSAV
+1718 
-1724 QQLKA
+1724 
-1729 GETLTD
+1729 
-1735 SITVQSVG
+1735 
-1743 GTTHT
+1743 
-1748 VTTTITGSNDAPVLT
+1748 
-1763 AQSQSITEDGAKLT
+1763 
-1777 GQMVATDVDTGDT
+1777 
-1790 LTFSLA
+1790 
-1796 NAVDSFTLNA
+1796 
-1806 DGSYSFDP
+1806 
-1814 SNAAYQHLAAGQ
+1814 NAAYQHLAAGQ

-1850 TLAGTDDG
+1850 TL
-1858 ALISGTDACAVT
+1858 
-1870 EDTQLT
+1870 
-1876 TGGQLAVTDIDDQE
+1876 
-1890 SAFTAQAKTA
+1890 
-1900 GSYGSFTLAADG
+1900 
-1912 HWTYTL
+1912 
-1918 NNSLPAVQ
+1918 
-1926 ALGQNATLTDSLAVQ
+1926 
-1941 SVDGTTHTITVT
+1941 
-1953 INGHDDG
+1953 
-1960 AVIAGVDSGTVTE
+1960 
-1973 DANLTAGQLE
+1973 
-1983 TRGQLTI
+1983 
-1990 SDPDAGQDH
+1990 
-1999 FTALPHVA
+1999 
-2007 GSYGMFSLDADGQ
+2007 
-2020 WRYSADNSQSAV
+2020 
-2032 QQLKAG
+2032 
-2038 ETLTDS
+2038 
-2044 ITVQSVGGTTHT
+2044 
-2056 VTITLTGSND
+2056 
-2066 APVLTAQS
+2066 
-2074 QSITEDGSKLSGQ
+2074 
-2087 MVATDVD
+2087 
-2094 IGDSQTFSTTAQTAG
+2094 
-2109 FTLNADGSYSFDP
+2109 
-2122 TDAAYQHLAAG
+2122 
-2133 QTQTLTIPV
+2133 
-2142 SVTDSAGATATQ
+2142 
-2154 QLVITVTGSN
+2154 TGSN

-2173 AGAVT
+2173 AGTVT
-2178 EDMQLTT
+2178 EDTQLTT

-2252 GTTHTVT
+2252 GTAHTVT

-2269 VIAGVDRGTVTEDAN
+2269 VIAGVDSGTVTEDAN
-2284 LTADQLETHGKLT
+2284 LTAGQLKTRGQLT
-2297 ITDPD
+2297 ISDPD
-2302 TGQDHFTA
+2302 ADQDHFTA

-2317 YGTFSLDADGQW
+2317 YGTFSLDQAGHW
-2329 HYSADNSQTAIQQL
+2329 TYVSDNSQTAIQQL

-2371 SNDAPVLTTQSQ
+2371 SNDAPVLTAQSQ
-2383 SVSEDGSLLTGQ
+2383 SVTEDGSRLSGQ

-2402 TGDSQTFST
+2402 TGDTLTFSLANAVDGFTLNADGSYSFDPTDAAYQHLAQGQTETLSIPITVTDSTGATSTANLTITLTGSNDGAIISGTDADTVNEDTQLTTQGQLTVTDIDDQESAFTAQANTAGSYGCFTLATDGHWTYTLDNSLPAVQALGQNGTLTDSLTVQSVDGTTHKVTVTINGHDDGAVIAGVDSGTVTEDANLTAGQLETHGQLTISDPDAGQDHFTAQTNVAGSYGTFSLDADGQWHYSADNSQSAVQQLKAGETLTDSLTVQSVGGTTHTVTVTLTGTNDVPVLTAQRQSVTEDGTKLSGQMVATDMDTSDSQTFST

-2426 SFDPTDA
+2426 SFDPSNA
-2433 AYQHLAA
+2433 AYKHLAQ

-2465 ITVSGSND
+2465 ITVTGSND

-2492 TSGQLAVTDIDDLES
+2492 TQGQLTVTDIDEQES
-2507 AFTAQANTAGSYGSF
+2507 AFTAQAKTAGSYGSF

-2536 KNSAV
+2536 SLPAV

-2555 VQAVDGTT
+2555 VQSMDGTT
-2563 HKVTVTINGHD
+2563 HTITVTINGHD
-2574 DGAVITGVDS
+2574 DGAVIAGVDS

-2694 ITEDGTK
+2694 
-2701 LSGQMVAT
+2701 
-2709 DMDTGD
+2709 
-2715 TLTFSLANAVDGF
+2715 FS
-2728 TLNADGRYSFDPT
+2728 
-2741 DAAYQHL
+2741 
-2748 AAGQTETLSIPITVT
+2748 
-2763 DSSGATSTA
+2763 
-2772 NLTITLAGSNDGA
+2772 
-2785 IISGTDASAVTEDTQ
+2785 
-2800 LTTQGQLTV
+2800 
-2809 TDIDDQESAFTAQA
+2809 
-2823 NTAGSYGSFTLAADG
+2823 
-2838 NWTYTLDNKN
+2838 
-2848 SAVQALGQNAT
+2848 
-2859 LTDSLTVQS
+2859 
-2868 VDGTTHT
+2868 
-2875 ITVTI
+2875 
-2880 NGHDDGAVIA
+2880 
-2890 GVDSGTVTED
+2890 
-2900 ANLTAGQLETRGQL
+2900 
-2914 TISDPDA
+2914 
-2921 GQDHFTAQTHVAGS
+2921 
-2935 YGMFSLDQAGHWT
+2935 
-2948 YVSDNSQT
+2948 
-2956 AIQQLKAGETLTDSL
+2956 
-2971 TVQSVGGTPH
+2971 
-2981 TVTITITGS
+2981 
-2990 NDAPVLTA
+2990 
-2998 QSQSVTEDG
+2998 EDG
-3007 SLLTGQMVATD
+3007 S
-3018 VDTGDSQIFSTT
+3018 
-3030 AQTAGFTLNA
+3030 
-3040 DGSYSFDPTDAAYQH
+3040 
-3055 LAQGQTETLTIPI
+3055 
-3068 TVTDSTGATSTAN
+3068 
-3081 LTITLAGSNDG
+3081 
-3092 AIISGTDA
+3092 
-3100 GTVTEDTQLTTGG
+3100 
-3113 QLTVTDIDDQESA
+3113 
-3126 FTAQAKTAGSYGSFT
+3126 K
-3141 LAADGHWTYTLDNK
+3141 
-3155 NSAVQA
+3155 
-3161 LGQNATLTDSLTV
+3161 
-3174 QSVDGTTHAITV
+3174 
-3186 TINGHDD
+3186 
-3193 GALIAGVDSGTVT
+3193 
-3206 EDSNVATGK
+3206 
-3215 ITTSGQ
+3215 
-3221 LTISDPDAGQ
+3221 
-3231 DHFTA
+3231 
-3236 QTNVAGSYGTFS
+3236 
-3248 LNADGQWRYSAD
+3248 
-3260 NSQTAIQQL
+3260 
-3269 KAGATL
+3269 
-3275 TDSFTVTSAD
+3275 
-3285 GTNHTVTVTL
+3285 
-3295 TGSNDAP
+3295 
-3302 VLTAQSQSVT
+3302 
-3312 EDGSRLSGQM
+3312 
-3322 VATDVDQGDTLHFS
+3322 
-3336 IGTRVA
+3336 
-3342 GFTLNADG
+3342 
-3350 SYSFDPSNAAYQY
+3350 
-3363 LAQGQTQTL
+3363 
-3372 TIPVSVTDS
+3372 
-3381 TGATST
+3381 
-3387 ANLTITLTGTN
+3387 
-3398 DGATLTDHGTP
+3398 
-3409 GQIKEDLHTAIEGH
+3409 
-3423 LSVRDVDSGEGLFP
+3423 
-3437 AQQGAGLSGYGSF
+3437 
-3450 VLTPQANG
+3450 
-3458 QAYWR
+3458 
-3463 YSVDNSKTEIQQLG
+3463 
-3477 EGQLLHDSFTVH
+3477 
-3489 SADGT
+3489 
-3494 THTITVDI
+3494 
-3502 VGTNDAPVLTAQSQS
+3502 
-3517 VTEDGSLLSGQMV
+3517 LSGQMV

-3575 TQTLT
+3575 TETLT
-3580 IPVSVTDSTGATST
+3580 IPVNVTDSAGATATQQLVITVTGSNDGAVISGTDAGAVTEDMQLTTGGQLTVTDIDDQESAFTAQANTAGSYGSFTLAADGHWTYTLDNSLPAVQALGQNATLTDSLTVQSVDGTTHTITVTINGHDDGAVITGVDSGTVTEDSNVTTGKITTSGQLTISDPDAGQDHFTAQTNVAGSYGTFSLDQAGHWTYVSDNSQTAIQQLKAGETLTDSLTVLSVGGTTHTVTVIITGSNDAPVLTAQSQSVSEDGNKLSGQMVATDVDTGDTLTFSLANSVDGFTLNADGSYSFDPSNVAYQHLVQGQTETLSIPITVTDSAGATST

-3660 GHWTYTLDNSL
+3660 GHWTYTLDNKNSA
-3671 PTVQALGQN
+3671 VQALGQN

-3748 FTAQTHVAGSYGTFS
+3748 FTAQTNVAGSYGTFS

-3769 WRYSADNSQTAIQQ
+3769 WHYSADNSQTAIQQ
-3783 LKAGATLTDSFTV
+3783 LKAGETLTDSLTV
-3796 TSADG
+3796 QSVGG
-3801 TNHTV
+3801 TTHTV
-3806 TVTLT
+3806 TITLTGSNDAPVLTLQSQSVTEDGSLLTGQMVATDVDTGDTLTFSLANSVDGFTLNADGSYSFDPSNAAYQHLTQSQTQNLTIPVTVTDSAGATSTQNLTLNLT
-3811 GSNDGAVISGTDAGT
+3811 GSNDGAIISGTDAGT
-3826 VTEDTQLTTQGQL
+3826 VTEDTQLTTGGQL
-3839 TVTDIDDQ
+3839 TVTDIDDL
-3847 ESAFTAQVKTAGSY
+3847 ESAFTAQANTAGSY

-3870 QWTYTLDNKNSA
+3870 HWTYTLDNKNSA
-3882 VQALGQNVTLTDS
+3882 VQALGQNATLTDS

-3935 MAGQLETHGQL
+3935 TAGQLETHGQL
-3946 TITDPDAGQNH
+3946 TISDPDAGQDH
-3957 FTSQTNVA
+3957 FTAQTNVA
-3965 GSYGTFSLDQAGHWT
+3965 GSYGTFSLDADGQWHYSA
-3980 YVSDNSQT
+3980 DNSQT
-3988 AIQQLKAGETLTDSL
+3988 AIQQLKAGATLTDSF
-4003 TVQSVGG
+4003 TVTSADG
-4010 TTHTITVTLTG
+4010 TNHTVTVTLTG
-4021 TNDVPVLT
+4021 SNDAPVLT
-4029 AQRQSVS
+4029 AQSQSVM
-4036 EDGSLLS
+4036 EDGSRLS

-4050 VDTGD
+4050 VDQGD
-4055 SQTFSTT
+4055 TLHFSIGTRV
-4062 AQTAGFTLNA
+4062 AGFTLNA
-4072 DGSYSFDP
+4072 DGSYNFDP

-4088 AQGQTL
+4088 AAGQTQTL
-4094 NLTIPITVTDSAGAS
+4094 AIPVTVTDSAGAT
-4109 STQNLSLNLTGTN
+4109 ST
-4122 DGAVIGGDISAATTE
+4122 A
-4137 DSTQATRGRLTI
+4137 
-4149 TDVDDGEAHFV
+4149 
-4160 AQSNTAGTY
+4160 
-4169 GSFTLLDNGQWSYQ
+4169 
-4183 LDNSK
+4183 
-4188 HEVQALK
+4188 
-4195 DGQQVTDTF
+4195 
-4204 TVTSADGGLH
+4204 
-4214 QVTVTITGKNDA
+4214 
-4226 AVITGEDHQT
+4226 
-4236 LTEDQNVSGGQLI
+4236 
-4249 AQGQLHAST
+4249 
-4258 PDAGGDQFT
+4258 
-4267 PLSDLAGK
+4267 
-4275 FGHLSL
+4275 
-4281 GADGHWVYK
+4281 
-4290 ADNNSPAVQALG
+4290 
-4302 AGQSAT
+4302 
-4308 ESFTVHSVDGTAH
+4308 
-4321 TLSLSIQGADEIQH
+4321 
-4335 DLLSSIVSTLKSNVF
+4335 
-4350 LFKQIGNAID
+4350 
-4360 AKDAGSLGNVVLSFY
+4360 
-4375 GGNPHVVDADGH
+4375 
-4387 VLASGSNRGMFGYDI
+4387 
-4402 GLGQVVDLLKSHPG
+4402 
-4416 ARLVLDGPVG
+4416 
-4426 GSSAF
+4426 
-4431 YLHDSGD
+4431 
-4438 QGQLHF
+4438 
-4444 AGNAR
+4444 
-4449 YNVHQNTLGSVPI
+4449 
-4462 DGLPTPLSAA
+4462 
-4472 GAVPDASDSLT
+4472 
-4483 ISVTDIRVDHAGQL
+4483 
-4497 QTSGQLGISDAD
+4497 
-4509 AGESHFNAQQEVAGT
+4509 
-4524 YGSFSID
+4524 
-4531 ASGHWVYSVD
+4531 
-4541 NGQSAVQNLQAGA
+4541 
-4554 QLTDSFLVTSADG
+4554 
-4567 TSHVVSVAVYG
+4567 
-4578 KNDAPVLFAQTQS
+4578 
-4591 VSEDGALL
+4591 
-4599 SGQMQASDADA
+4599 
-4610 GDTLSFHIDQPVAG
+4610 
-4624 LTLNADGSYSF
+4624 
-4635 APSNAAYQHLAAGR
+4635 
-4649 TETLTIPVTVTDG
+4649 
-4662 AGASSTQ
+4662 

-4718 AQQGAGLSGYGG
+4718 AQQGAGLSGYGS

-4871 TTSTQQLVITVS
+4871 ATSTQQLVITVS

-4973 DGTTHQLTVTIN
+4973 DGTTHQITVTINGHDDGAVIAGVDSGTVTEDANLTAGQLETRGQLTITDPDAGQNHFTAQTNVAGSYGSFSLDADGQWYYSADNSQTAIQQLKAGETLTDSLNIQSVGGTTHTVTVTITGSNDAPVLIAQSQSVTEDGTKLSGQMVATDVDTGDTLTFSLANSVDGFTLNADGSYSFEPIDAAYQHLAQGQTETLTIPVSVTDSAGATATQQLVITVSGSNDGAVISGTDAGAVTEDTQLTTAGQLTVTDIDDQEAAFTAQTKAAGSYGSFTLAADGHWTYTLDNTNPTVQALSQTGTLTDSLTVQSVDGTTHQITVTIN

-5143 AGSYGTL
+5143 AGSYGTF

-5212 SVTEDGAK
+5212 SVSEDGAK
-5220 LTGQMVVTDVDTG
+5220 LTGQMVATDVDTG

-5239 LANGVDGFTLNTDG
+5239 LANSVDGFTLNADG
-5253 SYSFDPASAAY
+5253 SYSFDPSNAAY
-5264 QHLAQGQTETLTIP
+5264 QHLAAGQTQDLVIPVTVTDSAGASHTQNLTITVTGVNDGAVISGAFTGAVTEDQSVQSGQLQASGQLTITDADSGESHFIPQTDVLGSDGLGRFSLDAQGHWSYSADNSQKAIQQLAAGATLNDSFTVQGADGALHTVTVTLTGSNDAPQFHLQVAPDYHPEVESSDVLPLVINNIGSSRIAQYLDIQQILQGQAPIGAYANTCVTVNLGGLALIGPDGQAAQVFAAGQEFKLQTLVDWQQQGPGHEFRVFGPKGTTELDLSFHDAGDPNHITGPQGQASLYVNQVMIWPPFHAWQASAGSSTSTGTASDSGLLTATEGGPALSGQFHASDIDVGDTLAFSLGHPVDGFTLNADGSYSFDPSNAAYQHLAAGQSETLSIPITVTDSAGASTTQTLTILLRGANDAATFGGVETGATQEDRPDALSGQLTVADADDGEAHFIAQSGTAGSYGQFSLDENGQWHYQSDNSKPEVQALRDGQSVTDSFTVRSADGTVHTVNISIAGKNDAAVITGEDHQTLTEDQNVSGGQLIAHGQLHASTPDAGGDQFTPLQDLAGKFGQLSLSAGGSWVYKADNSSPAVQALHAGQSATESFTVHSVDGTAHTISINIQGADESRHDILSSIVSTLKSNWAPFKQIGNAIDARDAGSLGNVVLSFYGGNPHVVDADGHVLASGSNKGMFGYDISLGQVVGLLKSHPGAQLLLDGQTGASSSFYLHDSGNSMQLTFAGNARYNVHDNTLGSVPIDGLPTPLSAAATVPDVSDSLTISVTDISVDHAGQLQTSGQLSISDADAGENHFNAQNDVAGTYGSFSIDASGHWVYSVDNGQAAVQNLQAGAQLTDSFMVTSADGTSHVVSVAVYGKNDAPVLFAQSQSVSEDGAQLSGQMHASDADAGDTLSFRIDQPVAGFALKADGSYSFDPSNAAYQHLAEGQTETLTIP
-5278 ITVTDSTGA
+5278 ITVTDHMGA
-5287 TSTANLTITLTGTN
+5287 SSVRDLTITLTGKN
-5301 DGATISGVDTG
+5301 DAAVITGVDQ
-5312 RVIEDQ
+5312 R
-5318 NVDAQGLLHA
+5318 
-5328 SGQLQIQDA
+5328 
-5337 DAGQS
+5337 
-5342 NFVAQ
+5342 
-5347 NGVATQYGHFSIDAL
+5347 
-5362 GAWSYTVDNNKP
+5362 
-5374 EVQALKPGGTLGETG
+5374 
-5389 NMAQALGQALV
+5389 
-5400 QSTMEG
+5400 
-5406 FHAVGEALTQGQSGA
+5406 
-5421 LAGVLDLTVQGAAIV
+5421 
-5436 LSGPSG
+5436 
-5442 TTPVVYAMDAQ
+5442 
-5453 GRSTLG
+5453 
-5459 VDELLSWLHQ
+5459 
-5469 GTGYE
+5469 
-5474 VHLQGSQSDVQF
+5474 
-5486 FVHDRGDMGVLHG
+5486 
-5499 LPLSGATMLTDP
+5499 
-5511 ENAAVHLALA
+5511 
-5521 WQTPPL
+5521 
-5527 PGVLSEVVS
+5527 
-5536 VISAEGTTHQIT
+5536 
-5548 LSIQGTAED
+5548 
-5557 AVISGTDSGTV
+5557 TV
-5568 TEDQNLNAAHQLE
+5568 TEDQDVDGFGNLHVT
-5581 ARGQLQV
+5581 GQLQV
-5588 TDADAG
+5588 DDPDGNAG
-5594 QAVFQPIQDL
+5594 PLQFQQQ
-5604 AGHYG
+5604 
-5609 HLSLDKNGA
+5609 N
-5618 WVYQADNNSRAVQ
+5618 AVQ
-5631 ALVKGQTVSDSFVV
+5631 ASYGHFTLNA
-5645 HSFDGTAHTISV
+5645 DGYWLYEADNKNPAIQQLKTGESLTDTLTAH
-5657 ALQGADDAYLDVM
+5657 
-5670 AHVANSLFNQL
+5670 
-5681 DPWPAIGGAISSGN
+5681 
-5695 IANLSGLE
+5695 
-5703 LSFTGGTPTVVAA
+5703 
-5716 DGHVLESFTHQDSF
+5716 
-5730 GTHIPLGHL
+5730 
-5739 VELIKSHPGSQLIL
+5739 
-5753 EGTPGASSSF
+5753 
-5763 YVNNSGNPQQLDYA
+5763 
-5777 GSAKYDVAIRTLGS
+5777 
-5791 VPNHSLLNPHGSA
+5791 
-5804 AVLAGADG
+5804 
-5812 GSVLV
+5812 
-5817 DGDAQLQTQGHLT
+5817 
-5830 VLDADGDQAHFTAQ
+5830 
-5844 QDVKGQYGQF
+5844 
-5854 SIDAQ
+5854 
-5859 GLWHYQ
+5859 
-5865 ADGHQSALLL
+5865 
-5875 LAAGKSLSENFTV
+5875 
-5888 TSADGTSH
+5888 SADGTSH
-5896 TVTVQLFGSSQRTA
+5896 TITVTIQGQDDAAAFVPQAQAAQVSSSDVYTIIGVQLMSSEHREFQFMAEVLLGNTDPRSYVSAEMSFTNTSVALRAPDGSLASVYHA
-5910 ATISGVDSGTLTEDT
+5910 AGGMTTVPLMDLRNWHNKGQGYDVVLVDATGMPVNVFPHDLGDPDKMSGFNQYVTGFSGPFNAAVVLYPDTQAASSGGAVQGSAVVPAMAPVLYDAAHVQEDNGQQISGFIEVQDADQGQSSMQPMTDHHAAHGTFSIDVNGDWVYQLDSSRPDVQALKDGETLIDTITVHSADGTPHKVNITIHGQADGAVISGVDSGSMIEDGSS
-5925 AQAQVSG
+5925 AVASG
-5932 QLSVVDPDAGEA
+5932 QLSIVDPDAGEA
-5944 HFIALADAKGRHG
+5944 HFLAQANVSGQHG
-5957 HFSLDEQGAW
+5957 HFSLLENGAW
-5967 QYRLDNTDPAVQAL
+5967 TYTLDNKDAAVQAL
-5981 KAGETLTDT
+5981 KAGESLTEHLT
-5990 LMVHS
+5990 VS
-5995 ADGSSHELHITV
+5995 SVDGTTHVLTVTV

-6023 TEDGSVLRGQMV
+6023 TEDGSLLHGKMV
-6035 AQDVDHGDAL
+6035 AQDGDHGDAL
-6045 NFSTSSTTAGFVLHD
+6045 RFSTPNAVGGFTLNA
-6060 DGSYTFDP
+6060 DGSYSFDP
-6068 ANTAYQHLAAGQTQK
+6068 SHHDYQSLGAGQTRDIA
-6083 LTIPIT
+6083 IPIT
-6089 VTDGEGAS
+6089 VTDSAGA
-6097 DTENLI
+6097 TATQMLNVH
-6103 ITITGRNDVPK
+6103 ITGRDDR
-6114 VSQVEV
+6114 
-6120 LTASREDAVFV
+6120 T
-6131 LSKAQLLA
+6131 
-6139 HVSDVDGDN
+6139 
-6148 LSITNITSDH
+6148 SIY
-6158 GSLVSHRDGSYT
+6158 GV
-6170 FTPAAN
+6170 
-6176 YNGQVTFHYDLVDG
+6176 
-6190 HGGRVSQ
+6190 
-6197 TATMMLS
+6197 
-6204 AAPDAAIISGQD
+6204 D
-6216 SGSVTEDQHVLRGKL
+6216 SGSVQ
-6231 STGGTLS
+6231 
-6238 VTDPDGAAESRL
+6238 
-6250 IPTGTTAGSLISGD
+6250 AGVHPETSGD
-6264 KGLGQFEV
+6264 LHASDDDAGQSGFRAGTV
-6272 GANGH
+6272 NGSFGRLSIDAQGH
-6277 WNFVANNADP
+6277 WTYWVDGSDPFVMHLLPNSH
-6287 RIQALGRHDALQDTI
+6287 ITEQL
-6302 TVHSVDGTAHT
+6302 TVHSVDGTAHD
-6313 ITVTIN
+6313 IEIEVSGPPGGGQLN
-6319 GTNDAPTLAAQSKS
+6319 APVDNVNVQYVALPQVWDAYQAQTGVNKGGHEVFAGILAAVRAGGYQYQGLADELDKGNLAVVSNMDVSISGVHVQVVDAFGHLVQNFSPTTENAATLHMSDVLNWHAQGYSILASSDSGLDS
-6333 VAENGAQL
+6333 VRLWLHN
-6341 SGRMVATDVDT
+6341 T
-6352 GDTQAFST
+6352 GDM
-6360 TAKISGFTLHADGSY
+6360 H
-6375 TFDPSDAAY
+6375 
-6384 QHLAQGQTQTLTIPV
+6384 
-6399 EVRDGSG
+6399 
-6406 ATATN
+6406 
-6411 NLTIQITGTND
+6411 TIQVQL
-6422 RPQIT
+6422 P
-6427 GVTTPHTVIN
+6427 
-6437 IDGGASGG
+6437 
-6445 GFSIVDGVVHAG
+6445 
-6457 AHQRVWQASDYAALS
+6457 
-6472 HNAHGSNSVGDIFVF
+6472 
-6487 SDAATVHGADG
+6487 
-6498 GGSVGRDPKD
+6498 
-6508 YIVLDKPASAY
+6508 
-6519 RITSSANHVDSGTNY
+6519 SGT
-6534 GNVQVTE
+6534 
-6541 IATGKSWG
+6541 
-6549 TANNIEDIIFGDGT
+6549 
-6563 SYSGK
+6563 
-6568 SSVQKTTSEV
+6568 
-6578 AMPNLN
+6578 
-6584 GVLTVVEGGPRLTG
+6584 
-6598 HIQASDVDSGDTR
+6598 
-6611 TFSTSAHV
+6611 
-6619 AGFTLNSDGSFSF
+6619 GFNAW
-6632 NPADAAYHHLAQG
+6632 ADQW
-6645 HKLSLDIPV
+6645 I
-6654 VATDKHGTSDQR
+6654 
-6666 VLHLEITGIDDSAV
+6666 
-6680 RSTRPAPP
+6680 
-6688 APQAPSTDAEQH
+6688 
-6700 AGIVED
+6700 
-6706 AHHQAGQSDL
+6706 
-6716 SNHAASTLP
+6716 
-6725 SSTDSTDE
+6725 
-6733 SHDSVPVFTK
+6733 
-6743 VVTNEQGGTGS
+6743 
-6754 PLADYLHFADTSQHV
+6754 
-6769 DLGGAADGT
+6769 
-6778 AVSPLAD
+6778 
-6785 YLGPYTFGELQLHA
+6785 FGELQLHA

-6807 EANFET
+6807 EANFEA
-6813 IDSVNLDVAEPATVA
+6813 IDSVNLDVAEPATLA
-6828 TSAHDLDSASSG
+6828 TSAHDLDLASSG

-6852 LLMGSVDEQTA
+6852 LLVGSVDEQTA

>member
-81 TEQKANAQSTTAD
+81 TEQKSNSQSTTAD

-99 STTQTASTDPEKTL
+99 STVQTASTDPEKTL
-113 LEQQQQANAAE
+113 LEQQQQENAAE
-124 TQTFPKFQDYG
+124 TQTTIIPKFQDYG

-147 FDDTQHP
+147 FDDTQPP

-162 EIGDIK
+162 EIGNIK

-205 DEPVPHQS
+205 DEQVTHQS

-230 GEAITSLQWTVAEHQ
+230 GEPITSLQWTVAEHQ

-289 GPNGEQVSTIIVIDV
+289 GPNGEQVSTVIVIDV

-321 SAADALQT
+321 NAADALQT

-560 PYLFTA
+560 PHLFTA

-588 DNSQTEIQALKT
+588 DNSQTAIQALKT

-615 TQQTISITIHGT
+615 TQQTISITINGT

-650 QLHTDGQLWI
+650 RLHTDGQLWV

-680 VLSIS
+680 LLSIN

-691 YTADNNNPSIQ
+691 YIADNNNPSIQ

-842 NDAPVVAHSLV
+842 NDAPVVTHSLV

-873 DIDTGDTLILSTGSL
+873 DIDTGDTLIFSTGSL

-934 VGNTNDAPTLTPIA
+934 VGNTNDAPTLTHIA

-1006 AGQIL
+1006 AGQTL

-1026 SFQDLVIK
+1026 GSQDLVIK

-1071 GETHFVAQTDT
+1071 GEAHFVAQTDT

-1092 ADGRWS
+1092 ADGRWG
-1098 YQLDNSKPEIQQLS
+1098 YQLDNSMPEIQQLS
-1112 ERVMLHE
+1112 EGMMLHE

-1142 APVLTA
+1142 APVLSA
-1148 QSQSVTEDGSLLT
+1148 QRQSVSEDGAKLS

-1172 DSQTFSTTAQT
+1172 DSQTFST
-1183 AGFTLNADGSYS
+1183 S
-1195 FNPSNAAYQHLA
+1195 
-1207 AGQTETLTI
+1207 
-1216 PVSVTDS
+1216 
-1223 AGATATQQLVITVS
+1223 
-1237 GSNDGAIISGTDA
+1237 
-1250 SAVTEDTQLTTQGQ
+1250 
-1264 LTVTD
+1264 
-1269 IDDQES
+1269 
-1275 AFTAQANT
+1275 
-1283 AGSYGCFT
+1283 
-1291 LATDG
+1291 
-1296 HWTYTLDNKNI
+1296 
-1307 AVQALGQ
+1307 
-1314 NATLTDSLTVQSMD
+1314 
-1328 GTTHTVTVTINGHDD
+1328 
-1343 GAVIAGVD
+1343 
-1351 SGTVTE
+1351 
-1357 DSNVTTGKITTSGQ
+1357 
-1371 LTISDPDSGQD
+1371 
-1382 HFTAQTHVAGSY
+1382 
-1394 GSFSLDAD
+1394 
-1402 GQWHYSADNS
+1402 
-1412 QTAIQQLKA
+1412 
-1421 GETLTDSLTVQ
+1421 
-1432 SVGGTPHTVTITIT
+1432 
-1446 GSNDAPVLTA
+1446 
-1456 QSQSVAEDGTK
+1456 
-1467 LNGQMI
+1467 
-1473 ATDVDTSDTLSFSL
+1473 
-1487 ANAVDGFTLNAD
+1487 
-1499 GSYSFDPSNAAYQH
+1499 
-1513 LAAGQTQTLTIPV
+1513 
-1526 SVTDSAGATATQQL
+1526 
-1540 VITVTGS
+1540 
-1547 NDGAII
+1547 
-1553 SGTDASTVTEDTQL
+1553 
-1567 TTQGQLTVT
+1567 
-1576 DIDDQESA
+1576 
-1584 FTAQANT
+1584 
-1591 AGSYGSFTLTADGHW
+1591 
-1606 TYTLDNKNS
+1606 
-1615 AVQALG
+1615 
-1621 QNATLTDSLTVQS
+1621 
-1634 VDGTTH
+1634 
-1640 AITVTIN
+1640 
-1647 GHDDGALIAGVDSGT
+1647 
-1662 VTEDSNVATG
+1662 
-1672 KITTSGQ
+1672 
-1679 LTISDPDA
+1679 
-1687 GQDHFTAQTNVAG
+1687 
-1700 SYGTFSL
+1700 
-1707 DADGQWRYSAD
+1707 
-1718 NSQSAV
+1718 
-1724 QQLKA
+1724 
-1729 GETLTD
+1729 
-1735 SITVQSVG
+1735 
-1743 GTTHT
+1743 
-1748 VTTTITGSNDAPVLT
+1748 
-1763 AQSQSITEDGAKLT
+1763 
-1777 GQMVATDVDTGDT
+1777 
-1790 LTFSLA
+1790 
-1796 NAVDSFTLNA
+1796 
-1806 DGSYSFDP
+1806 
-1814 SNAAYQHLAAGQ
+1814 
-1826 TETLTIPIT
+1826 
-1835 VTDSTGATSTANLTI
+1835 
-1850 TLAGTDDG
+1850 
-1858 ALISGTDACAVT
+1858 
-1870 EDTQLT
+1870 
-1876 TGGQLAVTDIDDQE
+1876 
-1890 SAFTAQAKTA
+1890 
-1900 GSYGSFTLAADG
+1900 
-1912 HWTYTL
+1912 
-1918 NNSLPAVQ
+1918 
-1926 ALGQNATLTDSLAVQ
+1926 
-1941 SVDGTTHTITVT
+1941 
-1953 INGHDDG
+1953 
-1960 AVIAGVDSGTVTE
+1960 
-1973 DANLTAGQLE
+1973 
-1983 TRGQLTI
+1983 
-1990 SDPDAGQDH
+1990 
-1999 FTALPHVA
+1999 
-2007 GSYGMFSLDADGQ
+2007 
-2020 WRYSADNSQSAV
+2020 
-2032 QQLKAG
+2032 
-2038 ETLTDS
+2038 
-2044 ITVQSVGGTTHT
+2044 
-2056 VTITLTGSND
+2056 
-2066 APVLTAQS
+2066 
-2074 QSITEDGSKLSGQ
+2074 
-2087 MVATDVD
+2087 
-2094 IGDSQTFSTTAQTAG
+2094 AQTAG

-2122 TDAAYQHLAAG
+2122 TDAAYQHLA
-2133 QTQTLTIPV
+2133 T
-2142 SVTDSAGATATQ
+2142 
-2154 QLVITVTGSN
+2154 
-2164 DGAVISGTD
+2164 
-2173 AGAVT
+2173 
-2178 EDMQLTT
+2178 
-2185 GGQLTVTDIDDQESA
+2185 
-2200 FTAQANTAGSYGSF
+2200 
-2214 TLAADGHWTYTLDNK
+2214 
-2229 NSAVQALGQNAT
+2229 
-2241 LTDSLTVQSVD
+2241 
-2252 GTTHTVT
+2252 
-2259 VTINGHDDGA
+2259 
-2269 VIAGVDRGTVTEDAN
+2269 
-2284 LTADQLETHGKLT
+2284 
-2297 ITDPD
+2297 
-2302 TGQDHFTA
+2302 
-2310 QTNVAGS
+2310 
-2317 YGTFSLDADGQW
+2317 
-2329 HYSADNSQTAIQQL
+2329 
-2343 KAGET
+2343 
-2348 LTDSLTVQSVGG
+2348 
-2360 TTHTVTVTITG
+2360 
-2371 SNDAPVLTTQSQ
+2371 
-2383 SVSEDGSLLTGQ
+2383 
-2395 MVATDVD
+2395 
-2402 TGDSQTFST
+2402 
-2411 TAQTAGF
+2411 
-2418 TLNADGSY
+2418 
-2426 SFDPTDA
+2426 
-2433 AYQHLAA
+2433 

-2446 SIPVSVTDSAGAT
+2446 T
-2459 ATQQLV
+2459 
-2465 ITVSGSND
+2465 
-2473 GAIISG
+2473 
-2479 TDASAVTE
+2479 
-2487 DTQLT
+2487 
-2492 TSGQLAVTDIDDLES
+2492 
-2507 AFTAQANTAGSYGSF
+2507 
-2522 TLAADGQWTYTLDN
+2522 
-2536 KNSAV
+2536 
-2541 QALGQNATLTDSLT
+2541 
-2555 VQAVDGTT
+2555 
-2563 HKVTVTINGHD
+2563 
-2574 DGAVITGVDS
+2574 
-2584 GTVTEDSNV
+2584 
-2593 KISGLISF
+2593 
-2601 SSTLTV
+2601 
-2607 SDIDTGEAR
+2607 
-2616 FPLQQG
+2616 
-2622 AGSLGLGNFLL
+2622 
-2633 APTGGWGYSV
+2633 
-2643 DNNLPEIQQL
+2643 
-2653 KAGQTLVETYTF
+2653 
-2665 HSADGSQ
+2665 
-2672 HTVTVTITGS
+2672 
-2682 NDAPVLTAQSQS
+2682 
-2694 ITEDGTK
+2694 
-2701 LSGQMVAT
+2701 
-2709 DMDTGD
+2709 
-2715 TLTFSLANAVDGF
+2715 
-2728 TLNADGRYSFDPT
+2728 
-2741 DAAYQHL
+2741 
-2748 AAGQTETLSIPITVT
+2748 IPITVT

-2772 NLTITLAGSNDGA
+2772 NLTITLTGSNDGA
-2785 IISGTDASAVTEDTQ
+2785 VISGTNASAVTEDTQ

-2838 NWTYTLDNKN
+2838 
-2848 SAVQALGQNAT
+2848 
-2859 LTDSLTVQS
+2859 
-2868 VDGTTHT
+2868 
-2875 ITVTI
+2875 
-2880 NGHDDGAVIA
+2880 
-2890 GVDSGTVTED
+2890 
-2900 ANLTAGQLETRGQL
+2900 
-2914 TISDPDA
+2914 
-2921 GQDHFTAQTHVAGS
+2921 
-2935 YGMFSLDQAGHWT
+2935 
-2948 YVSDNSQT
+2948 
-2956 AIQQLKAGETLTDSL
+2956 
-2971 TVQSVGGTPH
+2971 
-2981 TVTITITGS
+2981 
-2990 NDAPVLTA
+2990 
-2998 QSQSVTEDG
+2998 
-3007 SLLTGQMVATD
+3007 
-3018 VDTGDSQIFSTT
+3018 
-3030 AQTAGFTLNA
+3030 
-3040 DGSYSFDPTDAAYQH
+3040 
-3055 LAQGQTETLTIPI
+3055 
-3068 TVTDSTGATSTAN
+3068 
-3081 LTITLAGSNDG
+3081 
-3092 AIISGTDA
+3092 
-3100 GTVTEDTQLTTGG
+3100 
-3113 QLTVTDIDDQESA
+3113 
-3126 FTAQAKTAGSYGSFT
+3126 
-3141 LAADGHWTYTLDNK
+3141 HWTYTLDNK
-3155 NSAVQA
+3155 NSA
-3161 LGQNATLTDSLTV
+3161 
-3174 QSVDGTTHAITV
+3174 
-3186 TINGHDD
+3186 
-3193 GALIAGVDSGTVT
+3193 
-3206 EDSNVATGK
+3206 
-3215 ITTSGQ
+3215 
-3221 LTISDPDAGQ
+3221 
-3231 DHFTA
+3231 
-3236 QTNVAGSYGTFS
+3236 
-3248 LNADGQWRYSAD
+3248 
-3260 NSQTAIQQL
+3260 
-3269 KAGATL
+3269 
-3275 TDSFTVTSAD
+3275 
-3285 GTNHTVTVTL
+3285 
-3295 TGSNDAP
+3295 
-3302 VLTAQSQSVT
+3302 
-3312 EDGSRLSGQM
+3312 
-3322 VATDVDQGDTLHFS
+3322 
-3336 IGTRVA
+3336 
-3342 GFTLNADG
+3342 
-3350 SYSFDPSNAAYQY
+3350 
-3363 LAQGQTQTL
+3363 
-3372 TIPVSVTDS
+3372 
-3381 TGATST
+3381 
-3387 ANLTITLTGTN
+3387 
-3398 DGATLTDHGTP
+3398 
-3409 GQIKEDLHTAIEGH
+3409 
-3423 LSVRDVDSGEGLFP
+3423 
-3437 AQQGAGLSGYGSF
+3437 
-3450 VLTPQANG
+3450 
-3458 QAYWR
+3458 
-3463 YSVDNSKTEIQQLG
+3463 
-3477 EGQLLHDSFTVH
+3477 
-3489 SADGT
+3489 
-3494 THTITVDI
+3494 
-3502 VGTNDAPVLTAQSQS
+3502 
-3517 VTEDGSLLSGQMV
+3517 
-3530 ATDVDTGDT
+3530 
-3539 LTFSLANAVDGF
+3539 
-3551 TLNADGSYSFDPSNA
+3551 
-3566 AYQHLAAGQ
+3566 
-3575 TQTLT
+3575 
-3580 IPVSVTDSTGATST
+3580 
-3594 ANLTITLTGSN
+3594 
-3605 DGAIISG
+3605 
-3612 TDASAV
+3612 
-3618 TEDTQLTT
+3618 
-3626 QGQLTVTDIDDQESA
+3626 
-3641 FTAQVKTAGSYGSF
+3641 
-3655 TLAAD
+3655 
-3660 GHWTYTLDNSL
+3660 
-3671 PTVQALGQN
+3671 VQALGQN

-3748 FTAQTHVAGSYGTFS
+3748 FTAQTNVAGSYGTFS

-3769 WRYSADNSQTAIQQ
+3769 WHYSADNSQTAIQQ

-3811 GSNDGAVISGTDAGT
+3811 GSNDA
-3826 VTEDTQLTTQGQL
+3826 
-3839 TVTDIDDQ
+3839 
-3847 ESAFTAQVKTAGSY
+3847 
-3861 GSFTLAADG
+3861 
-3870 QWTYTLDNKNSA
+3870 
-3882 VQALGQNVTLTDS
+3882 
-3895 LTVQSVDGTTHTIT
+3895 
-3909 VTINGHDDGAVIAG
+3909 
-3923 VDSGTVTEDANL
+3923 
-3935 MAGQLETHGQL
+3935 
-3946 TITDPDAGQNH
+3946 
-3957 FTSQTNVA
+3957 
-3965 GSYGTFSLDQAGHWT
+3965 
-3980 YVSDNSQT
+3980 
-3988 AIQQLKAGETLTDSL
+3988 
-4003 TVQSVGG
+4003 
-4010 TTHTITVTLTG
+4010 
-4021 TNDVPVLT
+4021 PVLT
-4029 AQRQSVS
+4029 AQSQSVM
-4036 EDGSLLS
+4036 EDGSRLS

-4050 VDTGD
+4050 VDQGD
-4055 SQTFSTT
+4055 TLHFSIGTRV
-4062 AQTAGFTLNA
+4062 AGFTLNA
-4072 DGSYSFDP
+4072 DGSYNFDP

-4088 AQGQTL
+4088 AAGQTQTL
-4094 NLTIPITVTDSAGAS
+4094 AIPVTVTDSAGAT
-4109 STQNLSLNLTGTN
+4109 ST
-4122 DGAVIGGDISAATTE
+4122 A
-4137 DSTQATRGRLTI
+4137 
-4149 TDVDDGEAHFV
+4149 
-4160 AQSNTAGTY
+4160 
-4169 GSFTLLDNGQWSYQ
+4169 
-4183 LDNSK
+4183 
-4188 HEVQALK
+4188 
-4195 DGQQVTDTF
+4195 
-4204 TVTSADGGLH
+4204 
-4214 QVTVTITGKNDA
+4214 
-4226 AVITGEDHQT
+4226 
-4236 LTEDQNVSGGQLI
+4236 
-4249 AQGQLHAST
+4249 
-4258 PDAGGDQFT
+4258 
-4267 PLSDLAGK
+4267 
-4275 FGHLSL
+4275 
-4281 GADGHWVYK
+4281 
-4290 ADNNSPAVQALG
+4290 
-4302 AGQSAT
+4302 
-4308 ESFTVHSVDGTAH
+4308 
-4321 TLSLSIQGADEIQH
+4321 
-4335 DLLSSIVSTLKSNVF
+4335 
-4350 LFKQIGNAID
+4350 
-4360 AKDAGSLGNVVLSFY
+4360 
-4375 GGNPHVVDADGH
+4375 
-4387 VLASGSNRGMFGYDI
+4387 
-4402 GLGQVVDLLKSHPG
+4402 
-4416 ARLVLDGPVG
+4416 
-4426 GSSAF
+4426 
-4431 YLHDSGD
+4431 
-4438 QGQLHF
+4438 
-4444 AGNAR
+4444 
-4449 YNVHQNTLGSVPI
+4449 
-4462 DGLPTPLSAA
+4462 
-4472 GAVPDASDSLT
+4472 
-4483 ISVTDIRVDHAGQL
+4483 
-4497 QTSGQLGISDAD
+4497 
-4509 AGESHFNAQQEVAGT
+4509 
-4524 YGSFSID
+4524 
-4531 ASGHWVYSVD
+4531 
-4541 NGQSAVQNLQAGA
+4541 
-4554 QLTDSFLVTSADG
+4554 
-4567 TSHVVSVAVYG
+4567 
-4578 KNDAPVLFAQTQS
+4578 
-4591 VSEDGALL
+4591 
-4599 SGQMQASDADA
+4599 
-4610 GDTLSFHIDQPVAG
+4610 
-4624 LTLNADGSYSF
+4624 
-4635 APSNAAYQHLAAGR
+4635 
-4649 TETLTIPVTVTDG
+4649 
-4662 AGASSTQ
+4662 
-4669 NLTITLTGTNDGATI
+4669 NLTITLTGTNDGATL

-4694 EDQHT
+4694 EDLHT

-4705 SVGDVDSGEGLFP
+4705 SVRDVDSGEGLFP
-4718 AQQGAGLSGYGG
+4718 AQQGAGLSGYGS
-4730 FTLTPQ
+4730 FILTPQ

-4774 TTHTISVDIVG
+4774 TTHTVTVTLTG
-4785 TNDAPVLTAQS
+4785 TNDVPVLTAQS
-4796 QSVTEDGSLLTGQMV
+4796 QSVTEDGSLLTGQMAATDVDTGDSQTFSTTAQTAGFTLNADGSYSFEPIDAAYQHLAQGQTETLTIPVSVTDSAGATATQLLVITVSGSNDGAVISGTDAGTVTEDTQITTGGQLTVTDIDDQESAFTAQANTAGSYGSFTLAADGHWTYTLDNSLPAVQALGQNATLTDSLTVQSVDGTTHKVTVTINGHDDGALIAGIDSGTVTEDANLTAGQLETRGQLTITDPDAGQNHFTAQTNVAGSYGSFSLDADGQWYYSADNSQTAIQQLKAGETLTDSLNIQSVGGTTHTVTVTITGSNDAPVLIAQSQSVTEDGTKLSGQMV

-4871 TTSTQQLVITVS
+4871 ATATQQLVITVS

-4893 IDAGSVTEDTQL
+4893 TDAGAVTEDTQL

-4973 DGTTHQLTVTIN
+4973 DGTTHQITVTIN

-5143 AGSYGTL
+5143 AGSYGTF

-5301 DGATISGVDTG
+5301 DGATISGGDTG

-5318 NVDAQGLLHA
+5318 NVDTQGLLHA

-5347 NGVATQYGHFSIDAL
+5347 NGVATQYGHFSIDAQ

-5374 EVQALKPGGTLGETG
+5374 EVQALKPGGTPGETG

-5469 GTGYE
+5469 GAGYE

-6089 VTDGEGAS
+6089 VTDSEGAS

-6231 STGGTLS
+6231 STGGILS

-6917 TLNTPSSTFQDMD
+6917 TLNTPSSTFQEMD

>member
-1 MSPKKPLTLS
+1 
-11 TAKRKSRISAKL
+11 
-23 AKKSEIAAKKLDKDV
+23 
-38 AKLKAKEFRES
+38 
-49 EVQNSATP
+49 
-57 DIVATQSWRLA
+57 
-68 THATTQLANTEQS
+68 
-81 TEQKANAQSTTAD
+81 
-94 IDNRH
+94 
-99 STTQTASTDPEKTL
+99 
-113 LEQQQQANAAE
+113 
-124 TQTFPKFQDYG
+124 
-135 SSESTHLGQGPH
+135 
-147 FDDTQHP
+147 
-154 LVTLSQLP
+154 
-162 EIGDIK
+162 
-168 QQIEPTALTVSMART
+168 
-183 TLTQSVR
+183 
-190 PPIIS
+190 
-195 TEQHHTPLSI
+195 
-205 DEPVPHQS
+205 
-213 IKEDAPA
+213 
-220 ASISGKLHAH
+220 
-230 GEAITSLQWTVAEHQ
+230 
-245 GQFGRLDID
+245 
-254 PITGEWHYQLD
+254 
-265 NNAPNTDALAEGEHQ
+265 
-280 TEQFTVTVS
+280 
-289 GPNGEQVSTIIVIDV
+289 
-304 EGSNDLPQILG
+304 
-315 SHLASI
+315 
-321 SAADALQT
+321 
-329 VMGQLRSV
+329 
-337 DPDHNDVITWAVL
+337 
-350 DGQGQYGQLSINPLT
+350 
-365 GQWQY
+365 
-370 QLNNHANATLA
+370 
-381 LVSGQQVTE
+381 
-390 TFTVTATDQ
+390 
-399 SGHPVSQQVSIQ
+399 
-411 VNGADDAAIIQGE
+411 
-424 MTGLVTEDTQAING
+424 
-438 QLTVSGQLSIQD
+438 
-450 PDKDQAHFSADSL
+450 
-463 QGQFGY
+463 
-469 LTIDVNGHWIY
+469 
-480 NADNTQATIQ
+480 
-490 SLRSGEHLTDT
+490 
-501 FIIHSADGTAQ
+501 
-512 NITVT
+512 
-517 INGTDD
+517 
-523 KAEISGTTSAS
+523 
-534 LTEDSDTYQGM
+534 
-545 LRANGNLTIT
+545 
-555 DNDHG
+555 
-560 PYLFTA
+560 
-566 TEQSG
+566 
-571 QFGTLTIDELG
+571 
-582 HWTYIA
+582 
-588 DNSQTEIQALKT
+588 
-600 GESITD
+600 
-606 TLVVQTQDG
+606 
-615 TQQTISITIHGT
+615 
-627 DDHSVIRGTSVVR
+627 
-640 VFEDKRLSQG
+640 
-650 QLHTDGQLWI
+650 
-660 SNPDTGRAGFAAE
+660 
-673 QRQGQFG
+673 
-680 VLSIS
+680 
-685 SDGHWT
+685 
-691 YTADNNNPSIQ
+691 
-702 ALKHGEFVTETLFV
+702 
-716 KALDGTTQKIEIL
+716 
-729 IKGADDKAIIGGTD
+729 
-743 TATLVEDQSVQH
+743 
-755 GQLQAHGTLTITDPD
+755 
-770 AGQAQFA
+770 
-777 ALTDVTGSAGYG
+777 
-789 HFSIDATGNWTY
+789 
-801 TANNT
+801 
-806 LTAIQQLNTG
+806 
-816 EHLTDSL
+816 
-823 TISSADGT
+823 
-831 NHTLTVTITGS
+831 
-842 NDAPVVAHSLV
+842 
-853 TTTATEDTAFSF
+853 
-865 SIPAGTFA
+865 
-873 DIDTGDTLILSTGSL
+873 
-888 PAWLHFDAATG
+888 
-899 TFSGTPTNGDV
+899 
-910 GTSQVTITATD
+910 
-921 GSGAQV
+921 
-927 STIFVLN
+927 
-934 VGNTNDAPTLTPIA
+934 
-948 TVNATEDGAQVTG
+948 
-961 QFTATDPDSGDT
+961 
-973 LTFSIA
+973 
-979 QPVDGLT
+979 
-986 VNTDGSW
+986 
-993 RFDPSHA
+993 
-1000 SYQHLA
+1000 
-1006 AGQIL
+1006 
-1011 TLTIPVTVAD
+1011 
-1021 AAGAT
+1021 
-1026 SFQDLVIK
+1026 
-1034 LNGSNDGATIGGIS
+1034 
-1048 TGSAKED
+1048 
-1055 NAQITTGQLS
+1055 
-1065 VADVDD
+1065 
-1071 GETHFVAQTDT
+1071 
-1082 AGTYGHFSLS
+1082 
-1092 ADGRWS
+1092 
-1098 YQLDNSKPEIQQLS
+1098 
-1112 ERVMLHE
+1112 
-1119 NFNVH
+1119 
-1124 SADGTTHT
+1124 
-1132 ITVDIVGTND
+1132 
-1142 APVLTA
+1142 
-1148 QSQSVTEDGSLLT
+1148 
-1161 GQMVATDVDTG
+1161 
-1172 DSQTFSTTAQT
+1172 
-1183 AGFTLNADGSYS
+1183 
-1195 FNPSNAAYQHLA
+1195 
-1207 AGQTETLTI
+1207 
-1216 PVSVTDS
+1216 
-1223 AGATATQQLVITVS
+1223 
-1237 GSNDGAIISGTDA
+1237 
-1250 SAVTEDTQLTTQGQ
+1250 
-1264 LTVTD
+1264 
-1269 IDDQES
+1269 
-1275 AFTAQANT
+1275 
-1283 AGSYGCFT
+1283 
-1291 LATDG
+1291 
-1296 HWTYTLDNKNI
+1296 
-1307 AVQALGQ
+1307 
-1314 NATLTDSLTVQSMD
+1314 
-1328 GTTHTVTVTINGHDD
+1328 
-1343 GAVIAGVD
+1343 
-1351 SGTVTE
+1351 
-1357 DSNVTTGKITTSGQ
+1357 
-1371 LTISDPDSGQD
+1371 
-1382 HFTAQTHVAGSY
+1382 
-1394 GSFSLDAD
+1394 
-1402 GQWHYSADNS
+1402 
-1412 QTAIQQLKA
+1412 
-1421 GETLTDSLTVQ
+1421 
-1432 SVGGTPHTVTITIT
+1432 
-1446 GSNDAPVLTA
+1446 
-1456 QSQSVAEDGTK
+1456 
-1467 LNGQMI
+1467 
-1473 ATDVDTSDTLSFSL
+1473 
-1487 ANAVDGFTLNAD
+1487 
-1499 GSYSFDPSNAAYQH
+1499 
-1513 LAAGQTQTLTIPV
+1513 
-1526 SVTDSAGATATQQL
+1526 
-1540 VITVTGS
+1540 
-1547 NDGAII
+1547 
-1553 SGTDASTVTEDTQL
+1553 
-1567 TTQGQLTVT
+1567 
-1576 DIDDQESA
+1576 
-1584 FTAQANT
+1584 
-1591 AGSYGSFTLTADGHW
+1591 
-1606 TYTLDNKNS
+1606 
-1615 AVQALG
+1615 
-1621 QNATLTDSLTVQS
+1621 
-1634 VDGTTH
+1634 
-1640 AITVTIN
+1640 
-1647 GHDDGALIAGVDSGT
+1647 
-1662 VTEDSNVATG
+1662 
-1672 KITTSGQ
+1672 
-1679 LTISDPDA
+1679 
-1687 GQDHFTAQTNVAG
+1687 
-1700 SYGTFSL
+1700 
-1707 DADGQWRYSAD
+1707 
-1718 NSQSAV
+1718 
-1724 QQLKA
+1724 
-1729 GETLTD
+1729 
-1735 SITVQSVG
+1735 
-1743 GTTHT
+1743 
-1748 VTTTITGSNDAPVLT
+1748 
-1763 AQSQSITEDGAKLT
+1763 
-1777 GQMVATDVDTGDT
+1777 MVATDVDTGDT

-1796 NAVDSFTLNA
+1796 NAVD
-1806 DGSYSFDP
+1806 
-1814 SNAAYQHLAAGQ
+1814 
-1826 TETLTIPIT
+1826 
-1835 VTDSTGATSTANLTI
+1835 
-1850 TLAGTDDG
+1850 
-1858 ALISGTDACAVT
+1858 
-1870 EDTQLT
+1870 
-1876 TGGQLAVTDIDDQE
+1876 
-1890 SAFTAQAKTA
+1890 
-1900 GSYGSFTLAADG
+1900 
-1912 HWTYTL
+1912 
-1918 NNSLPAVQ
+1918 
-1926 ALGQNATLTDSLAVQ
+1926 
-1941 SVDGTTHTITVT
+1941 
-1953 INGHDDG
+1953 
-1960 AVIAGVDSGTVTE
+1960 
-1973 DANLTAGQLE
+1973 
-1983 TRGQLTI
+1983 
-1990 SDPDAGQDH
+1990 
-1999 FTALPHVA
+1999 
-2007 GSYGMFSLDADGQ
+2007 
-2020 WRYSADNSQSAV
+2020 
-2032 QQLKAG
+2032 
-2038 ETLTDS
+2038 
-2044 ITVQSVGGTTHT
+2044 
-2056 VTITLTGSND
+2056 
-2066 APVLTAQS
+2066 
-2074 QSITEDGSKLSGQ
+2074 
-2087 MVATDVD
+2087 
-2094 IGDSQTFSTTAQTAG
+2094 G

-2122 TDAAYQHLAAG
+2122 TDAAYQHLAQG
-2133 QTQTLTIPV
+2133 QTETLSIPIT
-2142 SVTDSAGATATQ
+2142 VTDSAGATSTANLT
-2154 QLVITVTGSN
+2154 ITLTGSN

-2173 AGAVT
+2173 ASAVT
-2178 EDMQLTT
+2178 EDTQLTT
-2185 GGQLTVTDIDDQESA
+2185 SGQLAVTDIDDQESA

-2214 TLAADGHWTYTLDNK
+2214 TLAADGRWTYTLDNK

-2269 VIAGVDRGTVTEDAN
+2269 VIAGVDSGTVTEDAN
-2284 LTADQLETHGKLT
+2284 LTAGQLETHGQLT
-2297 ITDPD
+2297 ISDPD
-2302 TGQDHFTA
+2302 AGQDHFTA

-2360 TTHTVTVTITG
+2360 TTHTVT
-2371 SNDAPVLTTQSQ
+2371 
-2383 SVSEDGSLLTGQ
+2383 
-2395 MVATDVD
+2395 
-2402 TGDSQTFST
+2402 
-2411 TAQTAGF
+2411 
-2418 TLNADGSY
+2418 
-2426 SFDPTDA
+2426 
-2433 AYQHLAA
+2433 
-2440 GQTETL
+2440 
-2446 SIPVSVTDSAGAT
+2446 
-2459 ATQQLV
+2459 
-2465 ITVSGSND
+2465 
-2473 GAIISG
+2473 
-2479 TDASAVTE
+2479 
-2487 DTQLT
+2487 
-2492 TSGQLAVTDIDDLES
+2492 
-2507 AFTAQANTAGSYGSF
+2507 
-2522 TLAADGQWTYTLDN
+2522 
-2536 KNSAV
+2536 
-2541 QALGQNATLTDSLT
+2541 
-2555 VQAVDGTT
+2555 
-2563 HKVTVTINGHD
+2563 
-2574 DGAVITGVDS
+2574 
-2584 GTVTEDSNV
+2584 
-2593 KISGLISF
+2593 
-2601 SSTLTV
+2601 
-2607 SDIDTGEAR
+2607 
-2616 FPLQQG
+2616 
-2622 AGSLGLGNFLL
+2622 
-2633 APTGGWGYSV
+2633 
-2643 DNNLPEIQQL
+2643 
-2653 KAGQTLVETYTF
+2653 
-2665 HSADGSQ
+2665 
-2672 HTVTVTITGS
+2672 
-2682 NDAPVLTAQSQS
+2682 
-2694 ITEDGTK
+2694 
-2701 LSGQMVAT
+2701 
-2709 DMDTGD
+2709 
-2715 TLTFSLANAVDGF
+2715 
-2728 TLNADGRYSFDPT
+2728 
-2741 DAAYQHL
+2741 
-2748 AAGQTETLSIPITVT
+2748 
-2763 DSSGATSTA
+2763 
-2772 NLTITLAGSNDGA
+2772 ITL
-2785 IISGTDASAVTEDTQ
+2785 
-2800 LTTQGQLTV
+2800 
-2809 TDIDDQESAFTAQA
+2809 
-2823 NTAGSYGSFTLAADG
+2823 
-2838 NWTYTLDNKN
+2838 
-2848 SAVQALGQNAT
+2848 
-2859 LTDSLTVQS
+2859 
-2868 VDGTTHT
+2868 
-2875 ITVTI
+2875 
-2880 NGHDDGAVIA
+2880 
-2890 GVDSGTVTED
+2890 
-2900 ANLTAGQLETRGQL
+2900 
-2914 TISDPDA
+2914 
-2921 GQDHFTAQTHVAGS
+2921 
-2935 YGMFSLDQAGHWT
+2935 
-2948 YVSDNSQT
+2948 
-2956 AIQQLKAGETLTDSL
+2956 
-2971 TVQSVGGTPH
+2971 
-2981 TVTITITGS
+2981 TGS

-3018 VDTGDSQIFSTT
+3018 VDTGD
-3030 AQTAGFTLNA
+3030 
-3040 DGSYSFDPTDAAYQH
+3040 
-3055 LAQGQTETLTIPI
+3055 
-3068 TVTDSTGATSTAN
+3068 
-3081 LTITLAGSNDG
+3081 
-3092 AIISGTDA
+3092 
-3100 GTVTEDTQLTTGG
+3100 
-3113 QLTVTDIDDQESA
+3113 
-3126 FTAQAKTAGSYGSFT
+3126 
-3141 LAADGHWTYTLDNK
+3141 
-3155 NSAVQA
+3155 
-3161 LGQNATLTDSLTV
+3161 
-3174 QSVDGTTHAITV
+3174 
-3186 TINGHDD
+3186 
-3193 GALIAGVDSGTVT
+3193 
-3206 EDSNVATGK
+3206 
-3215 ITTSGQ
+3215 
-3221 LTISDPDAGQ
+3221 
-3231 DHFTA
+3231 
-3236 QTNVAGSYGTFS
+3236 
-3248 LNADGQWRYSAD
+3248 
-3260 NSQTAIQQL
+3260 
-3269 KAGATL
+3269 
-3275 TDSFTVTSAD
+3275 
-3285 GTNHTVTVTL
+3285 
-3295 TGSNDAP
+3295 
-3302 VLTAQSQSVT
+3302 
-3312 EDGSRLSGQM
+3312 
-3322 VATDVDQGDTLHFS
+3322 
-3336 IGTRVA
+3336 
-3342 GFTLNADG
+3342 
-3350 SYSFDPSNAAYQY
+3350 
-3363 LAQGQTQTL
+3363 
-3372 TIPVSVTDS
+3372 
-3381 TGATST
+3381 
-3387 ANLTITLTGTN
+3387 
-3398 DGATLTDHGTP
+3398 
-3409 GQIKEDLHTAIEGH
+3409 
-3423 LSVRDVDSGEGLFP
+3423 
-3437 AQQGAGLSGYGSF
+3437 
-3450 VLTPQANG
+3450 
-3458 QAYWR
+3458 
-3463 YSVDNSKTEIQQLG
+3463 
-3477 EGQLLHDSFTVH
+3477 
-3489 SADGT
+3489 
-3494 THTITVDI
+3494 
-3502 VGTNDAPVLTAQSQS
+3502 
-3517 VTEDGSLLSGQMV
+3517 
-3530 ATDVDTGDT
+3530 T
-3539 LTFSLANAVDGF
+3539 LTFSLANSVDGF

-3566 AYQHLAAGQ
+3566 AYQHL
-3575 TQTLT
+3575 TQ
-3580 IPVSVTDSTGATST
+3580 S
-3594 ANLTITLTGSN
+3594 
-3605 DGAIISG
+3605 
-3612 TDASAV
+3612 
-3618 TEDTQLTT
+3618 
-3626 QGQLTVTDIDDQESA
+3626 
-3641 FTAQVKTAGSYGSF
+3641 
-3655 TLAAD
+3655 
-3660 GHWTYTLDNSL
+3660 
-3671 PTVQALGQN
+3671 
-3680 ATLTDSLTVQS
+3680 
-3691 VDGTTHT
+3691 
-3698 ITVTINGHDDGA
+3698 
-3710 VIAGVD
+3710 
-3716 SGTVTEDANLTAGQ
+3716 
-3730 LETHGQLTISDPD
+3730 
-3743 AGQDH
+3743 
-3748 FTAQTHVAGSYGTFS
+3748 
-3763 LDADGQ
+3763 
-3769 WRYSADNSQTAIQQ
+3769 
-3783 LKAGATLTDSFTV
+3783 
-3796 TSADG
+3796 
-3801 TNHTV
+3801 
-3806 TVTLT
+3806 
-3811 GSNDGAVISGTDAGT
+3811 
-3826 VTEDTQLTTQGQL
+3826 
-3839 TVTDIDDQ
+3839 
-3847 ESAFTAQVKTAGSY
+3847 
-3861 GSFTLAADG
+3861 
-3870 QWTYTLDNKNSA
+3870 
-3882 VQALGQNVTLTDS
+3882 
-3895 LTVQSVDGTTHTIT
+3895 
-3909 VTINGHDDGAVIAG
+3909 
-3923 VDSGTVTEDANL
+3923 
-3935 MAGQLETHGQL
+3935 
-3946 TITDPDAGQNH
+3946 
-3957 FTSQTNVA
+3957 
-3965 GSYGTFSLDQAGHWT
+3965 
-3980 YVSDNSQT
+3980 
-3988 AIQQLKAGETLTDSL
+3988 
-4003 TVQSVGG
+4003 
-4010 TTHTITVTLTG
+4010 
-4021 TNDVPVLT
+4021 
-4029 AQRQSVS
+4029 
-4036 EDGSLLS
+4036 
-4043 GQMVATD
+4043 
-4050 VDTGD
+4050 
-4055 SQTFSTT
+4055 
-4062 AQTAGFTLNA
+4062 
-4072 DGSYSFDP
+4072 
-4080 SNAAYQHL
+4080 
-4088 AQGQTL
+4088 QTL

-4308 ESFTVHSVDGTAH
+4308 ESFTVHSADGTAH
-4321 TLSLSIQGADEIQH
+4321 TLSLSIQGADEILH

-4635 APSNAAYQHLAAGR
+4635 DPSNAAYQHLAAGR

-4749 SKTEIQQLGEGQLL
+4749 SKTEIQQLCEGQLL

-4871 TTSTQQLVITVS
+4871 ATATQLLVITVS

-4905 TTAGQLTVTD
+4905 TTAGQLTD

-4973 DGTTHQLTVTIN
+4973 DGTTHQITVTIN

-5005 NLTADQLET
+5005 NLTGDQLET

-5609 HLSLDKNGA
+5609 HLSLDKNGV

-6287 RIQALGRHDALQDTI
+6287 RIQALGRHDTLQDTI

-6384 QHLAQGQTQTLTIPV
+6384 QHLAQGQTQTLKIPV

-6706 AHHQAGQSDL
+6706 AHHQADQSDL

-6769 DLGGAADGT
+6769 DLGSAADGT

-6813 IDSVNLDVAEPATVA
+6813 IDIVNLDVAEPATLA
-6828 TSAHDLDSASSG
+6828 TSAHDLDLASSG

-6852 LLMGSVDEQTA
+6852 LLVGSVDEQTA

-6877 FEGGNFSAQA
+6877 FEGSNFSAQA

>member
-1 MSPKKPLTLS
+1 
-11 TAKRKSRISAKL
+11 
-23 AKKSEIAAKKLDKDV
+23 
-38 AKLKAKEFRES
+38 
-49 EVQNSATP
+49 
-57 DIVATQSWRLA
+57 
-68 THATTQLANTEQS
+68 
-81 TEQKANAQSTTAD
+81 
-94 IDNRH
+94 
-99 STTQTASTDPEKTL
+99 
-113 LEQQQQANAAE
+113 
-124 TQTFPKFQDYG
+124 
-135 SSESTHLGQGPH
+135 
-147 FDDTQHP
+147 
-154 LVTLSQLP
+154 
-162 EIGDIK
+162 
-168 QQIEPTALTVSMART
+168 
-183 TLTQSVR
+183 
-190 PPIIS
+190 
-195 TEQHHTPLSI
+195 
-205 DEPVPHQS
+205 
-213 IKEDAPA
+213 
-220 ASISGKLHAH
+220 
-230 GEAITSLQWTVAEHQ
+230 
-245 GQFGRLDID
+245 
-254 PITGEWHYQLD
+254 
-265 NNAPNTDALAEGEHQ
+265 
-280 TEQFTVTVS
+280 
-289 GPNGEQVSTIIVIDV
+289 
-304 EGSNDLPQILG
+304 
-315 SHLASI
+315 
-321 SAADALQT
+321 
-329 VMGQLRSV
+329 
-337 DPDHNDVITWAVL
+337 
-350 DGQGQYGQLSINPLT
+350 
-365 GQWQY
+365 
-370 QLNNHANATLA
+370 
-381 LVSGQQVTE
+381 
-390 TFTVTATDQ
+390 
-399 SGHPVSQQVSIQ
+399 
-411 VNGADDAAIIQGE
+411 
-424 MTGLVTEDTQAING
+424 
-438 QLTVSGQLSIQD
+438 
-450 PDKDQAHFSADSL
+450 
-463 QGQFGY
+463 
-469 LTIDVNGHWIY
+469 
-480 NADNTQATIQ
+480 
-490 SLRSGEHLTDT
+490 
-501 FIIHSADGTAQ
+501 
-512 NITVT
+512 
-517 INGTDD
+517 
-523 KAEISGTTSAS
+523 
-534 LTEDSDTYQGM
+534 
-545 LRANGNLTIT
+545 
-555 DNDHG
+555 
-560 PYLFTA
+560 
-566 TEQSG
+566 
-571 QFGTLTIDELG
+571 
-582 HWTYIA
+582 
-588 DNSQTEIQALKT
+588 
-600 GESITD
+600 
-606 TLVVQTQDG
+606 
-615 TQQTISITIHGT
+615 
-627 DDHSVIRGTSVVR
+627 
-640 VFEDKRLSQG
+640 
-650 QLHTDGQLWI
+650 
-660 SNPDTGRAGFAAE
+660 
-673 QRQGQFG
+673 
-680 VLSIS
+680 
-685 SDGHWT
+685 
-691 YTADNNNPSIQ
+691 
-702 ALKHGEFVTETLFV
+702 
-716 KALDGTTQKIEIL
+716 
-729 IKGADDKAIIGGTD
+729 
-743 TATLVEDQSVQH
+743 
-755 GQLQAHGTLTITDPD
+755 
-770 AGQAQFA
+770 
-777 ALTDVTGSAGYG
+777 
-789 HFSIDATGNWTY
+789 
-801 TANNT
+801 
-806 LTAIQQLNTG
+806 
-816 EHLTDSL
+816 
-823 TISSADGT
+823 
-831 NHTLTVTITGS
+831 
-842 NDAPVVAHSLV
+842 
-853 TTTATEDTAFSF
+853 
-865 SIPAGTFA
+865 
-873 DIDTGDTLILSTGSL
+873 
-888 PAWLHFDAATG
+888 
-899 TFSGTPTNGDV
+899 
-910 GTSQVTITATD
+910 
-921 GSGAQV
+921 
-927 STIFVLN
+927 
-934 VGNTNDAPTLTPIA
+934 
-948 TVNATEDGAQVTG
+948 
-961 QFTATDPDSGDT
+961 
-973 LTFSIA
+973 
-979 QPVDGLT
+979 
-986 VNTDGSW
+986 
-993 RFDPSHA
+993 
-1000 SYQHLA
+1000 
-1006 AGQIL
+1006 
-1011 TLTIPVTVAD
+1011 
-1021 AAGAT
+1021 
-1026 SFQDLVIK
+1026 
-1034 LNGSNDGATIGGIS
+1034 
-1048 TGSAKED
+1048 
-1055 NAQITTGQLS
+1055 
-1065 VADVDD
+1065 
-1071 GETHFVAQTDT
+1071 
-1082 AGTYGHFSLS
+1082 
-1092 ADGRWS
+1092 
-1098 YQLDNSKPEIQQLS
+1098 
-1112 ERVMLHE
+1112 
-1119 NFNVH
+1119 
-1124 SADGTTHT
+1124 
-1132 ITVDIVGTND
+1132 
-1142 APVLTA
+1142 
-1148 QSQSVTEDGSLLT
+1148 
-1161 GQMVATDVDTG
+1161 
-1172 DSQTFSTTAQT
+1172 
-1183 AGFTLNADGSYS
+1183 
-1195 FNPSNAAYQHLA
+1195 
-1207 AGQTETLTI
+1207 
-1216 PVSVTDS
+1216 
-1223 AGATATQQLVITVS
+1223 
-1237 GSNDGAIISGTDA
+1237 
-1250 SAVTEDTQLTTQGQ
+1250 
-1264 LTVTD
+1264 
-1269 IDDQES
+1269 
-1275 AFTAQANT
+1275 
-1283 AGSYGCFT
+1283 
-1291 LATDG
+1291 
-1296 HWTYTLDNKNI
+1296 
-1307 AVQALGQ
+1307 
-1314 NATLTDSLTVQSMD
+1314 
-1328 GTTHTVTVTINGHDD
+1328 
-1343 GAVIAGVD
+1343 
-1351 SGTVTE
+1351 
-1357 DSNVTTGKITTSGQ
+1357 
-1371 LTISDPDSGQD
+1371 
-1382 HFTAQTHVAGSY
+1382 
-1394 GSFSLDAD
+1394 
-1402 GQWHYSADNS
+1402 
-1412 QTAIQQLKA
+1412 
-1421 GETLTDSLTVQ
+1421 
-1432 SVGGTPHTVTITIT
+1432 
-1446 GSNDAPVLTA
+1446 
-1456 QSQSVAEDGTK
+1456 
-1467 LNGQMI
+1467 
-1473 ATDVDTSDTLSFSL
+1473 
-1487 ANAVDGFTLNAD
+1487 
-1499 GSYSFDPSNAAYQH
+1499 
-1513 LAAGQTQTLTIPV
+1513 
-1526 SVTDSAGATATQQL
+1526 
-1540 VITVTGS
+1540 
-1547 NDGAII
+1547 
-1553 SGTDASTVTEDTQL
+1553 
-1567 TTQGQLTVT
+1567 
-1576 DIDDQESA
+1576 
-1584 FTAQANT
+1584 
-1591 AGSYGSFTLTADGHW
+1591 
-1606 TYTLDNKNS
+1606 
-1615 AVQALG
+1615 
-1621 QNATLTDSLTVQS
+1621 
-1634 VDGTTH
+1634 
-1640 AITVTIN
+1640 
-1647 GHDDGALIAGVDSGT
+1647 
-1662 VTEDSNVATG
+1662 
-1672 KITTSGQ
+1672 
-1679 LTISDPDA
+1679 
-1687 GQDHFTAQTNVAG
+1687 FTAQTNVAG

-1707 DADGQWRYSAD
+1707 DADGQW
-1718 NSQSAV
+1718 
-1724 QQLKA
+1724 
-1729 GETLTD
+1729 
-1735 SITVQSVG
+1735 
-1743 GTTHT
+1743 H
-1748 VTTTITGSNDAPVLT
+1748 
-1763 AQSQSITEDGAKLT
+1763 
-1777 GQMVATDVDTGDT
+1777 
-1790 LTFSLA
+1790 
-1796 NAVDSFTLNA
+1796 
-1806 DGSYSFDP
+1806 
-1814 SNAAYQHLAAGQ
+1814 
-1826 TETLTIPIT
+1826 
-1835 VTDSTGATSTANLTI
+1835 
-1850 TLAGTDDG
+1850 
-1858 ALISGTDACAVT
+1858 
-1870 EDTQLT
+1870 
-1876 TGGQLAVTDIDDQE
+1876 
-1890 SAFTAQAKTA
+1890 
-1900 GSYGSFTLAADG
+1900 
-1912 HWTYTL
+1912 
-1918 NNSLPAVQ
+1918 
-1926 ALGQNATLTDSLAVQ
+1926 
-1941 SVDGTTHTITVT
+1941 
-1953 INGHDDG
+1953 
-1960 AVIAGVDSGTVTE
+1960 
-1973 DANLTAGQLE
+1973 
-1983 TRGQLTI
+1983 
-1990 SDPDAGQDH
+1990 
-1999 FTALPHVA
+1999 
-2007 GSYGMFSLDADGQ
+2007 
-2020 WRYSADNSQSAV
+2020 YSADNSQSAV

-2074 QSITEDGSKLSGQ
+2074 QSVSEDGAQLTGQMVATDVDTGDTLTFSLANAVDGFTLNADGSYSFAPSHASYQHLAQGQTETLTIPVTVTDSAGASSTQNLTITLTGTNDSAKINDHGTPGQIKEDQHTAIEGHISVSDTDSGESVFPNQEGSSLNGYGNFILTPQANGQAYWRYTANHTKLAIQQLNEGQILHDSFTVHSADGTTHTISVDIVGTNDAPVLTAQSQSVSEDGTKLSGQ

-2094 IGDSQTFSTTAQTAG
+2094 TGDSQSFSTTAQTAG

-2122 TDAAYQHLAAG
+2122 SNAAYQHLAAG

-2142 SVTDSAGATATQ
+2142 SVTDSAGATSTANLT
-2154 QLVITVTGSN
+2154 ITLTGSN
-2164 DGAVISGTD
+2164 DGALISGTD
-2173 AGAVT
+2173 TGAVT
-2178 EDMQLTT
+2178 EDTQLTT
-2185 GGQLTVTDIDDQESA
+2185 SGQLAVTDIDDQESA

-2214 TLAADGHWTYTLDNK
+2214 TLAADG
-2229 NSAVQALGQNAT
+2229 
-2241 LTDSLTVQSVD
+2241 
-2252 GTTHTVT
+2252 
-2259 VTINGHDDGA
+2259 
-2269 VIAGVDRGTVTEDAN
+2269 R
-2284 LTADQLETHGKLT
+2284 
-2297 ITDPD
+2297 
-2302 TGQDHFTA
+2302 
-2310 QTNVAGS
+2310 
-2317 YGTFSLDADGQW
+2317 
-2329 HYSADNSQTAIQQL
+2329 
-2343 KAGET
+2343 
-2348 LTDSLTVQSVGG
+2348 
-2360 TTHTVTVTITG
+2360 
-2371 SNDAPVLTTQSQ
+2371 
-2383 SVSEDGSLLTGQ
+2383 
-2395 MVATDVD
+2395 
-2402 TGDSQTFST
+2402 
-2411 TAQTAGF
+2411 
-2418 TLNADGSY
+2418 
-2426 SFDPTDA
+2426 
-2433 AYQHLAA
+2433 
-2440 GQTETL
+2440 
-2446 SIPVSVTDSAGAT
+2446 
-2459 ATQQLV
+2459 
-2465 ITVSGSND
+2465 
-2473 GAIISG
+2473 
-2479 TDASAVTE
+2479 
-2487 DTQLT
+2487 
-2492 TSGQLAVTDIDDLES
+2492 
-2507 AFTAQANTAGSYGSF
+2507 
-2522 TLAADGQWTYTLDN
+2522 
-2536 KNSAV
+2536 
-2541 QALGQNATLTDSLT
+2541 
-2555 VQAVDGTT
+2555 
-2563 HKVTVTINGHD
+2563 
-2574 DGAVITGVDS
+2574 
-2584 GTVTEDSNV
+2584 
-2593 KISGLISF
+2593 
-2601 SSTLTV
+2601 
-2607 SDIDTGEAR
+2607 
-2616 FPLQQG
+2616 
-2622 AGSLGLGNFLL
+2622 
-2633 APTGGWGYSV
+2633 
-2643 DNNLPEIQQL
+2643 
-2653 KAGQTLVETYTF
+2653 
-2665 HSADGSQ
+2665 
-2672 HTVTVTITGS
+2672 
-2682 NDAPVLTAQSQS
+2682 
-2694 ITEDGTK
+2694 
-2701 LSGQMVAT
+2701 
-2709 DMDTGD
+2709 
-2715 TLTFSLANAVDGF
+2715 
-2728 TLNADGRYSFDPT
+2728 
-2741 DAAYQHL
+2741 
-2748 AAGQTETLSIPITVT
+2748 
-2763 DSSGATSTA
+2763 
-2772 NLTITLAGSNDGA
+2772 
-2785 IISGTDASAVTEDTQ
+2785 
-2800 LTTQGQLTV
+2800 
-2809 TDIDDQESAFTAQA
+2809 
-2823 NTAGSYGSFTLAADG
+2823 
-2838 NWTYTLDNKN
+2838 WTYTLDNKN

-2890 GVDSGTVTED
+2890 GVDSGAVTED
-2900 ANLTAGQLETRGQL
+2900 ANLTAGQLETHGQL

-2921 GQDHFTAQTHVAGS
+2921 DQDHFTAQTHVAGS
-2935 YGMFSLDQAGHWT
+2935 YGTFSLDADGQWHYSA
-2948 YVSDNSQT
+2948 DNSQT
-2956 AIQQLKAGETLTDSL
+2956 AIQQLKAGEILTDSL
-2971 TVQSVGGTPH
+2971 TVQSVGGTTH

-3018 VDTGDSQIFSTT
+3018 VDTGD
-3030 AQTAGFTLNA
+3030 
-3040 DGSYSFDPTDAAYQH
+3040 
-3055 LAQGQTETLTIPI
+3055 
-3068 TVTDSTGATSTAN
+3068 
-3081 LTITLAGSNDG
+3081 
-3092 AIISGTDA
+3092 
-3100 GTVTEDTQLTTGG
+3100 
-3113 QLTVTDIDDQESA
+3113 
-3126 FTAQAKTAGSYGSFT
+3126 
-3141 LAADGHWTYTLDNK
+3141 
-3155 NSAVQA
+3155 
-3161 LGQNATLTDSLTV
+3161 
-3174 QSVDGTTHAITV
+3174 
-3186 TINGHDD
+3186 
-3193 GALIAGVDSGTVT
+3193 
-3206 EDSNVATGK
+3206 
-3215 ITTSGQ
+3215 
-3221 LTISDPDAGQ
+3221 
-3231 DHFTA
+3231 
-3236 QTNVAGSYGTFS
+3236 
-3248 LNADGQWRYSAD
+3248 
-3260 NSQTAIQQL
+3260 
-3269 KAGATL
+3269 
-3275 TDSFTVTSAD
+3275 
-3285 GTNHTVTVTL
+3285 
-3295 TGSNDAP
+3295 
-3302 VLTAQSQSVT
+3302 
-3312 EDGSRLSGQM
+3312 
-3322 VATDVDQGDTLHFS
+3322 
-3336 IGTRVA
+3336 
-3342 GFTLNADG
+3342 
-3350 SYSFDPSNAAYQY
+3350 
-3363 LAQGQTQTL
+3363 
-3372 TIPVSVTDS
+3372 
-3381 TGATST
+3381 
-3387 ANLTITLTGTN
+3387 
-3398 DGATLTDHGTP
+3398 
-3409 GQIKEDLHTAIEGH
+3409 
-3423 LSVRDVDSGEGLFP
+3423 
-3437 AQQGAGLSGYGSF
+3437 
-3450 VLTPQANG
+3450 
-3458 QAYWR
+3458 
-3463 YSVDNSKTEIQQLG
+3463 
-3477 EGQLLHDSFTVH
+3477 
-3489 SADGT
+3489 
-3494 THTITVDI
+3494 
-3502 VGTNDAPVLTAQSQS
+3502 
-3517 VTEDGSLLSGQMV
+3517 
-3530 ATDVDTGDT
+3530 T
-3539 LTFSLANAVDGF
+3539 LTFSLANSVDGF

-3566 AYQHLAAGQ
+3566 AYQHL
-3575 TQTLT
+3575 TQ
-3580 IPVSVTDSTGATST
+3580 S
-3594 ANLTITLTGSN
+3594 
-3605 DGAIISG
+3605 
-3612 TDASAV
+3612 
-3618 TEDTQLTT
+3618 
-3626 QGQLTVTDIDDQESA
+3626 
-3641 FTAQVKTAGSYGSF
+3641 
-3655 TLAAD
+3655 
-3660 GHWTYTLDNSL
+3660 
-3671 PTVQALGQN
+3671 
-3680 ATLTDSLTVQS
+3680 
-3691 VDGTTHT
+3691 
-3698 ITVTINGHDDGA
+3698 
-3710 VIAGVD
+3710 
-3716 SGTVTEDANLTAGQ
+3716 
-3730 LETHGQLTISDPD
+3730 
-3743 AGQDH
+3743 
-3748 FTAQTHVAGSYGTFS
+3748 
-3763 LDADGQ
+3763 
-3769 WRYSADNSQTAIQQ
+3769 
-3783 LKAGATLTDSFTV
+3783 
-3796 TSADG
+3796 
-3801 TNHTV
+3801 
-3806 TVTLT
+3806 
-3811 GSNDGAVISGTDAGT
+3811 
-3826 VTEDTQLTTQGQL
+3826 
-3839 TVTDIDDQ
+3839 
-3847 ESAFTAQVKTAGSY
+3847 
-3861 GSFTLAADG
+3861 
-3870 QWTYTLDNKNSA
+3870 
-3882 VQALGQNVTLTDS
+3882 
-3895 LTVQSVDGTTHTIT
+3895 
-3909 VTINGHDDGAVIAG
+3909 
-3923 VDSGTVTEDANL
+3923 
-3935 MAGQLETHGQL
+3935 
-3946 TITDPDAGQNH
+3946 
-3957 FTSQTNVA
+3957 
-3965 GSYGTFSLDQAGHWT
+3965 
-3980 YVSDNSQT
+3980 
-3988 AIQQLKAGETLTDSL
+3988 
-4003 TVQSVGG
+4003 
-4010 TTHTITVTLTG
+4010 
-4021 TNDVPVLT
+4021 
-4029 AQRQSVS
+4029 
-4036 EDGSLLS
+4036 
-4043 GQMVATD
+4043 
-4050 VDTGD
+4050 
-4055 SQTFSTT
+4055 
-4062 AQTAGFTLNA
+4062 
-4072 DGSYSFDP
+4072 
-4080 SNAAYQHL
+4080 
-4088 AQGQTL
+4088 QTL
-4094 NLTIPITVTDSAGAS
+4094 NLTIPVTVTDSAGAS

-4149 TDVDDGEAHFV
+4149 TDADDGEAHFV

-4387 VLASGSNRGMFGYDI
+4387 VLASGSNQGMFGYDI

-4426 GSSAF
+4426 GSGAF

-4438 QGQLHF
+4438 QGQLHY
-4444 AGNAR
+4444 AGNVR
-4449 YNVHQNTLGSVPI
+4449 YNVHNNTLGSVPI

-4472 GAVPDASDSLT
+4472 GAVPDVNDALT

-4497 QTSGQLGISDAD
+4497 QTSGQLSISDAD
-4509 AGESHFNAQQEVAGT
+4509 AGESHFNAQKDVAGT

-4541 NGQSAVQNLQAGA
+4541 NGQAAVQNLQAGT
-4554 QLTDSFLVTSADG
+4554 QLTDSFMVTSADG

-4610 GDTLSFHIDQPVAG
+4610 GDTLSFRIDQPVAG

-4635 APSNAAYQHLAAGR
+4635 DPSNAAYQHLAAGR

-4718 AQQGAGLSGYGG
+4718 AQQGAGLSGYGS

-4749 SKTEIQQLGEGQLL
+4749 SKTEIQRLGEGQLL

-4774 TTHTISVDIVG
+4774 TTHTISVDIIG

-4811 ATDVDTGD
+4811 ATDVDIGD

-4852 AQGQT
+4852 AQGLT

-4871 TTSTQQLVITVS
+4871 ATATQQLVITVS

-4893 IDAGSVTEDTQL
+4893 TDAGAVTEDTQL

-4973 DGTTHQLTVTIN
+4973 DGTTHQITVTIN

-5051 HYSADNSQTA
+5051 HYSADNSQSA
-5061 IQQLKAGETLTD
+5061 VQQLKAGETLTD

-5233 DTLSFS
+5233 DTLTFS

-6287 RIQALGRHDALQDTI
+6287 RIQALGRHDTLQDTI